1 MDDINVTP
9 VLADSSTVEN
19 IPVRHQRTA
28 KTAADW
34 VRDMRMS
41 PEVNKTTV
49 GVETDRITPDLLMA
63 TSSKLLGISRR
74 EQDPD
79 PKDSLLFQRFY
90 GPAEYFAEH
99 VLRDGGKVARNLLWK
114 ATNKGKVDFIPS
126 GALDQHISDVYY
138 TSKLAQMIDGSSPL
152 ETVDASFKTTR
163 VGEGGV
169 ADVQSAPDEMRTVQ
183 ASYFGYLDPVRSA
196 ERLKVGLDMYMTKNV
211 LKGSD
216 GKLYQRFI
224 NARTGKE
231 ELVDS
236 VTASKSVVAAPE
248 MMDADTKSVF
258 ALGGRT
264 GVRIVPK
271 DQVDYYLP
279 RADDAYSTA
288 SNLVAMPNGV
298 KEMRLLMGCLH
309 PSTPLVT
316 ISSKNEITIT
326 PAKSIGK
333 NAYGVPG
340 CDNAGKST
348 GYLIRNSIAKF
359 PQKRK
364 WFKKVVLLSGRSLIT
379 SYDHRWPVL
388 RDNALVLVNADKLQP
403 GDQVL
408 RSSFK
413 DLPNRR
419 TFMRGVLV
427 NKDVATLL
435 GCIVRSVTQP
445 EPGKLRIVYQPS
457 QKTFIEAAIKRLKLE
472 GSHFYANAGDKCLAI
487 HDAGFIQWI
496 EKEICIAP
504 EERRVPTVILSACL
518 DIASHFI
525 DAYTANPTQVGIDSN
540 EDMWILDIP
549 SMICRDGLALL
560 LARMQ
565 TDTLYRDAVRSNGV
579 SLALKLV
586 EQSPTFGDSIVDEV
600 KVILEVEKVPIMIDI
615 DIDDNMYAAANGI
628 ITHNSKYPLQAIS
641 LLEREAPLVRNLDEA
656 TGKDMPTLVGKYLGA
671 RFAKQGGTVT
681 AVRKDRIDVI
691 YDDGT
696 KGHVS
701 LYQNFPMNAKGYIT
715 NTPVVKA
722 GQSFKKGDIL
732 ASSNYTDDKGV
743 AAIGKNLR
751 SGWLSWKGGTYE
763 DAVVLSESAAK
774 ALTSRTMYKSA
785 VDLDKTVSLG
795 KKNYMAWKPSEYT
808 KEQLEALDDNGIVKP
823 GAVLRRGDP
832 MILAVQTTE
841 PSPGTLGKRV
851 LTDISETWEH
861 DHPGVV
867 TDVVKTRKGVKV
879 YATVEAPAEIGDKIS
894 GHYGNKGIV
903 SCYDS
908 STYVFTDS
916 GFKLFADLTKADKVA
931 TLGKDGIARFEYPSR
946 IVSQWYEGPMY
957 KCKARR
963 ADWCVTPN
971 HDMWCA
977 DRHSYERKKN
987 PEYRRQNV
995 ADIAGRRTFHKVA
1008 AKFED
1013 RRQVRDTFIL
1023 PVENVKQQKDDAF
1036 VFSAVDFASL
1046 LGIWLAEGHV
1056 YAKYGTVIITQK
1068 EHDKDRNSAT
1078 RCRKIEAL
1086 LTRMGLRWKRYG
1098 IKYEIRNRA
1107 LFSYLRS
1114 LGRSATK
1121 YIPAAVFDSFPQGAQ
1136 RALLDWHYMGDGNK
1150 TGTTK
1155 RAATVSR
1162 QLCRDLQR
1170 LHILLGDF
1178 CTTTDKDVEIDEK
1191 EAGIRT
1197 SHRNYRRYR
1206 ITHTDISDLQMHHR
1220 RISVTDYAGFVY
1232 CVTVSSGVVL
1242 TMRGGKPLWCGNSI
1256 GPESSS
1262 EEQTQNDEEKEYSIQ
1277 RIVPDAMMPLG
1288 EDGKPLDLLFSPL
1301 GLVSRTN
1308 ASMIHEALLGK
1319 IARKTGKPY
1328 VIPAFYKGDL
1338 YDLVESQLK
1347 QHHISDTE
1355 DLTDPYT
1362 GKKIPKVLTGVS
1374 YIYKLKHQ
1382 AESKLS
1388 ARGTDSYTAEG
1399 QPGGGGFTG
1408 SKRYGTLESSA
1419 LVGHNCLTGSTRVVT
1434 ATGYMPISQIV
1445 NNRLSVDVL
1454 SYNIEKDLFEYK
1466 KVTNW
1471 FAKSV
1476 SQEDLWQ
1483 IQTNARAVDGKCHLR
1498 GYHHKLVCTKEHRI
1512 LRPDGTYTEAQ
1523 YLKKGDL
1530 VVNRGQRLMP
1540 WQMQIV
1546 LGTLMGDGSLSNATN
1561 RIGTG
1566 TPALSFVHGPTQLW
1580 YTDWLY
1586 AKLRNICN
1594 KEPKVVEHKIGK
1606 TGRFNTG
1613 TQKRLQTINTY
1624 ELTCLCDE
1632 FYHTVN
1638 GKRTKRV
1645 PAGIVKRLGWP
1656 GIAVWFMDDGSVEN
1670 YHKDSKAFTLHTC
1683 SFTKVECEALC
1694 QELSE
1699 FTGLPWT
1706 VLMKAGKY
1714 PILRLRKGPRG
1725 IQHTPCHVFAEK
1737 LAPYIPE
1744 EFRYKLGTFLEP
1756 GTVLGTFWEDKA
1768 APSRAVVGEPCVI
1781 TESAPCLEP
1790 PAEGFTVYDITVEDN
1805 HNFMVTGIVVSNS
1818 FANLLDAKLLRGQ
1831 SNADFWRSIRTGEIP
1846 TIPGEPLVHRKFFAH
1861 LTGSGVNVRKTP
1873 KGISVFSLSNDDV
1886 KELAG
1891 PRELKSKDTYEA
1903 RTFRPIDGGLFGQDL
1918 FGPNGDRW
1926 AYIQLDEPLP
1936 NPVMEEPLARLLR
1949 MSTKDFMA
1957 VAAGKAEVNGM
1968 KSSADIKE
1976 RLSRINLEAEEKQAQ
1991 REFKDAPMS
2000 KKDAALKRYRDIAR
2014 MKANEVPPDQYML
2027 DRIPVLPPIYRPV
2040 STHNG
2045 LTMVAD
2051 SNYLYA
2057 QMMDARDDMREAK
2070 NLPEEYQQQA
2080 RENLYR
2086 SWKELTGMYEPE
2098 NVKLKNKHVQGLLKW
2113 ALGNSPKGSAFQR
2126 KVLGSTVDTVGRG
2139 VIAPDPRLKL
2149 NQLGVPVP
2157 MALGIFEPFVARAM
2171 VKQGYT
2177 PVEALKMIK
2186 ARDKRVMPVLVDVM
2200 KHSPVQLNRAP
2211 SLHKL
2216 NIMGFEPVLVAGHAV
2231 KVNPSIVVPFAA
2243 DFDGDSILN
2252 MVEIVID
2259 LNILAKKIERTGIS
2273 GLTSLEKAVSCLV
2286 EHQKK
2291 ESTMIAKDQRAL
2303 YATACAPLCELPTVP
2318 GSEVRKSDT
2327 VTEWDVQEGFYTY
2340 TKDPVTGDTVLAPIT
2355 KVSRHQGLTMLDCT
2369 ISQCGAF
2376 TKVVTASDDH
2386 SLITLNPMTLE
2397 MEKTKPAD
2405 AVGRCVPRVRYN
2417 AGNDPNICARYM
2429 DMGRRVELTYDL
2441 GVFIGMMLGDGW
2453 VDAVGVVRLAC
2464 CDHSLQQYILEK
2476 YTMEDAPIPMRKNAE
2491 LFVYPPVEDRFSDK
2505 DRARFTFY
2513 LPPEMRDSLKSLI
2526 GTGAKNK
2533 RVPEDCFMASRSH
2546 ITGILMG
2553 LLATDGAVTYSTGNK
2568 SRKAAT
2574 KTIAIHTVSPLLRD
2588 GIQELASRIGIR
2600 TSATPYKGVNS
2611 VETCYA
2617 VTLSLEDVAREAKKH
2632 PALFRIPMA
2641 RKQEA
2646 LEKIVADVLADEGFG
2661 TSSNIHVPFPRGLF
2675 GEFSYAKVATMC
2687 PAVVKARATGHIQRK
2702 YALTLADMM
2711 EKVDWSQ
2718 YSVPSYL
2725 AKKDRVYRTPKEAET
2740 LVKKWIAM
2748 VRDEETDWCI
2758 VTEVTPSSCT
2768 EGWDCTVPGPYTFAL
2783 FDGTVV
2789 QDTANVHAPVSDNA
2803 RRETY
2808 EKMFPERNLISMRNR
2823 QILYKPEKEYMQ
2835 GLYVATRMKKG
2846 TGQRPRIFSSV
2857 EEARQALRKGII
2869 DIDDP
2874 IELRKQ

>member
-9 VLADSSTVEN
+9 VMADSSTVEN
-19 IPVRHQRTA
+19 IQVRPQRPA

-49 GVETDRITPDLLMA
+49 GVETDHITPELLMA

-114 ATNKGKVDFIPS
+114 ATNKGKIDFVPS
-126 GALDQHISDVYY
+126 GALDQHISDVFY

-183 ASYFGYLDPVRSA
+183 PSYFGYLDSVRSP
-196 ERLKVGLDMYMTKNV
+196 ERLRVGLDMYMTKNV
-211 LKGSD
+211 IKGSD
-216 GKLYQRFI
+216 GKLYQKFI

-236 VTASKSVVAAPE
+236 VTASRSIVAAPE
-248 MMDADTKSVF
+248 MMDADTKSIF
-258 ALGGRT
+258 ALGGST

-279 RADDAYSTA
+279 RADDAYSMA
-288 SNLVAMPNGV
+288 SNMVAMPNGV

-340 CDNAGKST
+340 CDNTGKST

-408 RSSFK
+408 RSAFK

-445 EPGKLRIVYQPS
+445 EPGKLRVVYQPS

-487 HDAGFIQWI
+487 HDASFIQWV
-496 EKEICIAP
+496 EKEICIEP

-586 EQSPTFGDSIVDEV
+586 EQAPTFGDSIVDEV

-696 KGHVS
+696 KGQVS

-795 KKNYMAWKPSEYT
+795 KKNYVSWKPSEYT
-808 KEQLEALDDNGIVKP
+808 KDQLEALDDNGIVKP

-894 GHYGNKGIV
+894 GHYGNKGVV
-903 SCYDS
+903 SQ
-908 STYVFTDS
+908 
-916 GFKLFADLTKADKVA
+916 
-931 TLGKDGIARFEYPSR
+931 LGKE
-946 IVSQWYEGPMY
+946 
-957 KCKARR
+957 
-963 ADWCVTPN
+963 T
-971 HDMWCA
+971 
-977 DRHSYERKKN
+977 
-987 PEYRRQNV
+987 
-995 ADIAGRRTFHKVA
+995 
-1008 AKFED
+1008 
-1013 RRQVRDTFIL
+1013 
-1023 PVENVKQQKDDAF
+1023 
-1036 VFSAVDFASL
+1036 
-1046 LGIWLAEGHV
+1046 
-1056 YAKYGTVIITQK
+1056 
-1068 EHDKDRNSAT
+1068 
-1078 RCRKIEAL
+1078 
-1086 LTRMGLRWKRYG
+1086 
-1098 IKYEIRNRA
+1098 
-1107 LFSYLRS
+1107 
-1114 LGRSATK
+1114 
-1121 YIPAAVFDSFPQGAQ
+1121 
-1136 RALLDWHYMGDGNK
+1136 
-1150 TGTTK
+1150 
-1155 RAATVSR
+1155 
-1162 QLCRDLQR
+1162 
-1170 LHILLGDF
+1170 
-1178 CTTTDKDVEIDEK
+1178 
-1191 EAGIRT
+1191 
-1197 SHRNYRRYR
+1197 
-1206 ITHTDISDLQMHHR
+1206 
-1220 RISVTDYAGFVY
+1220 
-1232 CVTVSSGVVL
+1232 
-1242 TMRGGKPLWCGNSI
+1242 
-1256 GPESSS
+1256 PES
-1262 EEQTQNDEEKEYSIQ
+1262 EAVNDDEKEYSIQ

-1301 GLVSRTN
+1301 GLVSRCYDDQTEFLTQRGWKFGKDVLDSDILCTFNKESHTWSWEPQSEPFYRKHYKGIMYGGRTRLADFLVTPGHKVWARTDCKESRFKETTIDAIFGKRYLLPCAAQRACPVESSDFELPDIPFEGKHYKDRGKRVVFEAGDWAEFLGWYLAEGSTRCKKPEYGVQISQDIKTHPENVKRIKDLLTRLGMQFYYNPDNMQFHISGKRLALYLSQFGKCYENYAPDWLFQQPDAVLRRFMDALFAGDGSHMQFKNEYGVDVSTKSIKLTSEHLIDQVHIICCMLGLAANKYPVKVRAGDRPMWRIGISTVNKTSRYFRGDDWYTVEYDGMTYCPTVPSGYVLTRRNGKVIYMGNTN

-1347 QHHISDTE
+1347 QHHINDTE

-1831 SNADFWRSIRTGEIP
+1831 SNSDFWRSIRTGEIP

-1976 RLSRINLEAEEKQAQ
+1976 RLSKINLEAEEKQAQ

-2113 ALGNSPKGSAFQR
+2113 ALGNSPKWSAFQR

-2252 MVEIVID
+2252 MVEIVVD

-2355 KVSRHQGLTMLDCT
+2355 KVSRHQGLTMLDCN

-2397 MEKTKPAD
+2397 LEKTKPAD

-2417 AGNDPNICARYM
+2417 AGNDSNICARYM

-2464 CDHSLQQYILEK
+2464 CDRSLQQYILEK

-2491 LFVYPPVEDRFSDK
+2491 LFVYPPIEDRFSDK
-2505 DRARFTFY
+2505 DRARFTLY

-2617 VTLSLEDVAREAKKH
+2617 VTLSLEDVAREARKH

-2646 LEKIVADVLADEGFG
+2646 LDKIVADVLADEGSG

-2725 AKKDRVYRTPKEAET
+2725 AKKDRVYRTPKEAEA
-2740 LVKKWIAM
+2740 LVRKWIAM

-2758 VTEVTPSSCT
+2758 VTAVTPSSCT

-2874 IELRKQ
+2874 IEIRKQ

>member
-9 VLADSSTVEN
+9 VLAGSSTVEN
-19 IPVRHQRTA
+19 IPVRPQRPA

-114 ATNKGKVDFIPS
+114 ATNKGKIDFVPS
-126 GALDQHISDVYY
+126 GALDQHISDVFY

-152 ETVDASFKTTR
+152 ETVDAAFKTTR

-196 ERLKVGLDMYMTKNV
+196 ERKRVGLDMYMTKNV

-309 PSTPLVT
+309 PGTPLIT
-316 ISSKNEITIT
+316 ISAKNEITIK

-340 CDNAGKST
+340 CDGTGKST

-364 WFKKVVLLSGRSLIT
+364 WFKKVVLMSGRSLIT

-408 RSSFK
+408 RSAFK

-445 EPGKLRIVYQPS
+445 EPGKLRVVYQPS

-472 GSHFYANAGDKCLAI
+472 GSRFYANAGDKCLAI
-487 HDAGFIQWI
+487 HDAGFIQWV
-496 EKEICIAP
+496 EKEICIEP

-565 TDTLYRDAVRSNGV
+565 TDTLYRDAVRSDGV
-579 SLALKLV
+579 NLALKLV
-586 EQSPTFGDSIVDEV
+586 EQAPTFGDSIVDEV

-615 DIDDNMYAAANGI
+615 DIDDNMYATANGI
-628 ITHNSKYPLQAIS
+628 ITHNSKYALQALS

-656 TGKDMPTLVGKYLGA
+656 TGKDMPSLVGKYLGA
-671 RFAKQGGTVT
+671 RFANQGGTVT

-774 ALTSRTMYKSA
+774 ALTSRAMYKSA

-795 KKNYMAWKPSEYT
+795 KKNYVSWKPSEYT
-808 KEQLEALDDNGIVKP
+808 KDQLEALDDNGIVKP

-832 MILAVQTTE
+832 MILAVQTAE

-879 YATVEAPAEIGDKIS
+879 YATVEAPIEVGDKVS
-894 GHYGNKGIV
+894 GSFGNK
-903 SCYDS
+903 S
-908 STYVFTDS
+908 
-916 GFKLFADLTKADKVA
+916 
-931 TLGKDGIARFEYPSR
+931 
-946 IVSQWYEGPMY
+946 IVSQ
-957 KCKARR
+957 
-963 ADWCVTPN
+963 
-971 HDMWCA
+971 
-977 DRHSYERKKN
+977 
-987 PEYRRQNV
+987 
-995 ADIAGRRTFHKVA
+995 
-1008 AKFED
+1008 
-1013 RRQVRDTFIL
+1013 
-1023 PVENVKQQKDDAF
+1023 
-1036 VFSAVDFASL
+1036 
-1046 LGIWLAEGHV
+1046 
-1056 YAKYGTVIITQK
+1056 
-1068 EHDKDRNSAT
+1068 
-1078 RCRKIEAL
+1078 
-1086 LTRMGLRWKRYG
+1086 
-1098 IKYEIRNRA
+1098 
-1107 LFSYLRS
+1107 
-1114 LGRSATK
+1114 LGRK
-1121 YIPAAVFDSFPQGAQ
+1121 E
-1136 RALLDWHYMGDGNK
+1136 
-1150 TGTTK
+1150 GTEDQK
-1155 RAATVSR
+1155 
-1162 QLCRDLQR
+1162 
-1170 LHILLGDF
+1170 
-1178 CTTTDKDVEIDEK
+1178 
-1191 EAGIRT
+1191 
-1197 SHRNYRRYR
+1197 
-1206 ITHTDISDLQMHHR
+1206 
-1220 RISVTDYAGFVY
+1220 
-1232 CVTVSSGVVL
+1232 
-1242 TMRGGKPLWCGNSI
+1242 
-1256 GPESSS
+1256 
-1262 EEQTQNDEEKEYSIQ
+1262 QNDEEQELQVQ

-1288 EDGKPLDLLFSPL
+1288 EDGKPLDILISPL
-1301 GLVSRTN
+1301 SLISRTN
-1308 ASMIHEALLGK
+1308 PSMIHEALLGK

-1328 VIPAFYKGDL
+1328 VMPAFYNGDL
-1338 YDLVESQLK
+1338 YEFVSDQLK
-1347 QHHISDTE
+1347 QHNLSDTE
-1355 DLTDPYT
+1355 DLTDPNT

-1419 LVGHNCLTGSTRVVT
+1419 LVGHN
-1434 ATGYMPISQIV
+1434 A
-1445 NNRLSVDVL
+1445 
-1454 SYNIEKDLFEYK
+1454 
-1466 KVTNW
+1466 
-1471 FAKSV
+1471 
-1476 SQEDLWQ
+1476 
-1483 IQTNARAVDGKCHLR
+1483 
-1498 GYHHKLVCTKEHRI
+1498 
-1512 LRPDGTYTEAQ
+1512 
-1523 YLKKGDL
+1523 
-1530 VVNRGQRLMP
+1530 
-1540 WQMQIV
+1540 
-1546 LGTLMGDGSLSNATN
+1546 
-1561 RIGTG
+1561 
-1566 TPALSFVHGPTQLW
+1566 
-1580 YTDWLY
+1580 
-1586 AKLRNICN
+1586 
-1594 KEPKVVEHKIGK
+1594 
-1606 TGRFNTG
+1606 
-1613 TQKRLQTINTY
+1613 
-1624 ELTCLCDE
+1624 
-1632 FYHTVN
+1632 
-1638 GKRTKRV
+1638 
-1645 PAGIVKRLGWP
+1645 
-1656 GIAVWFMDDGSVEN
+1656 
-1670 YHKDSKAFTLHTC
+1670 
-1683 SFTKVECEALC
+1683 
-1694 QELSE
+1694 
-1699 FTGLPWT
+1699 
-1706 VLMKAGKY
+1706 
-1714 PILRLRKGPRG
+1714 
-1725 IQHTPCHVFAEK
+1725 
-1737 LAPYIPE
+1737 
-1744 EFRYKLGTFLEP
+1744 
-1756 GTVLGTFWEDKA
+1756 
-1768 APSRAVVGEPCVI
+1768 
-1781 TESAPCLEP
+1781 
-1790 PAEGFTVYDITVEDN
+1790 
-1805 HNFMVTGIVVSNS
+1805 

-1831 SNADFWRSIRTGEIP
+1831 SNSDFWRSIRTGEIP

-1903 RTFRPIDGGLFGQDL
+1903 KTFRPIDGGLFGQDL

-1991 REFKDAPMS
+1991 KEFKDAPMS

-2113 ALGNSPKGSAFQR
+2113 ALGNSPKWSAFQR

-2259 LNILAKKIERTGIS
+2259 LNILAKKIECIGIS
-2273 GLTSLEKAVSCLV
+2273 GSTSLEKAVSCLV

-2386 SLITLNPMTLE
+2386 SLITLNPTTLE
-2397 MEKTKPAD
+2397 LEKTRPAD

-2429 DMGRRVELTYDL
+2429 DMGRRVELTYDF

-2464 CDHSLQQYILEK
+2464 CDRSLQQYILEK
-2476 YTMEDAPIPMRKNAE
+2476 YTMEDAPIPMRKKAE

-2505 DRARFTFY
+2505 DRARFTLY
-2513 LPPEMRDSLKSLI
+2513 LPPEMRDSLKSMI

-2533 RVPEDCFMASRSH
+2533 RVPEDCFMASRAH

-2574 KTIAIHTVSPLLRD
+2574 KTIAVHTISPLLRD
-2588 GIQELASRIGIR
+2588 GIQELAARIGIR

-2617 VTLSLEDVAREAKKH
+2617 VTLSLEDVAREARKH

-2646 LEKIVADVLADEGFG
+2646 LDKIVADVLADEGSG

-2725 AKKDRVYRTPKEAET
+2725 AKKDRVYRTPKEAEA
-2740 LVKKWIAM
+2740 LVRKWIAM

-2758 VTEVTPSSCT
+2758 VTAVTPSSCT

-2874 IELRKQ
+2874 IEIRKQ

>member
-9 VLADSSTVEN
+9 VMADSSTVEN
-19 IPVRHQRTA
+19 IQVRPQRPA

-41 PEVNKTTV
+41 PEVNKTTG
-49 GVETDRITPDLLMA
+49 GVETDHITPELLLA

-114 ATNKGKVDFIPS
+114 ATNKGKIDFVPS
-126 GALDQHISDVYY
+126 GALDQHISDVFY

-152 ETVDASFKTTR
+152 ETVDAAFKTTR

-196 ERLKVGLDMYMTKNV
+196 ERKRVGLDMYMTKNV
-211 LKGSD
+211 VKGSD

-309 PSTPLVT
+309 PGTPLIT
-316 ISSKNEITIT
+316 ISAKNEITIK
-326 PAKSIGK
+326 PAKSIGQ

-340 CDNAGKST
+340 CDNTGKST

-364 WFKKVVLLSGRSLIT
+364 WFKKVVLMSGRSLIT

-388 RDNALVLVNADKLQP
+388 RDNALVLVNTDKLQP

-408 RSSFK
+408 RSAFK

-445 EPGKLRIVYQPS
+445 EPGKLRVVYQPS
-457 QKTFIEAAIKRLKLE
+457 QKTFIDAAIKRLKLE
-472 GSHFYANAGDKCLAI
+472 GSRFYANAGDKCLAI
-487 HDAGFIQWI
+487 HDASFIQWV
-496 EKEICIAP
+496 EKEICIEP

-565 TDTLYRDAVRSNGV
+565 TDTLYRDAVRSDGV
-579 SLALKLV
+579 NLALKLV
-586 EQSPTFGDSIVDEV
+586 EQAPTFGDSIVDEV

-696 KGHVS
+696 KGQVS

-795 KKNYMAWKPSEYT
+795 KKNYVSWKPSEYT
-808 KEQLEALDDNGIVKP
+808 KDQLEALDDNGIVKP

-894 GHYGNKGIV
+894 GHYGNKGVV
-903 SCYDS
+903 SQ
-908 STYVFTDS
+908 
-916 GFKLFADLTKADKVA
+916 
-931 TLGKDGIARFEYPSR
+931 LGKE
-946 IVSQWYEGPMY
+946 
-957 KCKARR
+957 
-963 ADWCVTPN
+963 T
-971 HDMWCA
+971 
-977 DRHSYERKKN
+977 
-987 PEYRRQNV
+987 
-995 ADIAGRRTFHKVA
+995 
-1008 AKFED
+1008 
-1013 RRQVRDTFIL
+1013 
-1023 PVENVKQQKDDAF
+1023 
-1036 VFSAVDFASL
+1036 
-1046 LGIWLAEGHV
+1046 
-1056 YAKYGTVIITQK
+1056 
-1068 EHDKDRNSAT
+1068 
-1078 RCRKIEAL
+1078 
-1086 LTRMGLRWKRYG
+1086 
-1098 IKYEIRNRA
+1098 
-1107 LFSYLRS
+1107 
-1114 LGRSATK
+1114 
-1121 YIPAAVFDSFPQGAQ
+1121 
-1136 RALLDWHYMGDGNK
+1136 
-1150 TGTTK
+1150 
-1155 RAATVSR
+1155 
-1162 QLCRDLQR
+1162 
-1170 LHILLGDF
+1170 
-1178 CTTTDKDVEIDEK
+1178 
-1191 EAGIRT
+1191 
-1197 SHRNYRRYR
+1197 
-1206 ITHTDISDLQMHHR
+1206 
-1220 RISVTDYAGFVY
+1220 
-1232 CVTVSSGVVL
+1232 
-1242 TMRGGKPLWCGNSI
+1242 
-1256 GPESSS
+1256 PES
-1262 EEQTQNDEEKEYSIQ
+1262 EAVNDDEKEYSIQ

-1328 VIPAFYKGDL
+1328 IIPAFYKGDL

-1347 QHHISDTE
+1347 QHHINDTE

-1419 LVGHNCLTGSTRVVT
+1419 LVGHN
-1434 ATGYMPISQIV
+1434 A
-1445 NNRLSVDVL
+1445 
-1454 SYNIEKDLFEYK
+1454 
-1466 KVTNW
+1466 
-1471 FAKSV
+1471 
-1476 SQEDLWQ
+1476 
-1483 IQTNARAVDGKCHLR
+1483 
-1498 GYHHKLVCTKEHRI
+1498 
-1512 LRPDGTYTEAQ
+1512 
-1523 YLKKGDL
+1523 
-1530 VVNRGQRLMP
+1530 
-1540 WQMQIV
+1540 
-1546 LGTLMGDGSLSNATN
+1546 
-1561 RIGTG
+1561 
-1566 TPALSFVHGPTQLW
+1566 
-1580 YTDWLY
+1580 
-1586 AKLRNICN
+1586 
-1594 KEPKVVEHKIGK
+1594 
-1606 TGRFNTG
+1606 
-1613 TQKRLQTINTY
+1613 
-1624 ELTCLCDE
+1624 
-1632 FYHTVN
+1632 
-1638 GKRTKRV
+1638 
-1645 PAGIVKRLGWP
+1645 
-1656 GIAVWFMDDGSVEN
+1656 
-1670 YHKDSKAFTLHTC
+1670 
-1683 SFTKVECEALC
+1683 
-1694 QELSE
+1694 
-1699 FTGLPWT
+1699 
-1706 VLMKAGKY
+1706 
-1714 PILRLRKGPRG
+1714 
-1725 IQHTPCHVFAEK
+1725 
-1737 LAPYIPE
+1737 
-1744 EFRYKLGTFLEP
+1744 
-1756 GTVLGTFWEDKA
+1756 
-1768 APSRAVVGEPCVI
+1768 
-1781 TESAPCLEP
+1781 
-1790 PAEGFTVYDITVEDN
+1790 
-1805 HNFMVTGIVVSNS
+1805 

-1831 SNADFWRSIRTGEIP
+1831 SNSDFWRSIRTGEIP

-1903 RTFRPIDGGLFGQDL
+1903 KTFRPIDGGLFGQDL

-1976 RLSRINLEAEEKQAQ
+1976 RLSKINLEAEEKQAQ

-2057 QMMDARDDMREAK
+2057 QMMDARDDVREAK
-2070 NLPEEYQQQA
+2070 NLPAEYQQQA

-2113 ALGNSPKGSAFQR
+2113 ALGNSPKWSAFQR

-2243 DFDGDSILN
+2243 DFDGNCCDFDS
-2252 MVEIVID
+2252 VIF
-2259 LNILAKKIERTGIS
+2259 LKLSKSA
-2273 GLTSLEKAVSCLV
+2273 LEKTAFMAYVDHSNKPEQNKEVS
-2286 EHQKK
+2286 
-2291 ESTMIAKDQRAL
+2291 MITEDSR
-2303 YATACAPLCELPTVP
+2303 VVVFNP
-2318 GSEVRKSDT
+2318 GEEDPDT
-2327 VTEWDVQEGFYTY
+2327 VYCAMKIGEFPRKGVPVKDRNGALVYPVPEGVSVLSC
-2340 TKDPVTGDTVLAPIT
+2340 DPVTGVPEFRPVSAVTVEENCHTVELSFGSRKIIVSDNESLAAFDSKEGKLI
-2355 KVSRHQGLTMLDCT
+2355 KVSPAEIGDRMVPVLKKQQLPYGPFGTRDLGWMF
-2369 ISQCGAF
+2369 GAF
-2376 TKVVTASDDH
+2376 IS
-2386 SLITLNPMTLE
+2386 
-2397 MEKTKPAD
+2397 
-2405 AVGRCVPRVRYN
+2405 
-2417 AGNDPNICARYM
+2417 
-2429 DMGRRVELTYDL
+2429 
-2441 GVFIGMMLGDGW
+2441 DGW
-2453 VDAVGVVRLAC
+2453 ITHNMVG
-2464 CDHSLQQYILEK
+2464 
-2476 YTMEDAPIPMRKNAE
+2476 
-2491 LFVYPPVEDRFSDK
+2491 
-2505 DRARFTFY
+2505 
-2513 LPPEMRDSLKSLI
+2513 
-2526 GTGAKNK
+2526 
-2533 RVPEDCFMASRSH
+2533 
-2546 ITGILMG
+2546 
-2553 LLATDGAVTYSTGNK
+2553 
-2568 SRKAAT
+2568 
-2574 KTIAIHTVSPLLRD
+2574 
-2588 GIQELASRIGIR
+2588 
-2600 TSATPYKGVNS
+2600 
-2611 VETCYA
+2611 
-2617 VTLSLEDVAREAKKH
+2617 
-2632 PALFRIPMA
+2632 
-2641 RKQEA
+2641 
-2646 LEKIVADVLADEGFG
+2646 
-2661 TSSNIHVPFPRGLF
+2661 
-2675 GEFSYAKVATMC
+2675 YAKVEANKRAEFVRIMRAYHENFTC
-2687 PAVVKARATGHIQRK
+2687 NEYADRPQAGKNKLGASVKLHLCSKSLADWMRNWQLVNEEWSEVARAALRKQINSKMIQYGSEDFLWGLFSGLLDGDGSISKNTTMEKPRFTARFSTSSK
-2702 YALTLADMM
+2702 QLAD
-2711 EKVDWSQ
+2711 DICALCYRLGLR
-2718 YSVPSYL
+2718 YSMTVVPPRGFSNTAYIIIPSSIDL
-2725 AKKDRVYRTPKEAET
+2725 HANLDKLTCIGERECQLIGEWKQQAPSKDTKDMIPLSVKE
-2740 LVKKWIAM
+2740 
-2748 VRDEETDWCI
+2748 
-2758 VTEVTPSSCT
+2758 TEVLLKLATARKDVGVSSGIYKTRKKSCIYGGRIGLMRYCDDIKEMFPELYARIKNENT
-2768 EGWDCTVPGPYTFAL
+2768 IWQTVTAVEDAGKRQVFDLMVEGTKVFAINN
-2783 FDGTVV
+2783 GVIIW
-2789 QDTANVHAPVSDNA
+2789 DTANVHAPVSDNA

-2874 IELRKQ
+2874 IEIRKQ

>member
-9 VLADSSTVEN
+9 VMADSSTVEN
-19 IPVRHQRTA
+19 IQVRPQRPA

-49 GVETDRITPDLLMA
+49 GVETDHITPELLMA

-114 ATNKGKVDFIPS
+114 ATNKGKIDFVPS
-126 GALDQHISDVYY
+126 GALDQHISDVFY

-152 ETVDASFKTTR
+152 ETVDAAFKTTR

-196 ERLKVGLDMYMTKNV
+196 ERKRVGLDMYMTKNV
-211 LKGSD
+211 VKGSD

-309 PSTPLVT
+309 PGTPLIT
-316 ISSKNEITIT
+316 ISAKNEITIK
-326 PAKSIGK
+326 PAKSIGQ

-340 CDNAGKST
+340 CDNTGKST

-364 WFKKVVLLSGRSLIT
+364 WFKKVVLMSGRSLIT

-388 RDNALVLVNADKLQP
+388 RDNALVLVNTDKLQP

-408 RSSFK
+408 RSAFK

-445 EPGKLRIVYQPS
+445 EPGKLRVVYQPS
-457 QKTFIEAAIKRLKLE
+457 QKTFIDAAIKRLKLE
-472 GSHFYANAGDKCLAI
+472 GSRFYANAGDKCLAI
-487 HDAGFIQWI
+487 HDASFIQWV
-496 EKEICIAP
+496 EKEICIEP

-565 TDTLYRDAVRSNGV
+565 TDTLYRDAVRSDGV
-579 SLALKLV
+579 NLALKLV
-586 EQSPTFGDSIVDEV
+586 EQAPTFGDSIVDEV

-696 KGHVS
+696 KGQVS

-795 KKNYMAWKPSEYT
+795 KKNYVSWKPSEYT
-808 KEQLEALDDNGIVKP
+808 KDQLEALDDNGIVKP

-894 GHYGNKGIV
+894 GHYGNKGVV
-903 SCYDS
+903 SQ
-908 STYVFTDS
+908 
-916 GFKLFADLTKADKVA
+916 
-931 TLGKDGIARFEYPSR
+931 LGKE
-946 IVSQWYEGPMY
+946 
-957 KCKARR
+957 
-963 ADWCVTPN
+963 T
-971 HDMWCA
+971 
-977 DRHSYERKKN
+977 
-987 PEYRRQNV
+987 
-995 ADIAGRRTFHKVA
+995 
-1008 AKFED
+1008 
-1013 RRQVRDTFIL
+1013 
-1023 PVENVKQQKDDAF
+1023 
-1036 VFSAVDFASL
+1036 
-1046 LGIWLAEGHV
+1046 
-1056 YAKYGTVIITQK
+1056 
-1068 EHDKDRNSAT
+1068 
-1078 RCRKIEAL
+1078 
-1086 LTRMGLRWKRYG
+1086 
-1098 IKYEIRNRA
+1098 
-1107 LFSYLRS
+1107 
-1114 LGRSATK
+1114 
-1121 YIPAAVFDSFPQGAQ
+1121 
-1136 RALLDWHYMGDGNK
+1136 
-1150 TGTTK
+1150 
-1155 RAATVSR
+1155 
-1162 QLCRDLQR
+1162 
-1170 LHILLGDF
+1170 
-1178 CTTTDKDVEIDEK
+1178 
-1191 EAGIRT
+1191 
-1197 SHRNYRRYR
+1197 
-1206 ITHTDISDLQMHHR
+1206 
-1220 RISVTDYAGFVY
+1220 
-1232 CVTVSSGVVL
+1232 
-1242 TMRGGKPLWCGNSI
+1242 
-1256 GPESSS
+1256 PES
-1262 EEQTQNDEEKEYSIQ
+1262 EAVNDDEKEYSIQ

-1328 VIPAFYKGDL
+1328 IIPAFYKGDL

-1347 QHHISDTE
+1347 QHHINDTE

-1419 LVGHNCLTGSTRVVT
+1419 LVGHN
-1434 ATGYMPISQIV
+1434 A
-1445 NNRLSVDVL
+1445 
-1454 SYNIEKDLFEYK
+1454 
-1466 KVTNW
+1466 
-1471 FAKSV
+1471 
-1476 SQEDLWQ
+1476 
-1483 IQTNARAVDGKCHLR
+1483 
-1498 GYHHKLVCTKEHRI
+1498 
-1512 LRPDGTYTEAQ
+1512 
-1523 YLKKGDL
+1523 
-1530 VVNRGQRLMP
+1530 
-1540 WQMQIV
+1540 
-1546 LGTLMGDGSLSNATN
+1546 
-1561 RIGTG
+1561 
-1566 TPALSFVHGPTQLW
+1566 
-1580 YTDWLY
+1580 
-1586 AKLRNICN
+1586 
-1594 KEPKVVEHKIGK
+1594 
-1606 TGRFNTG
+1606 
-1613 TQKRLQTINTY
+1613 
-1624 ELTCLCDE
+1624 
-1632 FYHTVN
+1632 
-1638 GKRTKRV
+1638 
-1645 PAGIVKRLGWP
+1645 
-1656 GIAVWFMDDGSVEN
+1656 
-1670 YHKDSKAFTLHTC
+1670 
-1683 SFTKVECEALC
+1683 
-1694 QELSE
+1694 
-1699 FTGLPWT
+1699 
-1706 VLMKAGKY
+1706 
-1714 PILRLRKGPRG
+1714 
-1725 IQHTPCHVFAEK
+1725 
-1737 LAPYIPE
+1737 
-1744 EFRYKLGTFLEP
+1744 
-1756 GTVLGTFWEDKA
+1756 
-1768 APSRAVVGEPCVI
+1768 
-1781 TESAPCLEP
+1781 
-1790 PAEGFTVYDITVEDN
+1790 
-1805 HNFMVTGIVVSNS
+1805 

-1831 SNADFWRSIRTGEIP
+1831 SNSDFWRSIRTGEIP

-1903 RTFRPIDGGLFGQDL
+1903 KTFRPIDGGLFGQDL

-1976 RLSRINLEAEEKQAQ
+1976 RLSKINLEAEEKQAQ

-2057 QMMDARDDMREAK
+2057 QMMDARDDVREAK
-2070 NLPEEYQQQA
+2070 NLPAEYQQQA

-2113 ALGNSPKGSAFQR
+2113 ALGNSPKWSAFQR

-2243 DFDGDSILN
+2243 DFDGNCCDFDS
-2252 MVEIVID
+2252 VIF
-2259 LNILAKKIERTGIS
+2259 LKLSKSA
-2273 GLTSLEKAVSCLV
+2273 LEKTAFMAYVDHSNKPEQNKEVS
-2286 EHQKK
+2286 
-2291 ESTMIAKDQRAL
+2291 MITEDSR
-2303 YATACAPLCELPTVP
+2303 VVVFNP
-2318 GSEVRKSDT
+2318 GEEDPDT
-2327 VTEWDVQEGFYTY
+2327 VYCAMKIGEFPRKGVPVKDRNGALVYPVPEGVSVLSC
-2340 TKDPVTGDTVLAPIT
+2340 DPVTGVPEFRPVSAVTVEENCHTVELSFGSRKIIVSDNESLAAFDSKEGKLI
-2355 KVSRHQGLTMLDCT
+2355 KVSPAEIGDRMVPVLKKQQLPYGPFGTRDLGWMF
-2369 ISQCGAF
+2369 GAF
-2376 TKVVTASDDH
+2376 IS
-2386 SLITLNPMTLE
+2386 
-2397 MEKTKPAD
+2397 
-2405 AVGRCVPRVRYN
+2405 
-2417 AGNDPNICARYM
+2417 
-2429 DMGRRVELTYDL
+2429 
-2441 GVFIGMMLGDGW
+2441 DGW
-2453 VDAVGVVRLAC
+2453 ITHNMVG
-2464 CDHSLQQYILEK
+2464 
-2476 YTMEDAPIPMRKNAE
+2476 
-2491 LFVYPPVEDRFSDK
+2491 
-2505 DRARFTFY
+2505 
-2513 LPPEMRDSLKSLI
+2513 
-2526 GTGAKNK
+2526 
-2533 RVPEDCFMASRSH
+2533 
-2546 ITGILMG
+2546 
-2553 LLATDGAVTYSTGNK
+2553 
-2568 SRKAAT
+2568 
-2574 KTIAIHTVSPLLRD
+2574 
-2588 GIQELASRIGIR
+2588 
-2600 TSATPYKGVNS
+2600 
-2611 VETCYA
+2611 
-2617 VTLSLEDVAREAKKH
+2617 
-2632 PALFRIPMA
+2632 
-2641 RKQEA
+2641 
-2646 LEKIVADVLADEGFG
+2646 
-2661 TSSNIHVPFPRGLF
+2661 
-2675 GEFSYAKVATMC
+2675 YAKVEANKRAEFVRIMRAYHENFTC
-2687 PAVVKARATGHIQRK
+2687 NEYADRPQAGKNKLGASVKLHLCSKSLADWMRNWQLVNEEWSEVARAALRKQINSKMIQYGSEDFLWGLFSGLLDGDGSISKNTTMEKPRFTARFSTSSK
-2702 YALTLADMM
+2702 QLAD
-2711 EKVDWSQ
+2711 DICALCYRLGLR
-2718 YSVPSYL
+2718 YSMTVVPPRGFSNTAYIIIPSSIDL
-2725 AKKDRVYRTPKEAET
+2725 HANLDKLTCIGERECQLIGEWKQQAPSKDTKDMIPLSVKE
-2740 LVKKWIAM
+2740 
-2748 VRDEETDWCI
+2748 
-2758 VTEVTPSSCT
+2758 TEVLLKLATARKDVGVSSGIYKTRKKSCIYGGRIGLMRYCDDIKEMFPELYARIKNENT
-2768 EGWDCTVPGPYTFAL
+2768 IWQTVTAVEDAGKRQVFDLMVEGTKVFAINN
-2783 FDGTVV
+2783 GVIIW
-2789 QDTANVHAPVSDNA
+2789 DTANVHAPVSDNA

-2874 IELRKQ
+2874 IEIRKQ

>member
-9 VLADSSTVEN
+9 VLAGSSTVEN
-19 IPVRHQRTA
+19 IPVRPQRPA

-114 ATNKGKVDFIPS
+114 ATNKGKIDFVPS
-126 GALDQHISDVYY
+126 GALDQHISDVFY

-152 ETVDASFKTTR
+152 ETVDAAFKTTR

-196 ERLKVGLDMYMTKNV
+196 ERKRVGLDMYMTKNV

-236 VTASKSVVAAPE
+236 VTASKSIVAAPE

-309 PSTPLVT
+309 PGTPLVT

-340 CDNAGKST
+340 CDGTGKST

-388 RDNALVLVNADKLQP
+388 RDNALVLVNTDKLQP

-408 RSSFK
+408 RSAFK

-445 EPGKLRIVYQPS
+445 EPGKLRVVYQPS
-457 QKTFIEAAIKRLKLE
+457 QKTFIDAAIKRLKLE
-472 GSHFYANAGDKCLAI
+472 GSRFYANAGDKCLAI
-487 HDAGFIQWI
+487 HDASFIQWV
-496 EKEICIAP
+496 EKEICIEP

-565 TDTLYRDAVRSNGV
+565 TDTLYRDAVRSDGV
-579 SLALKLV
+579 NLALKLV
-586 EQSPTFGDSIVDEV
+586 EQAPTFGDSIVDEV

-696 KGHVS
+696 KGQVS

-795 KKNYMAWKPSEYT
+795 KKNYVSWKPSEYT
-808 KEQLEALDDNGIVKP
+808 KDQFEALDDNGIVKP

-894 GHYGNKGIV
+894 GHYGNKGVV
-903 SCYDS
+903 SQ
-908 STYVFTDS
+908 
-916 GFKLFADLTKADKVA
+916 
-931 TLGKDGIARFEYPSR
+931 LGKE
-946 IVSQWYEGPMY
+946 
-957 KCKARR
+957 
-963 ADWCVTPN
+963 T
-971 HDMWCA
+971 
-977 DRHSYERKKN
+977 
-987 PEYRRQNV
+987 
-995 ADIAGRRTFHKVA
+995 
-1008 AKFED
+1008 
-1013 RRQVRDTFIL
+1013 
-1023 PVENVKQQKDDAF
+1023 
-1036 VFSAVDFASL
+1036 
-1046 LGIWLAEGHV
+1046 
-1056 YAKYGTVIITQK
+1056 
-1068 EHDKDRNSAT
+1068 
-1078 RCRKIEAL
+1078 
-1086 LTRMGLRWKRYG
+1086 
-1098 IKYEIRNRA
+1098 
-1107 LFSYLRS
+1107 
-1114 LGRSATK
+1114 
-1121 YIPAAVFDSFPQGAQ
+1121 
-1136 RALLDWHYMGDGNK
+1136 
-1150 TGTTK
+1150 
-1155 RAATVSR
+1155 
-1162 QLCRDLQR
+1162 
-1170 LHILLGDF
+1170 
-1178 CTTTDKDVEIDEK
+1178 
-1191 EAGIRT
+1191 
-1197 SHRNYRRYR
+1197 
-1206 ITHTDISDLQMHHR
+1206 
-1220 RISVTDYAGFVY
+1220 
-1232 CVTVSSGVVL
+1232 
-1242 TMRGGKPLWCGNSI
+1242 
-1256 GPESSS
+1256 PES
-1262 EEQTQNDEEKEYSIQ
+1262 EAVNDDEKEYSIQ

-1301 GLVSRTN
+1301 GLVSRCYDDQTEFLTQRGWKFGKDVLDSDILCTFNKESHTWSWEPQSEPFYRKHYKGIMYGGRTRLADFLVTPGHKVWARTDYKESRFKETTIDAIFGKRYLLPCAAQRACPVESSDFELPDIPFEGKHYKDRGKRVVFEAGDWAEFLGWYLAEGSTRCKKPEYGVQISQDIKTHPENVKRIKDLLTRLGMQFYYNPDNMQFHISGKRLALYLSQFGKCYENYAPDWLFQQPDAVLRRFMDALFAGDGSHMQFKNEYGVDVSTKSIKLTSEHLIDQVHIICCMLGLAANKYPVKVRAGDRPMWRIGISTVNKTSRYFRGDDWYTVEYDGMTYCPTVPSGYVLTRRNGKVIYMGNTN

-1347 QHHISDTE
+1347 QHHINDTE

-1419 LVGHNCLTGSTRVVT
+1419 LVGHN
-1434 ATGYMPISQIV
+1434 A
-1445 NNRLSVDVL
+1445 
-1454 SYNIEKDLFEYK
+1454 
-1466 KVTNW
+1466 
-1471 FAKSV
+1471 
-1476 SQEDLWQ
+1476 
-1483 IQTNARAVDGKCHLR
+1483 
-1498 GYHHKLVCTKEHRI
+1498 
-1512 LRPDGTYTEAQ
+1512 
-1523 YLKKGDL
+1523 
-1530 VVNRGQRLMP
+1530 
-1540 WQMQIV
+1540 
-1546 LGTLMGDGSLSNATN
+1546 
-1561 RIGTG
+1561 
-1566 TPALSFVHGPTQLW
+1566 
-1580 YTDWLY
+1580 
-1586 AKLRNICN
+1586 
-1594 KEPKVVEHKIGK
+1594 
-1606 TGRFNTG
+1606 
-1613 TQKRLQTINTY
+1613 
-1624 ELTCLCDE
+1624 
-1632 FYHTVN
+1632 
-1638 GKRTKRV
+1638 
-1645 PAGIVKRLGWP
+1645 
-1656 GIAVWFMDDGSVEN
+1656 
-1670 YHKDSKAFTLHTC
+1670 
-1683 SFTKVECEALC
+1683 
-1694 QELSE
+1694 
-1699 FTGLPWT
+1699 
-1706 VLMKAGKY
+1706 
-1714 PILRLRKGPRG
+1714 
-1725 IQHTPCHVFAEK
+1725 
-1737 LAPYIPE
+1737 
-1744 EFRYKLGTFLEP
+1744 
-1756 GTVLGTFWEDKA
+1756 
-1768 APSRAVVGEPCVI
+1768 
-1781 TESAPCLEP
+1781 
-1790 PAEGFTVYDITVEDN
+1790 
-1805 HNFMVTGIVVSNS
+1805 

-1831 SNADFWRSIRTGEIP
+1831 SNSDFWRSIRTGEIP

-1903 RTFRPIDGGLFGQDL
+1903 KTFRPIDGGLFGQDL

-1957 VAAGKAEVNGM
+1957 VTAGKAEVNGM

-1991 REFKDAPMS
+1991 KEFKDAPMS

-2014 MKANEVPPDQYML
+2014 MKANEVTPDQYML

-2057 QMMDARDDMREAK
+2057 QMMDARDDVREAK
-2070 NLPEEYQQQA
+2070 NLPAEYRQQA

-2113 ALGNSPKGSAFQR
+2113 ALGNSPKWSAFQR

-2243 DFDGDSILN
+2243 DFDGNCCDFDS
-2252 MVEIVID
+2252 VIF
-2259 LNILAKKIERTGIS
+2259 LKLSKSA
-2273 GLTSLEKAVSCLV
+2273 LEKTAFMSYIDHSNKPEQNKEVS
-2286 EHQKK
+2286 
-2291 ESTMIAKDQRAL
+2291 MITEDSR
-2303 YATACAPLCELPTVP
+2303 VVVFNP
-2318 GSEVRKSDT
+2318 GEEDPDT
-2327 VTEWDVQEGFYTY
+2327 VYCAMKIGEFPRKGVPVKDRNGALVYPVPEGVSVLSC
-2340 TKDPVTGDTVLAPIT
+2340 DPVTGAPKFCPVSAVTVEENCHT
-2355 KVSRHQGLTMLDCT
+2355 
-2369 ISQCGAF
+2369 
-2376 TKVVTASDDH
+2376 
-2386 SLITLNPMTLE
+2386 
-2397 MEKTKPAD
+2397 
-2405 AVGRCVPRVRYN
+2405 
-2417 AGNDPNICARYM
+2417 
-2429 DMGRRVELTYDL
+2429 VELTLGSRKIIVSDNESLAAFDSKAGTLIKVSPAEIGDRMVPVLKKQQLPYGPFGTRDL
-2441 GVFIGMMLGDGW
+2441 GWMFGAFISDGW
-2453 VDAVGVVRLAC
+2453 VTHNMVG
-2464 CDHSLQQYILEK
+2464 
-2476 YTMEDAPIPMRKNAE
+2476 
-2491 LFVYPPVEDRFSDK
+2491 
-2505 DRARFTFY
+2505 
-2513 LPPEMRDSLKSLI
+2513 
-2526 GTGAKNK
+2526 
-2533 RVPEDCFMASRSH
+2533 
-2546 ITGILMG
+2546 
-2553 LLATDGAVTYSTGNK
+2553 
-2568 SRKAAT
+2568 
-2574 KTIAIHTVSPLLRD
+2574 
-2588 GIQELASRIGIR
+2588 
-2600 TSATPYKGVNS
+2600 
-2611 VETCYA
+2611 
-2617 VTLSLEDVAREAKKH
+2617 
-2632 PALFRIPMA
+2632 
-2641 RKQEA
+2641 
-2646 LEKIVADVLADEGFG
+2646 
-2661 TSSNIHVPFPRGLF
+2661 
-2675 GEFSYAKVATMC
+2675 YAKVEANKRAEFVRIMRAYHENFTC
-2687 PAVVKARATGHIQRK
+2687 NEYADRPQAGKNKLGASVKLHLCSKSLADWMRNWQLVNEEWSEVARAALRKQINSKMIQYGSEDFLWGLFSGLLDGDGSISKNTTMEKPRFTARFSTSSK
-2702 YALTLADMM
+2702 QLAD
-2711 EKVDWSQ
+2711 DICALCYRLGLR
-2718 YSVPSYL
+2718 YSMTVVPPRGFSNTAYIIIPSSIDLHANLDKLTCIGEREIQLISEWKQQASY
-2725 AKKDRVYRTPKEAET
+2725 KDTKDMIPLSVKEAEVLIKLANARKDVGVSSGIYKT
-2740 LVKKWIAM
+2740 RKKACIYGGRIGLMRYCDDIKEMFPELYARIKNENTIWQTVTAVEDAGKRQVFDLM
-2748 VRDEETDWCI
+2748 V
-2758 VTEVTPSSCT
+2758 
-2768 EGWDCTVPGPYTFAL
+2768 EGTKVFAINN
-2783 FDGTVV
+2783 GVIIW
-2789 QDTANVHAPVSDNA
+2789 DTANVHAPVSDNA

-2874 IELRKQ
+2874 IEIRKQ

>member
-19 IPVRHQRTA
+19 IPVRPQRPA

-114 ATNKGKVDFIPS
+114 ATNRGKIDFVPS
-126 GALDQHISDVYY
+126 GALDQHISDVFY

-236 VTASKSVVAAPE
+236 VTAAKSVVAAPE

-309 PSTPLVT
+309 PGTPLVT

-340 CDNAGKST
+340 CDNTGKST

-364 WFKKVVLLSGRSLIT
+364 WFKKVVLLSGRSMIT

-388 RDNALVLVNADKLQP
+388 RDNSLVLVHADKLQP

-445 EPGKLRIVYQPS
+445 EPGKLRVVYQPS
-457 QKTFIEAAIKRLKLE
+457 QKTFIDAAIKRLKLE

-496 EKEICIAP
+496 EKEICIDP

-586 EQSPTFGDSIVDEV
+586 EQVPTFGDSIVDEV

-681 AVRKDRIDVI
+681 AVRKDRIDVV

-879 YATVEAPAEIGDKIS
+879 YAIVEAPIEVGDKVS
-894 GHYGNKGIV
+894 GSFGNKGIV
-903 SCYDS
+903 SQ
-908 STYVFTDS
+908 
-916 GFKLFADLTKADKVA
+916 
-931 TLGKDGIARFEYPSR
+931 LGKE
-946 IVSQWYEGPMY
+946 
-957 KCKARR
+957 
-963 ADWCVTPN
+963 T
-971 HDMWCA
+971 
-977 DRHSYERKKN
+977 
-987 PEYRRQNV
+987 
-995 ADIAGRRTFHKVA
+995 
-1008 AKFED
+1008 
-1013 RRQVRDTFIL
+1013 
-1023 PVENVKQQKDDAF
+1023 
-1036 VFSAVDFASL
+1036 
-1046 LGIWLAEGHV
+1046 
-1056 YAKYGTVIITQK
+1056 
-1068 EHDKDRNSAT
+1068 
-1078 RCRKIEAL
+1078 
-1086 LTRMGLRWKRYG
+1086 
-1098 IKYEIRNRA
+1098 
-1107 LFSYLRS
+1107 
-1114 LGRSATK
+1114 
-1121 YIPAAVFDSFPQGAQ
+1121 
-1136 RALLDWHYMGDGNK
+1136 
-1150 TGTTK
+1150 
-1155 RAATVSR
+1155 
-1162 QLCRDLQR
+1162 
-1170 LHILLGDF
+1170 
-1178 CTTTDKDVEIDEK
+1178 
-1191 EAGIRT
+1191 
-1197 SHRNYRRYR
+1197 
-1206 ITHTDISDLQMHHR
+1206 
-1220 RISVTDYAGFVY
+1220 
-1232 CVTVSSGVVL
+1232 
-1242 TMRGGKPLWCGNSI
+1242 
-1256 GPESSS
+1256 PES
-1262 EEQTQNDEEKEYSIQ
+1262 EAVNDDEKEYSIQ

-1388 ARGTDSYTAEG
+1388 ARGTDSYTSEG

-1408 SKRYGTLESSA
+1408 CFPAIQNVMTIHGEQSIATLCEKKIPEYVLTFDGRTWLYKRITDWFTYRSNVHDILHVKTAYNLSTTGNKRIRHSTSLYPTKNHKMYMADLSTKLAGDLKEGDLLAGIGFVPTEAQRQALLGTMMGDSCITLEGNVSCSHSVKQVEYIQFKYDLFKGLGARLSTEYKTSQLYTKTGAPKERTYCRVLSIPRSHFVDEIYAMTTQGRQRVLSKQVLEEMGELGFCLWFLDDGSMYNRTKKKGKLALVSNLATNGFQPEEVVEAVEWLKHWFEVDKGISLKKETLKDGSLAYSIAFSMVVSRKIADMVARNVPASAIPGRKHWLKKYCAEKQATQPAKLHDTVNQLGIVPVPVKSISSYVHDKPGVLDIPVYDFTVEDTHRYTLAGGVLCSNSKRYGTLETSA
-1419 LVGHNCLTGSTRVVT
+1419 LVGH
-1434 ATGYMPISQIV
+1434 Q
-1445 NNRLSVDVL
+1445 
-1454 SYNIEKDLFEYK
+1454 
-1466 KVTNW
+1466 
-1471 FAKSV
+1471 
-1476 SQEDLWQ
+1476 
-1483 IQTNARAVDGKCHLR
+1483 
-1498 GYHHKLVCTKEHRI
+1498 
-1512 LRPDGTYTEAQ
+1512 
-1523 YLKKGDL
+1523 
-1530 VVNRGQRLMP
+1530 
-1540 WQMQIV
+1540 
-1546 LGTLMGDGSLSNATN
+1546 
-1561 RIGTG
+1561 
-1566 TPALSFVHGPTQLW
+1566 
-1580 YTDWLY
+1580 
-1586 AKLRNICN
+1586 
-1594 KEPKVVEHKIGK
+1594 
-1606 TGRFNTG
+1606 
-1613 TQKRLQTINTY
+1613 
-1624 ELTCLCDE
+1624 
-1632 FYHTVN
+1632 
-1638 GKRTKRV
+1638 
-1645 PAGIVKRLGWP
+1645 
-1656 GIAVWFMDDGSVEN
+1656 
-1670 YHKDSKAFTLHTC
+1670 AFDT
-1683 SFTKVECEALC
+1683 
-1694 QELSE
+1694 
-1699 FTGLPWT
+1699 
-1706 VLMKAGKY
+1706 
-1714 PILRLRKGPRG
+1714 
-1725 IQHTPCHVFAEK
+1725 
-1737 LAPYIPE
+1737 
-1744 EFRYKLGTFLEP
+1744 
-1756 GTVLGTFWEDKA
+1756 
-1768 APSRAVVGEPCVI
+1768 
-1781 TESAPCLEP
+1781 
-1790 PAEGFTVYDITVEDN
+1790 
-1805 HNFMVTGIVVSNS
+1805 
-1818 FANLLDAKLLRGQ
+1818 LLDAAMIRGQ
-1831 SNADFWRSIRTGEIP
+1831 SNSDFWRSIRTGEIP

-1976 RLSRINLEAEEKQAQ
+1976 RLSRINLEAEEKQAK

-2113 ALGNSPKGSAFQR
+2113 ALGSSPKWSAVQR
-2126 KVLGSTVDTVGRG
+2126 KIIGSTVDTVGRG

-2259 LNILAKKIERTGIS
+2259 LNILAKKIEHIGIS

-2355 KVSRHQGLTMLDCT
+2355 KVSRHRGLTMLDCT

-2397 MEKTKPAD
+2397 LEKTKPAD

-2417 AGNDPNICARYM
+2417 AGNDSNICARYM
-2429 DMGRRVELTYDL
+2429 DMGRRVELTYDF

-2464 CDHSLQQYILEK
+2464 CDRSLQQYILEK

-2505 DRARFTFY
+2505 DRARFTLY

-2646 LEKIVADVLADEGFG
+2646 LEKIVADVLADEGSG

-2687 PAVVKARATGHIQRK
+2687 PAVIKARATGHIQRK

-2758 VTEVTPSSCT
+2758 VTAVTPSSCT

-2846 TGQRPRIFSSV
+2846 TNQRPRIFSSV

-2874 IELRKQ
+2874 IEIRKQ

>member
-9 VLADSSTVEN
+9 VLAGSSTVEN
-19 IPVRHQRTA
+19 IPVRPQRPA

-114 ATNKGKVDFIPS
+114 ATNKGKIDFVPS
-126 GALDQHISDVYY
+126 GALDQHISDVFY

-152 ETVDASFKTTR
+152 ETVDAAFKTTR

-183 ASYFGYLDPVRSA
+183 ASYFGYLDPVRCYSADTELMTSKGWKNVAELTGDDLLACYVDGRLEYHKPEALNVYDYTGKMYGYKGSHISYLVTPNHRMFTRSYYPLRNGSPCSYNIRTAESIHGTNRVVDSAKHLPRLGNEDEKYFELPVVEANLKKPQVYGNPPMGANLKNVDKIDIVKFAEFLGWYLAEGSYYINEKRGYYRVDIAQSPEVNKENYAHIKALIESLPFNATNPDAEEMAEKGRHSLSIARKQLTVYLSQFGKCGDKFIPDWIFSAPLEARKAFRWAILQGDGKEQRHLSTKSKRLAEDFARLLFEMGESVKIYHDEERRYENHPGIWNVYWHTRRERLLAGKTHRHKAGEYFIEDYNGKVYCPTVPGGLVYCRRGADSVGFWCGNSA
-196 ERLKVGLDMYMTKNV
+196 ERKRVGLDMYMTKNV

-236 VTASKSVVAAPE
+236 VTASKSIVAAPE

-309 PSTPLVT
+309 PGTPLVT

-340 CDNAGKST
+340 CDGTGKST

-388 RDNALVLVNADKLQP
+388 RDNALVLVNTDKLQP

-408 RSSFK
+408 RSAFK

-445 EPGKLRIVYQPS
+445 EPGKLRVVYQPS
-457 QKTFIEAAIKRLKLE
+457 QKTFIDAAIKRLKLE
-472 GSHFYANAGDKCLAI
+472 GSRFYANAGDKCLAI
-487 HDAGFIQWI
+487 HDASFIQWV
-496 EKEICIAP
+496 EKEICIEP

-565 TDTLYRDAVRSNGV
+565 TDTLYRDAVRSDGV
-579 SLALKLV
+579 NLALKLV
-586 EQSPTFGDSIVDEV
+586 EQAPTFGDSIVDEV

-696 KGHVS
+696 KGQVS

-774 ALTSRTMYKSA
+774 ALTSRTMYKAA

-795 KKNYMAWKPSEYT
+795 KKNYVSWKPSEYT
-808 KEQLEALDDNGIVKP
+808 KDQLEALDDNGIVKP

-894 GHYGNKGIV
+894 GHYGNKGVV
-903 SCYDS
+903 SQ
-908 STYVFTDS
+908 
-916 GFKLFADLTKADKVA
+916 
-931 TLGKDGIARFEYPSR
+931 LGKE
-946 IVSQWYEGPMY
+946 
-957 KCKARR
+957 
-963 ADWCVTPN
+963 T
-971 HDMWCA
+971 
-977 DRHSYERKKN
+977 
-987 PEYRRQNV
+987 
-995 ADIAGRRTFHKVA
+995 
-1008 AKFED
+1008 
-1013 RRQVRDTFIL
+1013 
-1023 PVENVKQQKDDAF
+1023 
-1036 VFSAVDFASL
+1036 
-1046 LGIWLAEGHV
+1046 
-1056 YAKYGTVIITQK
+1056 
-1068 EHDKDRNSAT
+1068 
-1078 RCRKIEAL
+1078 
-1086 LTRMGLRWKRYG
+1086 
-1098 IKYEIRNRA
+1098 
-1107 LFSYLRS
+1107 
-1114 LGRSATK
+1114 
-1121 YIPAAVFDSFPQGAQ
+1121 
-1136 RALLDWHYMGDGNK
+1136 
-1150 TGTTK
+1150 
-1155 RAATVSR
+1155 
-1162 QLCRDLQR
+1162 
-1170 LHILLGDF
+1170 
-1178 CTTTDKDVEIDEK
+1178 
-1191 EAGIRT
+1191 
-1197 SHRNYRRYR
+1197 
-1206 ITHTDISDLQMHHR
+1206 
-1220 RISVTDYAGFVY
+1220 
-1232 CVTVSSGVVL
+1232 
-1242 TMRGGKPLWCGNSI
+1242 
-1256 GPESSS
+1256 PES
-1262 EEQTQNDEEKEYSIQ
+1262 EAVNDDEKEYSIQ

-1347 QHHISDTE
+1347 QHHINDTE

-1419 LVGHNCLTGSTRVVT
+1419 LVGHN
-1434 ATGYMPISQIV
+1434 A
-1445 NNRLSVDVL
+1445 
-1454 SYNIEKDLFEYK
+1454 
-1466 KVTNW
+1466 
-1471 FAKSV
+1471 
-1476 SQEDLWQ
+1476 
-1483 IQTNARAVDGKCHLR
+1483 
-1498 GYHHKLVCTKEHRI
+1498 
-1512 LRPDGTYTEAQ
+1512 
-1523 YLKKGDL
+1523 
-1530 VVNRGQRLMP
+1530 
-1540 WQMQIV
+1540 
-1546 LGTLMGDGSLSNATN
+1546 
-1561 RIGTG
+1561 
-1566 TPALSFVHGPTQLW
+1566 
-1580 YTDWLY
+1580 
-1586 AKLRNICN
+1586 
-1594 KEPKVVEHKIGK
+1594 
-1606 TGRFNTG
+1606 
-1613 TQKRLQTINTY
+1613 
-1624 ELTCLCDE
+1624 
-1632 FYHTVN
+1632 
-1638 GKRTKRV
+1638 
-1645 PAGIVKRLGWP
+1645 
-1656 GIAVWFMDDGSVEN
+1656 
-1670 YHKDSKAFTLHTC
+1670 
-1683 SFTKVECEALC
+1683 
-1694 QELSE
+1694 
-1699 FTGLPWT
+1699 
-1706 VLMKAGKY
+1706 
-1714 PILRLRKGPRG
+1714 
-1725 IQHTPCHVFAEK
+1725 
-1737 LAPYIPE
+1737 
-1744 EFRYKLGTFLEP
+1744 
-1756 GTVLGTFWEDKA
+1756 
-1768 APSRAVVGEPCVI
+1768 
-1781 TESAPCLEP
+1781 
-1790 PAEGFTVYDITVEDN
+1790 
-1805 HNFMVTGIVVSNS
+1805 

-1831 SNADFWRSIRTGEIP
+1831 SNSDFWRSIRTGEIP
-1846 TIPGEPLVHRKFFAH
+1846 TIPGEPLVHKKFFAH

-1903 RTFRPIDGGLFGQDL
+1903 KTFRPIDGGLFGQDL

-1976 RLSRINLEAEEKQAQ
+1976 RLSKINLEAEEKQAQ

-2113 ALGNSPKGSAFQR
+2113 ALGNSPKWSAFQR

-2259 LNILAKKIERTGIS
+2259 LNILAKKIECIGIS

-2386 SLITLNPMTLE
+2386 SLITLNPTTLE
-2397 MEKTKPAD
+2397 LEKTRPAD

-2429 DMGRRVELTYDL
+2429 DMGRRVELTYDF

-2464 CDHSLQQYILEK
+2464 CDRSLQQYILEK
-2476 YTMEDAPIPMRKNAE
+2476 YTMEDAPIPMRKKAE

-2505 DRARFTFY
+2505 DRARFTLY
-2513 LPPEMRDSLKSLI
+2513 LPPEMRDSLKSMI

-2533 RVPEDCFMASRSH
+2533 RVPEDCFMASRAH

-2574 KTIAIHTVSPLLRD
+2574 KTIAVHTISPLLRD
-2588 GIQELASRIGIR
+2588 GIQELAARIGIR

-2617 VTLSLEDVAREAKKH
+2617 VTLSLEDVAREARKH

-2646 LEKIVADVLADEGFG
+2646 LDKIVADVLADEGSG

-2725 AKKDRVYRTPKEAET
+2725 AKKDRVYRTPKEAEA
-2740 LVKKWIAM
+2740 LVRKWIAM

-2758 VTEVTPSSCT
+2758 VTAVTPSSCT

-2874 IELRKQ
+2874 IEIRKQ

>member
-9 VLADSSTVEN
+9 VLAGSSTVEN
-19 IPVRHQRTA
+19 IPVRPQRPA

-114 ATNKGKVDFIPS
+114 ATNKGKIDFVPS
-126 GALDQHISDVYY
+126 GALDQHISDVFY

-152 ETVDASFKTTR
+152 ETVDAAFKTTR

-196 ERLKVGLDMYMTKNV
+196 ERKRVGLDMYMTKNV

-309 PSTPLVT
+309 PGTPLIT
-316 ISSKNEITIT
+316 ISAKNEITIK
-326 PAKSIGK
+326 PAKSIGQ

-340 CDNAGKST
+340 CDNTGKST

-364 WFKKVVLLSGRSLIT
+364 WFKKVVLMSGRSLIT

-408 RSSFK
+408 RSAFK

-445 EPGKLRIVYQPS
+445 EPGKLRVVYQPS

-472 GSHFYANAGDKCLAI
+472 GSRFYANAGDKCLAI
-487 HDAGFIQWI
+487 HDAGFIQWV
-496 EKEICIAP
+496 EKEICIEP

-565 TDTLYRDAVRSNGV
+565 TDTLYRDAVRSDGV
-579 SLALKLV
+579 NLALKLV
-586 EQSPTFGDSIVDEV
+586 EQAPTFGDSIVDEV

-615 DIDDNMYAAANGI
+615 DIDDNMYATANGI
-628 ITHNSKYPLQAIS
+628 ITHNSKYALQALS

-656 TGKDMPTLVGKYLGA
+656 TGKDMPSLVGKYLGA
-671 RFAKQGGTVT
+671 RFANQGGTVT

-774 ALTSRTMYKSA
+774 ALTSRAMYKSA

-795 KKNYMAWKPSEYT
+795 KKNYVSWKPSEYT
-808 KEQLEALDDNGIVKP
+808 KDQLEALDDNGIVKP

-832 MILAVQTTE
+832 MILAVQTAE

-879 YATVEAPAEIGDKIS
+879 YATVEAPIEVGDKVS
-894 GHYGNKGIV
+894 GSFGNK
-903 SCYDS
+903 S
-908 STYVFTDS
+908 
-916 GFKLFADLTKADKVA
+916 
-931 TLGKDGIARFEYPSR
+931 
-946 IVSQWYEGPMY
+946 IVSQ
-957 KCKARR
+957 
-963 ADWCVTPN
+963 
-971 HDMWCA
+971 
-977 DRHSYERKKN
+977 
-987 PEYRRQNV
+987 
-995 ADIAGRRTFHKVA
+995 
-1008 AKFED
+1008 
-1013 RRQVRDTFIL
+1013 
-1023 PVENVKQQKDDAF
+1023 
-1036 VFSAVDFASL
+1036 
-1046 LGIWLAEGHV
+1046 
-1056 YAKYGTVIITQK
+1056 
-1068 EHDKDRNSAT
+1068 
-1078 RCRKIEAL
+1078 
-1086 LTRMGLRWKRYG
+1086 
-1098 IKYEIRNRA
+1098 
-1107 LFSYLRS
+1107 
-1114 LGRSATK
+1114 LGRK
-1121 YIPAAVFDSFPQGAQ
+1121 E
-1136 RALLDWHYMGDGNK
+1136 
-1150 TGTTK
+1150 GTEDQK
-1155 RAATVSR
+1155 
-1162 QLCRDLQR
+1162 
-1170 LHILLGDF
+1170 
-1178 CTTTDKDVEIDEK
+1178 
-1191 EAGIRT
+1191 
-1197 SHRNYRRYR
+1197 
-1206 ITHTDISDLQMHHR
+1206 
-1220 RISVTDYAGFVY
+1220 
-1232 CVTVSSGVVL
+1232 
-1242 TMRGGKPLWCGNSI
+1242 
-1256 GPESSS
+1256 
-1262 EEQTQNDEEKEYSIQ
+1262 QNDEEQELQVQ

-1288 EDGKPLDLLFSPL
+1288 EDGKPLDILISPL
-1301 GLVSRTN
+1301 SLISRTN
-1308 ASMIHEALLGK
+1308 PSMIHEALLGK

-1328 VIPAFYKGDL
+1328 VMPAFYNGDL
-1338 YDLVESQLK
+1338 YEFVSDQLK
-1347 QHHISDTE
+1347 QHNLSDTE
-1355 DLTDPYT
+1355 DLTDPNT

-1419 LVGHNCLTGSTRVVT
+1419 LVGHN
-1434 ATGYMPISQIV
+1434 A
-1445 NNRLSVDVL
+1445 
-1454 SYNIEKDLFEYK
+1454 
-1466 KVTNW
+1466 
-1471 FAKSV
+1471 
-1476 SQEDLWQ
+1476 
-1483 IQTNARAVDGKCHLR
+1483 
-1498 GYHHKLVCTKEHRI
+1498 
-1512 LRPDGTYTEAQ
+1512 
-1523 YLKKGDL
+1523 
-1530 VVNRGQRLMP
+1530 
-1540 WQMQIV
+1540 
-1546 LGTLMGDGSLSNATN
+1546 
-1561 RIGTG
+1561 
-1566 TPALSFVHGPTQLW
+1566 
-1580 YTDWLY
+1580 
-1586 AKLRNICN
+1586 
-1594 KEPKVVEHKIGK
+1594 
-1606 TGRFNTG
+1606 
-1613 TQKRLQTINTY
+1613 
-1624 ELTCLCDE
+1624 
-1632 FYHTVN
+1632 
-1638 GKRTKRV
+1638 
-1645 PAGIVKRLGWP
+1645 
-1656 GIAVWFMDDGSVEN
+1656 
-1670 YHKDSKAFTLHTC
+1670 
-1683 SFTKVECEALC
+1683 
-1694 QELSE
+1694 
-1699 FTGLPWT
+1699 
-1706 VLMKAGKY
+1706 
-1714 PILRLRKGPRG
+1714 
-1725 IQHTPCHVFAEK
+1725 
-1737 LAPYIPE
+1737 
-1744 EFRYKLGTFLEP
+1744 
-1756 GTVLGTFWEDKA
+1756 
-1768 APSRAVVGEPCVI
+1768 
-1781 TESAPCLEP
+1781 
-1790 PAEGFTVYDITVEDN
+1790 
-1805 HNFMVTGIVVSNS
+1805 

-1831 SNADFWRSIRTGEIP
+1831 SNSDFWRSIRTGEIP

-1903 RTFRPIDGGLFGQDL
+1903 KTFRPIDGGLFGQDL

-1936 NPVMEEPLARLLR
+1936 NPVMEEPLARLFR

-1976 RLSRINLEAEEKQAQ
+1976 RLSKINLEAEEKQAQ

-2113 ALGNSPKGSAFQR
+2113 ALGNSPKWSAFQR

-2259 LNILAKKIERTGIS
+2259 LNILAKKIECIGIS

-2386 SLITLNPMTLE
+2386 SLITLNPTTLE
-2397 MEKTKPAD
+2397 LEKTRPAD

-2429 DMGRRVELTYDL
+2429 DMGRRVELTYDF

-2464 CDHSLQQYILEK
+2464 CDRSLQQYILEK
-2476 YTMEDAPIPMRKNAE
+2476 YTMEDAPIPMRKKAE

-2505 DRARFTFY
+2505 DRARFTLY
-2513 LPPEMRDSLKSLI
+2513 LPPEMRDSLKSMI

-2533 RVPEDCFMASRSH
+2533 RVPEDCFMASRAH

-2574 KTIAIHTVSPLLRD
+2574 KTIAVHTISPLLRD
-2588 GIQELASRIGIR
+2588 GIQELAARIGIR

-2617 VTLSLEDVAREAKKH
+2617 VTLSLEDVAREARKH

-2646 LEKIVADVLADEGFG
+2646 LDKIVADVLADEGSG

-2725 AKKDRVYRTPKEAET
+2725 AKKDRVYRTPKEAEA
-2740 LVKKWIAM
+2740 LVRKWIAM

-2758 VTEVTPSSCT
+2758 VTAVTPSSCT

-2874 IELRKQ
+2874 IEIRKQ

>member
-9 VLADSSTVEN
+9 VLAGSSTVEN
-19 IPVRHQRTA
+19 IPVRPQRPA

-114 ATNKGKVDFIPS
+114 ATNKGKIDFVPS
-126 GALDQHISDVYY
+126 GALDQHISDVFY

-152 ETVDASFKTTR
+152 ETVDAAFKTTR

-196 ERLKVGLDMYMTKNV
+196 ERKRVGLDMYMTKNV

-309 PSTPLVT
+309 PGTPLIT
-316 ISSKNEITIT
+316 ISAKNEITIK

-340 CDNAGKST
+340 CDGTGKST

-364 WFKKVVLLSGRSLIT
+364 WFKKVVLMSGRSLIT

-408 RSSFK
+408 RSAFK

-445 EPGKLRIVYQPS
+445 EPGKLRVVYQPS

-472 GSHFYANAGDKCLAI
+472 GSRFYANAGDKCLAI
-487 HDAGFIQWI
+487 HDAGFIQWV
-496 EKEICIAP
+496 EKEICIEP

-565 TDTLYRDAVRSNGV
+565 TDTLYRDAVRSDGV
-579 SLALKLV
+579 NLALKLV
-586 EQSPTFGDSIVDEV
+586 EQAPTFGDSIVDEV

-615 DIDDNMYAAANGI
+615 DIDDNMYATANGI
-628 ITHNSKYPLQAIS
+628 ITHNSKYALQALS

-656 TGKDMPTLVGKYLGA
+656 TGKDMPSLVGKYLGA
-671 RFAKQGGTVT
+671 RFANQGGTVT

-774 ALTSRTMYKSA
+774 ALTSRAMYKSA

-795 KKNYMAWKPSEYT
+795 KKNYVSWKPSEYT
-808 KEQLEALDDNGIVKP
+808 KDQLEALDDNGIVKP

-832 MILAVQTTE
+832 MILAVQTAE

-879 YATVEAPAEIGDKIS
+879 YATVEAPIEIGDKVS
-894 GHYGNKGIV
+894 GSFGNK
-903 SCYDS
+903 S
-908 STYVFTDS
+908 
-916 GFKLFADLTKADKVA
+916 
-931 TLGKDGIARFEYPSR
+931 
-946 IVSQWYEGPMY
+946 IVSQ
-957 KCKARR
+957 
-963 ADWCVTPN
+963 
-971 HDMWCA
+971 
-977 DRHSYERKKN
+977 
-987 PEYRRQNV
+987 
-995 ADIAGRRTFHKVA
+995 
-1008 AKFED
+1008 
-1013 RRQVRDTFIL
+1013 
-1023 PVENVKQQKDDAF
+1023 
-1036 VFSAVDFASL
+1036 
-1046 LGIWLAEGHV
+1046 
-1056 YAKYGTVIITQK
+1056 
-1068 EHDKDRNSAT
+1068 
-1078 RCRKIEAL
+1078 
-1086 LTRMGLRWKRYG
+1086 
-1098 IKYEIRNRA
+1098 
-1107 LFSYLRS
+1107 
-1114 LGRSATK
+1114 LGRK
-1121 YIPAAVFDSFPQGAQ
+1121 E
-1136 RALLDWHYMGDGNK
+1136 
-1150 TGTTK
+1150 GTEDQK
-1155 RAATVSR
+1155 
-1162 QLCRDLQR
+1162 
-1170 LHILLGDF
+1170 
-1178 CTTTDKDVEIDEK
+1178 
-1191 EAGIRT
+1191 
-1197 SHRNYRRYR
+1197 
-1206 ITHTDISDLQMHHR
+1206 
-1220 RISVTDYAGFVY
+1220 
-1232 CVTVSSGVVL
+1232 
-1242 TMRGGKPLWCGNSI
+1242 
-1256 GPESSS
+1256 
-1262 EEQTQNDEEKEYSIQ
+1262 QNDEEQELQVQ

-1288 EDGKPLDLLFSPL
+1288 EDGKPLDILISPL
-1301 GLVSRTN
+1301 SLISRTN
-1308 ASMIHEALLGK
+1308 PSMIHEALLGK

-1328 VIPAFYKGDL
+1328 VMPAFYNGDL
-1338 YDLVESQLK
+1338 YEFVSDQLK
-1347 QHHISDTE
+1347 QHNLSDTE
-1355 DLTDPYT
+1355 DLTDPNT

-1419 LVGHNCLTGSTRVVT
+1419 LVGHN
-1434 ATGYMPISQIV
+1434 A
-1445 NNRLSVDVL
+1445 
-1454 SYNIEKDLFEYK
+1454 
-1466 KVTNW
+1466 
-1471 FAKSV
+1471 
-1476 SQEDLWQ
+1476 
-1483 IQTNARAVDGKCHLR
+1483 
-1498 GYHHKLVCTKEHRI
+1498 
-1512 LRPDGTYTEAQ
+1512 
-1523 YLKKGDL
+1523 
-1530 VVNRGQRLMP
+1530 
-1540 WQMQIV
+1540 
-1546 LGTLMGDGSLSNATN
+1546 
-1561 RIGTG
+1561 
-1566 TPALSFVHGPTQLW
+1566 
-1580 YTDWLY
+1580 
-1586 AKLRNICN
+1586 
-1594 KEPKVVEHKIGK
+1594 
-1606 TGRFNTG
+1606 
-1613 TQKRLQTINTY
+1613 
-1624 ELTCLCDE
+1624 
-1632 FYHTVN
+1632 
-1638 GKRTKRV
+1638 
-1645 PAGIVKRLGWP
+1645 
-1656 GIAVWFMDDGSVEN
+1656 
-1670 YHKDSKAFTLHTC
+1670 
-1683 SFTKVECEALC
+1683 
-1694 QELSE
+1694 
-1699 FTGLPWT
+1699 
-1706 VLMKAGKY
+1706 
-1714 PILRLRKGPRG
+1714 
-1725 IQHTPCHVFAEK
+1725 
-1737 LAPYIPE
+1737 
-1744 EFRYKLGTFLEP
+1744 
-1756 GTVLGTFWEDKA
+1756 
-1768 APSRAVVGEPCVI
+1768 
-1781 TESAPCLEP
+1781 
-1790 PAEGFTVYDITVEDN
+1790 
-1805 HNFMVTGIVVSNS
+1805 

-1831 SNADFWRSIRTGEIP
+1831 SNSDFWRSIRTGEIP

-1891 PRELKSKDTYEA
+1891 HRELKSKDTYEA
-1903 RTFRPIDGGLFGQDL
+1903 KTFRPIDGGLFGQDL

-1991 REFKDAPMS
+1991 KEFKDAPMS

-2113 ALGNSPKGSAFQR
+2113 ALGNSPKWSAFQR

-2259 LNILAKKIERTGIS
+2259 LNILAKKIECIGIS

-2397 MEKTKPAD
+2397 LEKTRPAD

-2429 DMGRRVELTYDL
+2429 DMGRRVELTYDF

-2464 CDHSLQQYILEK
+2464 CDRSLQQYILEK
-2476 YTMEDAPIPMRKNAE
+2476 YTMEDAPIPMRKKAE

-2505 DRARFTFY
+2505 DRARFTLY
-2513 LPPEMRDSLKSLI
+2513 LPPEMRDSLKSMI

-2533 RVPEDCFMASRSH
+2533 RVPEDCFMASRAH

-2574 KTIAIHTVSPLLRD
+2574 KTIAVHTISPLLRD
-2588 GIQELASRIGIR
+2588 GIQELAARIGIR

-2617 VTLSLEDVAREAKKH
+2617 VTLSLEDVAREARKH

-2646 LEKIVADVLADEGFG
+2646 LDKIVADVLADEGSG

-2725 AKKDRVYRTPKEAET
+2725 AKKDRVYRTPKEAEA
-2740 LVKKWIAM
+2740 LVRKWIAM

-2758 VTEVTPSSCT
+2758 VTAVTPSSCT

-2874 IELRKQ
+2874 IEIRKQ

>member
-9 VLADSSTVEN
+9 VMADSSTVEN
-19 IPVRHQRTA
+19 IQVRPQRPA

-49 GVETDRITPDLLMA
+49 GVETDHITPELLMA

-114 ATNKGKVDFIPS
+114 ATNKGKIDFVPS
-126 GALDQHISDVYY
+126 GALDQHISDVFY

-152 ETVDASFKTTR
+152 ETVDAAFKTTR

-196 ERLKVGLDMYMTKNV
+196 ERKRVGLDMYMTKNV
-211 LKGSD
+211 VKGSD

-309 PSTPLVT
+309 PGTPLIT
-316 ISSKNEITIT
+316 ISAKNEITIK
-326 PAKSIGK
+326 PAKSIGQ

-340 CDNAGKST
+340 CDNTGKST

-364 WFKKVVLLSGRSLIT
+364 WFKKVVLMSGRSLIT

-408 RSSFK
+408 RSAFK

-445 EPGKLRIVYQPS
+445 EPGKLRVVYQPS

-472 GSHFYANAGDKCLAI
+472 GSRFYANAGDKCLAI
-487 HDAGFIQWI
+487 HDAGFIQWV
-496 EKEICIAP
+496 EKEICIEP

-565 TDTLYRDAVRSNGV
+565 TDTLYRDAVRSDGV
-579 SLALKLV
+579 NLALKLV
-586 EQSPTFGDSIVDEV
+586 EQAPTFGDSIVDEV

-671 RFAKQGGTVT
+671 RFANQGGTVT

-774 ALTSRTMYKSA
+774 ALTSRAMYKSA

-795 KKNYMAWKPSEYT
+795 KKNYVSWKPSEYT
-808 KEQLEALDDNGIVKP
+808 KDQLEALDDNGIVKP

-832 MILAVQTTE
+832 MILAVQTAE

-903 SCYDS
+903 SQ
-908 STYVFTDS
+908 
-916 GFKLFADLTKADKVA
+916 
-931 TLGKDGIARFEYPSR
+931 LGKE
-946 IVSQWYEGPMY
+946 
-957 KCKARR
+957 
-963 ADWCVTPN
+963 T
-971 HDMWCA
+971 
-977 DRHSYERKKN
+977 
-987 PEYRRQNV
+987 
-995 ADIAGRRTFHKVA
+995 
-1008 AKFED
+1008 
-1013 RRQVRDTFIL
+1013 
-1023 PVENVKQQKDDAF
+1023 
-1036 VFSAVDFASL
+1036 
-1046 LGIWLAEGHV
+1046 
-1056 YAKYGTVIITQK
+1056 
-1068 EHDKDRNSAT
+1068 
-1078 RCRKIEAL
+1078 
-1086 LTRMGLRWKRYG
+1086 
-1098 IKYEIRNRA
+1098 
-1107 LFSYLRS
+1107 
-1114 LGRSATK
+1114 
-1121 YIPAAVFDSFPQGAQ
+1121 
-1136 RALLDWHYMGDGNK
+1136 
-1150 TGTTK
+1150 
-1155 RAATVSR
+1155 
-1162 QLCRDLQR
+1162 
-1170 LHILLGDF
+1170 
-1178 CTTTDKDVEIDEK
+1178 
-1191 EAGIRT
+1191 
-1197 SHRNYRRYR
+1197 
-1206 ITHTDISDLQMHHR
+1206 
-1220 RISVTDYAGFVY
+1220 
-1232 CVTVSSGVVL
+1232 
-1242 TMRGGKPLWCGNSI
+1242 
-1256 GPESSS
+1256 PES
-1262 EEQTQNDEEKEYSIQ
+1262 EAVNDEEKEYSIQ

-1347 QHHISDTE
+1347 QHRISDTE

-1419 LVGHNCLTGSTRVVT
+1419 LVGHN
-1434 ATGYMPISQIV
+1434 A
-1445 NNRLSVDVL
+1445 
-1454 SYNIEKDLFEYK
+1454 
-1466 KVTNW
+1466 
-1471 FAKSV
+1471 
-1476 SQEDLWQ
+1476 
-1483 IQTNARAVDGKCHLR
+1483 
-1498 GYHHKLVCTKEHRI
+1498 
-1512 LRPDGTYTEAQ
+1512 
-1523 YLKKGDL
+1523 
-1530 VVNRGQRLMP
+1530 
-1540 WQMQIV
+1540 
-1546 LGTLMGDGSLSNATN
+1546 
-1561 RIGTG
+1561 
-1566 TPALSFVHGPTQLW
+1566 
-1580 YTDWLY
+1580 
-1586 AKLRNICN
+1586 
-1594 KEPKVVEHKIGK
+1594 
-1606 TGRFNTG
+1606 
-1613 TQKRLQTINTY
+1613 
-1624 ELTCLCDE
+1624 
-1632 FYHTVN
+1632 
-1638 GKRTKRV
+1638 
-1645 PAGIVKRLGWP
+1645 
-1656 GIAVWFMDDGSVEN
+1656 
-1670 YHKDSKAFTLHTC
+1670 
-1683 SFTKVECEALC
+1683 
-1694 QELSE
+1694 
-1699 FTGLPWT
+1699 
-1706 VLMKAGKY
+1706 
-1714 PILRLRKGPRG
+1714 
-1725 IQHTPCHVFAEK
+1725 
-1737 LAPYIPE
+1737 
-1744 EFRYKLGTFLEP
+1744 
-1756 GTVLGTFWEDKA
+1756 
-1768 APSRAVVGEPCVI
+1768 
-1781 TESAPCLEP
+1781 
-1790 PAEGFTVYDITVEDN
+1790 
-1805 HNFMVTGIVVSNS
+1805 

-1831 SNADFWRSIRTGEIP
+1831 SNSDFWRSIRTGEIP
-1846 TIPGEPLVHRKFFAH
+1846 TIPGEPLVHKKFFAH

-1903 RTFRPIDGGLFGQDL
+1903 KTFRPIDGGLFGQDL

-1968 KSSADIKE
+1968 KSSSDIKE
-1976 RLSRINLEAEEKQAQ
+1976 RLSKINLEAEEKQAK

-2057 QMMDARDDMREAK
+2057 QMMDARDDVREAK

-2113 ALGNSPKGSAFQR
+2113 ALGNSPKWSAFQR

-2243 DFDGDSILN
+2243 DFDGNCCDFDS
-2252 MVEIVID
+2252 VIF
-2259 LNILAKKIERTGIS
+2259 LKLSKSA
-2273 GLTSLEKAVSCLV
+2273 LEKTAFMSYIDHSNKPEQNKEVS
-2286 EHQKK
+2286 
-2291 ESTMIAKDQRAL
+2291 MITEDSR
-2303 YATACAPLCELPTVP
+2303 VVVFNP
-2318 GSEVRKSDT
+2318 GEEDPDT
-2327 VTEWDVQEGFYTY
+2327 VYCAMKIGEFPRKGVPVKDRNGALVYPVPEGVSVLSC
-2340 TKDPVTGDTVLAPIT
+2340 DPVTGVPEFRPVSAVTVEENCHTVELSFGSRKIIVSDNESLAAFDSKEGKLI
-2355 KVSRHQGLTMLDCT
+2355 KVSPAGIGDRMVPVLKKQQLPYGPFGTRDLGWMF
-2369 ISQCGAF
+2369 GAF
-2376 TKVVTASDDH
+2376 IS
-2386 SLITLNPMTLE
+2386 
-2397 MEKTKPAD
+2397 
-2405 AVGRCVPRVRYN
+2405 
-2417 AGNDPNICARYM
+2417 
-2429 DMGRRVELTYDL
+2429 
-2441 GVFIGMMLGDGW
+2441 DGW
-2453 VDAVGVVRLAC
+2453 VTHNMVG
-2464 CDHSLQQYILEK
+2464 
-2476 YTMEDAPIPMRKNAE
+2476 
-2491 LFVYPPVEDRFSDK
+2491 
-2505 DRARFTFY
+2505 
-2513 LPPEMRDSLKSLI
+2513 
-2526 GTGAKNK
+2526 
-2533 RVPEDCFMASRSH
+2533 
-2546 ITGILMG
+2546 
-2553 LLATDGAVTYSTGNK
+2553 
-2568 SRKAAT
+2568 
-2574 KTIAIHTVSPLLRD
+2574 
-2588 GIQELASRIGIR
+2588 
-2600 TSATPYKGVNS
+2600 
-2611 VETCYA
+2611 
-2617 VTLSLEDVAREAKKH
+2617 
-2632 PALFRIPMA
+2632 
-2641 RKQEA
+2641 
-2646 LEKIVADVLADEGFG
+2646 
-2661 TSSNIHVPFPRGLF
+2661 
-2675 GEFSYAKVATMC
+2675 YAKVEANKRAEFVRIMRAYHENFTC
-2687 PAVVKARATGHIQRK
+2687 NEYADRPQAGKNKLGASVKLHLCSKSLADWMRNWQLVNEEWSEVARAALRKQINSKMIQYGSEDFLWGLFSGLLDGDGSISKNTTMEKPRFTARFSTSSK
-2702 YALTLADMM
+2702 QLAD
-2711 EKVDWSQ
+2711 DICALCYRLGLR
-2718 YSVPSYL
+2718 YSMTVVPPRGFSNTAYIIIPSSIDL
-2725 AKKDRVYRTPKEAET
+2725 HANLDKLTCIGERELQLIEEWKQQAPYKDTKDMIPLSVKEAEVLIKLAT
-2740 LVKKWIAM
+2740 ARKDVSVSSGIYKTRKKSCIYGGRTGLMRYCDDIKEMFPELYARIKNENTIWQTVTAVEDAGNRQVFDLM
-2748 VRDEETDWCI
+2748 V
-2758 VTEVTPSSCT
+2758 
-2768 EGWDCTVPGPYTFAL
+2768 EGTKVFAINN
-2783 FDGTVV
+2783 GVIIW
-2789 QDTANVHAPVSDNA
+2789 DTANVHAPVSDNA

-2874 IELRKQ
+2874 IEIRKQ

>member
-9 VLADSSTVEN
+9 VLAGSSTVEN
-19 IPVRHQRTA
+19 IPVRPQRPA

-114 ATNKGKVDFIPS
+114 ATNKGKIDFVPS
-126 GALDQHISDVYY
+126 GALDQHISDVFY

-152 ETVDASFKTTR
+152 ETVDAAFKTTR

-196 ERLKVGLDMYMTKNV
+196 ERKRVGLDMYMTKNV

-236 VTASKSVVAAPE
+236 VTASKSIVAAPE

-309 PSTPLVT
+309 PGTPLVT

-340 CDNAGKST
+340 CDGTGKST

-408 RSSFK
+408 RSTFK

-445 EPGKLRIVYQPS
+445 EPGKLRVVYQPS
-457 QKTFIEAAIKRLKLE
+457 QKTFIDAAIKRLKLE
-472 GSHFYANAGDKCLAI
+472 GSRFYANAGDKCLAI
-487 HDAGFIQWI
+487 HDASFIQWV
-496 EKEICIAP
+496 EKEICIEP

-565 TDTLYRDAVRSNGV
+565 TDTLYRDAVRSDGV
-579 SLALKLV
+579 NLALKLV
-586 EQSPTFGDSIVDEV
+586 EQAPTFGDSIVDEV

-696 KGHVS
+696 KGQVS

-795 KKNYMAWKPSEYT
+795 KKNYVSWKPSEYT
-808 KEQLEALDDNGIVKP
+808 KDQLEALDDNGIVKP

-916 GFKLFADLTKADKVA
+916 GFKLFADLTKTDKVA

-1068 EHDKDRNSAT
+1068 EHDKDRNSAS
-1078 RCRKIEAL
+1078 RCRKIEDL

-1121 YIPAAVFDSFPQGAQ
+1121 YIPAAVFDSFPQDAQ
-1136 RALLDWHYMGDGNK
+1136 RALLDWHYMGDGDK

-1162 QLCRDLQR
+1162 QLCMDLQR

-1191 EAGIRT
+1191 EAGIRI

-1262 EEQTQNDEEKEYSIQ
+1262 SEAVNDEEKEYSIQ

-1347 QHHISDTE
+1347 QHRISDTE

-1408 SKRYGTLESSA
+1408 SKRYGTLETSA
-1419 LVGHNCLTGSTRVVT
+1419 LVGH
-1434 ATGYMPISQIV
+1434 Q
-1445 NNRLSVDVL
+1445 
-1454 SYNIEKDLFEYK
+1454 
-1466 KVTNW
+1466 
-1471 FAKSV
+1471 
-1476 SQEDLWQ
+1476 
-1483 IQTNARAVDGKCHLR
+1483 
-1498 GYHHKLVCTKEHRI
+1498 
-1512 LRPDGTYTEAQ
+1512 
-1523 YLKKGDL
+1523 
-1530 VVNRGQRLMP
+1530 
-1540 WQMQIV
+1540 
-1546 LGTLMGDGSLSNATN
+1546 
-1561 RIGTG
+1561 
-1566 TPALSFVHGPTQLW
+1566 
-1580 YTDWLY
+1580 
-1586 AKLRNICN
+1586 
-1594 KEPKVVEHKIGK
+1594 
-1606 TGRFNTG
+1606 
-1613 TQKRLQTINTY
+1613 
-1624 ELTCLCDE
+1624 
-1632 FYHTVN
+1632 
-1638 GKRTKRV
+1638 
-1645 PAGIVKRLGWP
+1645 
-1656 GIAVWFMDDGSVEN
+1656 
-1670 YHKDSKAFTLHTC
+1670 AFDT
-1683 SFTKVECEALC
+1683 
-1694 QELSE
+1694 
-1699 FTGLPWT
+1699 
-1706 VLMKAGKY
+1706 
-1714 PILRLRKGPRG
+1714 
-1725 IQHTPCHVFAEK
+1725 
-1737 LAPYIPE
+1737 
-1744 EFRYKLGTFLEP
+1744 
-1756 GTVLGTFWEDKA
+1756 
-1768 APSRAVVGEPCVI
+1768 
-1781 TESAPCLEP
+1781 
-1790 PAEGFTVYDITVEDN
+1790 
-1805 HNFMVTGIVVSNS
+1805 
-1818 FANLLDAKLLRGQ
+1818 LLDAAMIRGQ
-1831 SNADFWRSIRTGEIP
+1831 SNSDFWRSIRTGEIP
-1846 TIPGEPLVHRKFFAH
+1846 TIPGEPLVHKKFFAH

-1903 RTFRPIDGGLFGQDL
+1903 KTFRPIDGGLFGQDL

-1991 REFKDAPMS
+1991 KEFKDAPMS

-2057 QMMDARDDMREAK
+2057 QMMDARDDVREAK
-2070 NLPEEYQQQA
+2070 NLPAEYQQQA

-2113 ALGNSPKGSAFQR
+2113 ALGNSPKCYDDETDILTRDGWVKFSEYNGDCEVATVNPVTDTFEWQQPLDVIHAKGPSEMVQIKTRVLDSLVTGNHEHYVSVRHRHNGVAGFDTYEKLRADYLCEHPNRMRQKTAASSYEGQKPVPPIPVEDLVAFSEFVGWYIADGWVHSNGNSVIVEVKEGTTKDHQLHDLFTRIGCEYKRLVCVRKTASTRENTKSLCDVPVGYATVRYAIYAKELKAWILANIGKGAKNKTISATVLSWSSVYLNALLKGLLLGDGSKRRHTDKSTEDKQTWHNRKDISDSGVALNTTSAALVDAVQELGAKIGIHMAVISAPYTRDRATPLYRISVHAFDYAMVEGGKQVYKTPYTGLVHCVTVPNGLIITRRNGKVLVSGNSSAFQR

-2243 DFDGDSILN
+2243 DFDGNCCDFDS
-2252 MVEIVID
+2252 VIF
-2259 LNILAKKIERTGIS
+2259 LKLSKSA
-2273 GLTSLEKAVSCLV
+2273 LEKTAFMSYIDHSNKPEQNKEVS
-2286 EHQKK
+2286 
-2291 ESTMIAKDQRAL
+2291 MITEDTRVVVFN
-2303 YATACAPLCELPTVP
+2303 PDEEDP
-2318 GSEVRKSDT
+2318 DT
-2327 VTEWDVQEGFYTY
+2327 VYCSMKIGEFPRKGVPVKDRNGALVYPVPEGVSVLSC
-2340 TKDPVTGDTVLAPIT
+2340 DPVTGAPKFCPVSAVTVEENCHT
-2355 KVSRHQGLTMLDCT
+2355 
-2369 ISQCGAF
+2369 
-2376 TKVVTASDDH
+2376 
-2386 SLITLNPMTLE
+2386 
-2397 MEKTKPAD
+2397 
-2405 AVGRCVPRVRYN
+2405 
-2417 AGNDPNICARYM
+2417 
-2429 DMGRRVELTYDL
+2429 VELTMGSRKIIVSDNESLAAFDSKAGTLIKVSPAEIGDRMVPVLKKQQLPYGPFGTRDL
-2441 GVFIGMMLGDGW
+2441 GWMFGAFISDGW
-2453 VDAVGVVRLAC
+2453 VTHNMVG
-2464 CDHSLQQYILEK
+2464 
-2476 YTMEDAPIPMRKNAE
+2476 
-2491 LFVYPPVEDRFSDK
+2491 
-2505 DRARFTFY
+2505 
-2513 LPPEMRDSLKSLI
+2513 
-2526 GTGAKNK
+2526 
-2533 RVPEDCFMASRSH
+2533 
-2546 ITGILMG
+2546 
-2553 LLATDGAVTYSTGNK
+2553 
-2568 SRKAAT
+2568 
-2574 KTIAIHTVSPLLRD
+2574 
-2588 GIQELASRIGIR
+2588 
-2600 TSATPYKGVNS
+2600 
-2611 VETCYA
+2611 
-2617 VTLSLEDVAREAKKH
+2617 
-2632 PALFRIPMA
+2632 
-2641 RKQEA
+2641 
-2646 LEKIVADVLADEGFG
+2646 
-2661 TSSNIHVPFPRGLF
+2661 
-2675 GEFSYAKVATMC
+2675 YAKVEANKRAEFVRIMRAYHENFTC
-2687 PAVVKARATGHIQRK
+2687 NEYADRPHAGKNKLGASVKLHLCSKSLADWMRNWQLVNEEWSEVARAALRKQINSKMIQYGSEDFLWGLFSGLLDGDGSISKNTTMEKPRFTARFSTSSK
-2702 YALTLADMM
+2702 QLAD
-2711 EKVDWSQ
+2711 DICALCYRLGLR
-2718 YSVPSYL
+2718 YSMTVVPPRGFSNTAYIIIPSTIDLHAKLDKLTCIGEREIQLISEWKQQASY
-2725 AKKDRVYRTPKEAET
+2725 KDTKDMIPLSVKEAEVLIKLANARKDVGVSSGIYKT
-2740 LVKKWIAM
+2740 RKKACIYGGRIGLMRYCEDIKEMFPDLYARIKNEDTIWQTVTSVEDAGNRQVFDLM
-2748 VRDEETDWCI
+2748 V
-2758 VTEVTPSSCT
+2758 
-2768 EGWDCTVPGPYTFAL
+2768 EGTKVFAINN
-2783 FDGTVV
+2783 GVIIW
-2789 QDTANVHAPVSDNA
+2789 DTANVHAPVSDNA

-2874 IELRKQ
+2874 IEIRKQ

>member
-19 IPVRHQRTA
+19 ISVRPQRPA

-126 GALDQHISDVYY
+126 GALDQHISDVFY

-340 CDNAGKST
+340 CDNTGKST

-388 RDNALVLVNADKLQP
+388 RDNAIVLVNADKLQP

-408 RSSFK
+408 RSTFK

-445 EPGKLRIVYQPS
+445 EPGKLRVVYQPS
-457 QKTFIEAAIKRLKLE
+457 QKTFIDAAIKRLKLE

-487 HDAGFIQWI
+487 HDVSFIQWV

-586 EQSPTFGDSIVDEV
+586 EQAPTFGDSIVDEV
-600 KVILEVEKVPIMIDI
+600 KAILEVEKVPIMIDI
-615 DIDDNMYAAANGI
+615 DIDDNMYATANGI

-671 RFAKQGGTVT
+671 RFVKQGGTVT

-903 SCYDS
+903 SQ
-908 STYVFTDS
+908 
-916 GFKLFADLTKADKVA
+916 
-931 TLGKDGIARFEYPSR
+931 LGKE
-946 IVSQWYEGPMY
+946 
-957 KCKARR
+957 
-963 ADWCVTPN
+963 T
-971 HDMWCA
+971 
-977 DRHSYERKKN
+977 
-987 PEYRRQNV
+987 
-995 ADIAGRRTFHKVA
+995 
-1008 AKFED
+1008 
-1013 RRQVRDTFIL
+1013 
-1023 PVENVKQQKDDAF
+1023 
-1036 VFSAVDFASL
+1036 
-1046 LGIWLAEGHV
+1046 
-1056 YAKYGTVIITQK
+1056 
-1068 EHDKDRNSAT
+1068 
-1078 RCRKIEAL
+1078 
-1086 LTRMGLRWKRYG
+1086 
-1098 IKYEIRNRA
+1098 
-1107 LFSYLRS
+1107 
-1114 LGRSATK
+1114 
-1121 YIPAAVFDSFPQGAQ
+1121 
-1136 RALLDWHYMGDGNK
+1136 
-1150 TGTTK
+1150 
-1155 RAATVSR
+1155 
-1162 QLCRDLQR
+1162 
-1170 LHILLGDF
+1170 
-1178 CTTTDKDVEIDEK
+1178 
-1191 EAGIRT
+1191 
-1197 SHRNYRRYR
+1197 
-1206 ITHTDISDLQMHHR
+1206 
-1220 RISVTDYAGFVY
+1220 
-1232 CVTVSSGVVL
+1232 
-1242 TMRGGKPLWCGNSI
+1242 
-1256 GPESSS
+1256 PES
-1262 EEQTQNDEEKEYSIQ
+1262 EAVNDEEKEYSIQ

-1347 QHHISDTE
+1347 QHRISDTE

-1388 ARGTDSYTAEG
+1388 ARGTDSYTSEG

-1419 LVGHNCLTGSTRVVT
+1419 LVGHN
-1434 ATGYMPISQIV
+1434 A
-1445 NNRLSVDVL
+1445 
-1454 SYNIEKDLFEYK
+1454 
-1466 KVTNW
+1466 
-1471 FAKSV
+1471 
-1476 SQEDLWQ
+1476 
-1483 IQTNARAVDGKCHLR
+1483 
-1498 GYHHKLVCTKEHRI
+1498 
-1512 LRPDGTYTEAQ
+1512 
-1523 YLKKGDL
+1523 
-1530 VVNRGQRLMP
+1530 
-1540 WQMQIV
+1540 
-1546 LGTLMGDGSLSNATN
+1546 
-1561 RIGTG
+1561 
-1566 TPALSFVHGPTQLW
+1566 
-1580 YTDWLY
+1580 
-1586 AKLRNICN
+1586 
-1594 KEPKVVEHKIGK
+1594 
-1606 TGRFNTG
+1606 
-1613 TQKRLQTINTY
+1613 
-1624 ELTCLCDE
+1624 
-1632 FYHTVN
+1632 
-1638 GKRTKRV
+1638 
-1645 PAGIVKRLGWP
+1645 
-1656 GIAVWFMDDGSVEN
+1656 
-1670 YHKDSKAFTLHTC
+1670 
-1683 SFTKVECEALC
+1683 
-1694 QELSE
+1694 
-1699 FTGLPWT
+1699 
-1706 VLMKAGKY
+1706 
-1714 PILRLRKGPRG
+1714 
-1725 IQHTPCHVFAEK
+1725 
-1737 LAPYIPE
+1737 
-1744 EFRYKLGTFLEP
+1744 
-1756 GTVLGTFWEDKA
+1756 
-1768 APSRAVVGEPCVI
+1768 
-1781 TESAPCLEP
+1781 
-1790 PAEGFTVYDITVEDN
+1790 
-1805 HNFMVTGIVVSNS
+1805 

-1831 SNADFWRSIRTGEIP
+1831 SNSDFWRSIRTGEIP

-1949 MSTKDFMA
+1949 MSTKDFMS

-1976 RLSRINLEAEEKQAQ
+1976 RLSKINLEAEEKQAQ

-2113 ALGNSPKGSAFQR
+2113 ALGNSPKWSAFQR

-2149 NQLGVPVP
+2149 NQLGIPAP

-2252 MVEIVID
+2252 MVEIVVD

-2355 KVSRHQGLTMLDCT
+2355 KVSRHRGLTMLDCT

-2386 SLITLNPMTLE
+2386 SLITLNPMTLDL
-2397 MEKTKPAD
+2397 EKTKPAD

-2417 AGNDPNICARYM
+2417 AGNDSNICARYM

-2464 CDHSLQQYILEK
+2464 CDRSLQQYILEK
-2476 YTMEDAPIPMRKNAE
+2476 YTMEGAPIPMRKKAE
-2491 LFVYPPVEDRFSDK
+2491 LFVYPPIEDRFSDK
-2505 DRARFTFY
+2505 DRARFTLY
-2513 LPPEMRDSLKSLI
+2513 LTPEMRDSLKSLI

-2617 VTLSLEDVAREAKKH
+2617 VTLSLEDVAREVKKH
-2632 PALFRIPMA
+2632 PALFRIPMD

-2646 LEKIVADVLADEGFG
+2646 LEKIVADVLADEGSG

-2687 PAVVKARATGHIQRK
+2687 PAVIKARATGHIQRK

-2758 VTEVTPSSCT
+2758 VTAVTPSSCT

-2874 IELRKQ
+2874 IKLVDTT

>member
-9 VLADSSTVEN
+9 VLAGSSTVEN
-19 IPVRHQRTA
+19 IPVRPQRPA

-114 ATNKGKVDFIPS
+114 ATNKGKIDFVPS
-126 GALDQHISDVYY
+126 GALDQHISDVFY

-152 ETVDASFKTTR
+152 ETVDAAFKTTR

-196 ERLKVGLDMYMTKNV
+196 ERKRVGLDMYMTKNV

-309 PSTPLVT
+309 PGTPLIT
-316 ISSKNEITIT
+316 ISAKNEITIK

-340 CDNAGKST
+340 CDGTGKST

-364 WFKKVVLLSGRSLIT
+364 WFKKVVLMSGRSLIT

-408 RSSFK
+408 RSAFK

-445 EPGKLRIVYQPS
+445 EPGKLRVVYQPS

-472 GSHFYANAGDKCLAI
+472 GSRFYANAGDKCLAI
-487 HDAGFIQWI
+487 HDAGFIQWV
-496 EKEICIAP
+496 EKEICIEP

-565 TDTLYRDAVRSNGV
+565 TDTLYRDAVRSDGV
-579 SLALKLV
+579 NLALKLV
-586 EQSPTFGDSIVDEV
+586 EQAPTFGDSIVDEV

-615 DIDDNMYAAANGI
+615 DIDDNMYATANGI
-628 ITHNSKYPLQAIS
+628 ITHNSKYALQALS

-656 TGKDMPTLVGKYLGA
+656 TGKDMPSLVGKYLGA
-671 RFAKQGGTVT
+671 RFANQGGTVT

-774 ALTSRTMYKSA
+774 ALTSRAMYKSA

-795 KKNYMAWKPSEYT
+795 KKNYVSWKPSEYT
-808 KEQLEALDDNGIVKP
+808 KDQLEALDDNGIVKP

-832 MILAVQTTE
+832 MILAVQTAE

-879 YATVEAPAEIGDKIS
+879 YATVEAPIEVGDKVS
-894 GHYGNKGIV
+894 GSFGNK
-903 SCYDS
+903 S
-908 STYVFTDS
+908 
-916 GFKLFADLTKADKVA
+916 
-931 TLGKDGIARFEYPSR
+931 
-946 IVSQWYEGPMY
+946 IVSQ
-957 KCKARR
+957 
-963 ADWCVTPN
+963 
-971 HDMWCA
+971 
-977 DRHSYERKKN
+977 
-987 PEYRRQNV
+987 
-995 ADIAGRRTFHKVA
+995 
-1008 AKFED
+1008 
-1013 RRQVRDTFIL
+1013 
-1023 PVENVKQQKDDAF
+1023 
-1036 VFSAVDFASL
+1036 
-1046 LGIWLAEGHV
+1046 
-1056 YAKYGTVIITQK
+1056 
-1068 EHDKDRNSAT
+1068 
-1078 RCRKIEAL
+1078 
-1086 LTRMGLRWKRYG
+1086 
-1098 IKYEIRNRA
+1098 
-1107 LFSYLRS
+1107 
-1114 LGRSATK
+1114 LGRK
-1121 YIPAAVFDSFPQGAQ
+1121 E
-1136 RALLDWHYMGDGNK
+1136 
-1150 TGTTK
+1150 GTEDQK
-1155 RAATVSR
+1155 
-1162 QLCRDLQR
+1162 
-1170 LHILLGDF
+1170 
-1178 CTTTDKDVEIDEK
+1178 
-1191 EAGIRT
+1191 
-1197 SHRNYRRYR
+1197 
-1206 ITHTDISDLQMHHR
+1206 
-1220 RISVTDYAGFVY
+1220 
-1232 CVTVSSGVVL
+1232 
-1242 TMRGGKPLWCGNSI
+1242 
-1256 GPESSS
+1256 
-1262 EEQTQNDEEKEYSIQ
+1262 QNDEEQELQVQ

-1288 EDGKPLDLLFSPL
+1288 EDGKPLDILISPL
-1301 GLVSRTN
+1301 SLISRTN
-1308 ASMIHEALLGK
+1308 PSMIHEALLGK

-1328 VIPAFYKGDL
+1328 VMPAFYNGDL
-1338 YDLVESQLK
+1338 YEFVSDQLK
-1347 QHHISDTE
+1347 QHNLSDTE
-1355 DLTDPYT
+1355 DLTDPNT

-1419 LVGHNCLTGSTRVVT
+1419 LVGHN
-1434 ATGYMPISQIV
+1434 A
-1445 NNRLSVDVL
+1445 
-1454 SYNIEKDLFEYK
+1454 
-1466 KVTNW
+1466 
-1471 FAKSV
+1471 
-1476 SQEDLWQ
+1476 
-1483 IQTNARAVDGKCHLR
+1483 
-1498 GYHHKLVCTKEHRI
+1498 
-1512 LRPDGTYTEAQ
+1512 
-1523 YLKKGDL
+1523 
-1530 VVNRGQRLMP
+1530 
-1540 WQMQIV
+1540 
-1546 LGTLMGDGSLSNATN
+1546 
-1561 RIGTG
+1561 
-1566 TPALSFVHGPTQLW
+1566 
-1580 YTDWLY
+1580 
-1586 AKLRNICN
+1586 
-1594 KEPKVVEHKIGK
+1594 
-1606 TGRFNTG
+1606 
-1613 TQKRLQTINTY
+1613 
-1624 ELTCLCDE
+1624 
-1632 FYHTVN
+1632 
-1638 GKRTKRV
+1638 
-1645 PAGIVKRLGWP
+1645 
-1656 GIAVWFMDDGSVEN
+1656 
-1670 YHKDSKAFTLHTC
+1670 
-1683 SFTKVECEALC
+1683 
-1694 QELSE
+1694 
-1699 FTGLPWT
+1699 
-1706 VLMKAGKY
+1706 
-1714 PILRLRKGPRG
+1714 
-1725 IQHTPCHVFAEK
+1725 
-1737 LAPYIPE
+1737 
-1744 EFRYKLGTFLEP
+1744 
-1756 GTVLGTFWEDKA
+1756 
-1768 APSRAVVGEPCVI
+1768 
-1781 TESAPCLEP
+1781 
-1790 PAEGFTVYDITVEDN
+1790 
-1805 HNFMVTGIVVSNS
+1805 

-1831 SNADFWRSIRTGEIP
+1831 SNSDFWRSIRTGEIP

-1903 RTFRPIDGGLFGQDL
+1903 KTFRPIDGGLFGQDL

-1991 REFKDAPMS
+1991 KEFKDAPMS

-2113 ALGNSPKGSAFQR
+2113 ALGNSPKWSAFQR

-2259 LNILAKKIERTGIS
+2259 LNILAKKIECIGIS

-2355 KVSRHQGLTMLDCT
+2355 KVSRHQGLIMLDCT

-2386 SLITLNPMTLE
+2386 SLITLNPTTLE
-2397 MEKTKPAD
+2397 LEKTRPAD

-2429 DMGRRVELTYDL
+2429 DMGRRVELTYDF

-2464 CDHSLQQYILEK
+2464 CDRSLQQYILEK
-2476 YTMEDAPIPMRKNAE
+2476 YTMEDAPIPMRKKAE

-2505 DRARFTFY
+2505 DRARFTLY
-2513 LPPEMRDSLKSLI
+2513 LPPEMRDSLKSMI

-2533 RVPEDCFMASRSH
+2533 RVPEDCFMASRAH

-2574 KTIAIHTVSPLLRD
+2574 KTIAVHTISPLLRD
-2588 GIQELASRIGIR
+2588 GIQELAARIGIR

-2617 VTLSLEDVAREAKKH
+2617 VTLSLEDVAREARKH

-2646 LEKIVADVLADEGFG
+2646 LDKIVADVLADEGSG

-2725 AKKDRVYRTPKEAET
+2725 AKKDRVYRTPKEAEAQ
-2740 LVKKWIAM
+2740 VRKWIAM

-2758 VTEVTPSSCT
+2758 VTAVTPSSCT

-2874 IELRKQ
+2874 IEIRKQ

>member
-9 VLADSSTVEN
+9 VLAGSSTVEN
-19 IPVRHQRTA
+19 IPVRPQRPA

-114 ATNKGKVDFIPS
+114 ATNKGKIDFVPS
-126 GALDQHISDVYY
+126 GALDQHISDVFY

-152 ETVDASFKTTR
+152 ETVDAAFKTTR

-196 ERLKVGLDMYMTKNV
+196 ERKRVGLDMYMTKNV

-236 VTASKSVVAAPE
+236 VTASKSIVAAPE

-309 PSTPLVT
+309 PGTPLVT

-340 CDNAGKST
+340 CDGTGKST

-388 RDNALVLVNADKLQP
+388 RDNALVLVNTDKLQP

-408 RSSFK
+408 RSAFK

-445 EPGKLRIVYQPS
+445 EPGKLRVVYQPS
-457 QKTFIEAAIKRLKLE
+457 QKTFIDAAIKRLKLE
-472 GSHFYANAGDKCLAI
+472 GSRFYANAGDKCLAI
-487 HDAGFIQWI
+487 HDASFIQWV
-496 EKEICIAP
+496 EKEICIEP

-565 TDTLYRDAVRSNGV
+565 TDTLYRDAVRSDGV
-579 SLALKLV
+579 NLALKLV
-586 EQSPTFGDSIVDEV
+586 EQAPTFGDSIVDEV

-696 KGHVS
+696 KGQVS

-795 KKNYMAWKPSEYT
+795 KKNYVSWKPSEYT
-808 KEQLEALDDNGIVKP
+808 KDQLEALDDNGIVKP

-916 GFKLFADLTKADKVA
+916 GFKLFADLTKTDKVA

-1121 YIPAAVFDSFPQGAQ
+1121 YIPAAVFDSFPQDAQ
-1136 RALLDWHYMGDGNK
+1136 RALLDWHYMGDGDK

-1162 QLCRDLQR
+1162 QLCMDLQR

-1347 QHHISDTE
+1347 QHHINDTE

-1419 LVGHNCLTGSTRVVT
+1419 LVGHN
-1434 ATGYMPISQIV
+1434 A
-1445 NNRLSVDVL
+1445 
-1454 SYNIEKDLFEYK
+1454 
-1466 KVTNW
+1466 
-1471 FAKSV
+1471 
-1476 SQEDLWQ
+1476 
-1483 IQTNARAVDGKCHLR
+1483 
-1498 GYHHKLVCTKEHRI
+1498 
-1512 LRPDGTYTEAQ
+1512 
-1523 YLKKGDL
+1523 
-1530 VVNRGQRLMP
+1530 
-1540 WQMQIV
+1540 
-1546 LGTLMGDGSLSNATN
+1546 
-1561 RIGTG
+1561 
-1566 TPALSFVHGPTQLW
+1566 
-1580 YTDWLY
+1580 
-1586 AKLRNICN
+1586 
-1594 KEPKVVEHKIGK
+1594 
-1606 TGRFNTG
+1606 
-1613 TQKRLQTINTY
+1613 
-1624 ELTCLCDE
+1624 
-1632 FYHTVN
+1632 
-1638 GKRTKRV
+1638 
-1645 PAGIVKRLGWP
+1645 
-1656 GIAVWFMDDGSVEN
+1656 
-1670 YHKDSKAFTLHTC
+1670 
-1683 SFTKVECEALC
+1683 
-1694 QELSE
+1694 
-1699 FTGLPWT
+1699 
-1706 VLMKAGKY
+1706 
-1714 PILRLRKGPRG
+1714 
-1725 IQHTPCHVFAEK
+1725 
-1737 LAPYIPE
+1737 
-1744 EFRYKLGTFLEP
+1744 
-1756 GTVLGTFWEDKA
+1756 
-1768 APSRAVVGEPCVI
+1768 
-1781 TESAPCLEP
+1781 
-1790 PAEGFTVYDITVEDN
+1790 
-1805 HNFMVTGIVVSNS
+1805 

-1831 SNADFWRSIRTGEIP
+1831 SNSDFWRSIRTGEIP

-1903 RTFRPIDGGLFGQDL
+1903 KTFRPIDGGLFGQDL

-1976 RLSRINLEAEEKQAQ
+1976 RLSKINLEAEEKQAQ

-2113 ALGNSPKGSAFQR
+2113 ALGNSPKWSAFQR

-2259 LNILAKKIERTGIS
+2259 LNILAKKIECIGIS

-2386 SLITLNPMTLE
+2386 SLITLNPTTLE
-2397 MEKTKPAD
+2397 LEKTRPAD

-2429 DMGRRVELTYDL
+2429 DMGRRVELTYDF

-2464 CDHSLQQYILEK
+2464 CDRSLQQYILEK
-2476 YTMEDAPIPMRKNAE
+2476 YTMEDAPIPMRKKAE

-2505 DRARFTFY
+2505 DRARFTLY
-2513 LPPEMRDSLKSLI
+2513 LPPEMRDSLKSMI

-2533 RVPEDCFMASRSH
+2533 RVPEDCFMASRAH

-2574 KTIAIHTVSPLLRD
+2574 KTIAVHTISPLLRD
-2588 GIQELASRIGIR
+2588 GIQELAARIGIR

-2617 VTLSLEDVAREAKKH
+2617 VTLSLEDVAREARKH

-2646 LEKIVADVLADEGFG
+2646 LDKIVADVLADEGSG
-2661 TSSNIHVPFPRGLF
+2661 TSSNIHVPFPSGLF
-2675 GEFSYAKVATMC
+2675 GEFSYAKAATMC

-2725 AKKDRVYRTPKEAET
+2725 AKKDRVYRTPKEAEA
-2740 LVKKWIAM
+2740 LVRKWIAM

-2758 VTEVTPSSCT
+2758 VTAVTPSSCT

-2874 IELRKQ
+2874 IEIRKQ

>member
-9 VLADSSTVEN
+9 VLAGSSTVEN
-19 IPVRHQRTA
+19 IPVRPQRPA

-79 PKDSLLFQRFY
+79 QKDSLLFQRFY

-114 ATNKGKVDFIPS
+114 ATNKGKIDFVPS
-126 GALDQHISDVYY
+126 GALDQHISDVFY

-152 ETVDASFKTTR
+152 ETVDAAFKTTR

-196 ERLKVGLDMYMTKNV
+196 ERKRVGLDMYMTKNV
-211 LKGSD
+211 VKGSD

-309 PSTPLVT
+309 PGTPLVT

-340 CDNAGKST
+340 CDGTGKST

-408 RSSFK
+408 RSTFK

-445 EPGKLRIVYQPS
+445 EPGKLRVVYQPS
-457 QKTFIEAAIKRLKLE
+457 QKTFIDAAIKRLKLE
-472 GSHFYANAGDKCLAI
+472 GSRFYANAGDKCLAI
-487 HDAGFIQWI
+487 HDASFIQWV
-496 EKEICIAP
+496 EKEICIEP

-565 TDTLYRDAVRSNGV
+565 TDTLYRDAVRSDGV
-579 SLALKLV
+579 NLALKLV
-586 EQSPTFGDSIVDEV
+586 EQAPTFGDSIVDEV

-696 KGHVS
+696 KGQVS

-795 KKNYMAWKPSEYT
+795 KKNYVSWKPSEYT
-808 KEQLEALDDNGIVKP
+808 KDQLEALDDNGIVKP

-894 GHYGNKGIV
+894 GHYGNKGVV
-903 SCYDS
+903 SQ
-908 STYVFTDS
+908 
-916 GFKLFADLTKADKVA
+916 
-931 TLGKDGIARFEYPSR
+931 LGKE
-946 IVSQWYEGPMY
+946 
-957 KCKARR
+957 
-963 ADWCVTPN
+963 T
-971 HDMWCA
+971 
-977 DRHSYERKKN
+977 
-987 PEYRRQNV
+987 
-995 ADIAGRRTFHKVA
+995 
-1008 AKFED
+1008 
-1013 RRQVRDTFIL
+1013 
-1023 PVENVKQQKDDAF
+1023 
-1036 VFSAVDFASL
+1036 
-1046 LGIWLAEGHV
+1046 
-1056 YAKYGTVIITQK
+1056 
-1068 EHDKDRNSAT
+1068 
-1078 RCRKIEAL
+1078 
-1086 LTRMGLRWKRYG
+1086 
-1098 IKYEIRNRA
+1098 
-1107 LFSYLRS
+1107 
-1114 LGRSATK
+1114 
-1121 YIPAAVFDSFPQGAQ
+1121 
-1136 RALLDWHYMGDGNK
+1136 
-1150 TGTTK
+1150 
-1155 RAATVSR
+1155 
-1162 QLCRDLQR
+1162 
-1170 LHILLGDF
+1170 
-1178 CTTTDKDVEIDEK
+1178 
-1191 EAGIRT
+1191 
-1197 SHRNYRRYR
+1197 
-1206 ITHTDISDLQMHHR
+1206 
-1220 RISVTDYAGFVY
+1220 
-1232 CVTVSSGVVL
+1232 
-1242 TMRGGKPLWCGNSI
+1242 
-1256 GPESSS
+1256 PES
-1262 EEQTQNDEEKEYSIQ
+1262 EAVNDDEKEYSIQ

-1347 QHHISDTE
+1347 QHHINDTE

-1408 SKRYGTLESSA
+1408 SKRYGTLETSA
-1419 LVGHNCLTGSTRVVT
+1419 LVGH
-1434 ATGYMPISQIV
+1434 Q
-1445 NNRLSVDVL
+1445 
-1454 SYNIEKDLFEYK
+1454 
-1466 KVTNW
+1466 
-1471 FAKSV
+1471 
-1476 SQEDLWQ
+1476 
-1483 IQTNARAVDGKCHLR
+1483 
-1498 GYHHKLVCTKEHRI
+1498 
-1512 LRPDGTYTEAQ
+1512 
-1523 YLKKGDL
+1523 
-1530 VVNRGQRLMP
+1530 
-1540 WQMQIV
+1540 
-1546 LGTLMGDGSLSNATN
+1546 
-1561 RIGTG
+1561 
-1566 TPALSFVHGPTQLW
+1566 
-1580 YTDWLY
+1580 
-1586 AKLRNICN
+1586 
-1594 KEPKVVEHKIGK
+1594 
-1606 TGRFNTG
+1606 
-1613 TQKRLQTINTY
+1613 
-1624 ELTCLCDE
+1624 
-1632 FYHTVN
+1632 
-1638 GKRTKRV
+1638 
-1645 PAGIVKRLGWP
+1645 
-1656 GIAVWFMDDGSVEN
+1656 
-1670 YHKDSKAFTLHTC
+1670 AFDT
-1683 SFTKVECEALC
+1683 
-1694 QELSE
+1694 
-1699 FTGLPWT
+1699 
-1706 VLMKAGKY
+1706 
-1714 PILRLRKGPRG
+1714 
-1725 IQHTPCHVFAEK
+1725 
-1737 LAPYIPE
+1737 
-1744 EFRYKLGTFLEP
+1744 
-1756 GTVLGTFWEDKA
+1756 
-1768 APSRAVVGEPCVI
+1768 
-1781 TESAPCLEP
+1781 
-1790 PAEGFTVYDITVEDN
+1790 
-1805 HNFMVTGIVVSNS
+1805 
-1818 FANLLDAKLLRGQ
+1818 LLDAAMIRGQ

-1846 TIPGEPLVHRKFFAH
+1846 TIPGEPLVHRKFFVH

-1976 RLSRINLEAEEKQAQ
+1976 RLSKINLEAEEKQAQ

-2113 ALGNSPKGSAFQR
+2113 ALGSSPKWSAVQR
-2126 KVLGSTVDTVGRG
+2126 KIIGSTVDTVGRG

-2259 LNILAKKIERTGIS
+2259 LNILAKKIECIGIS

-2386 SLITLNPMTLE
+2386 SLITLNPTTLE
-2397 MEKTKPAD
+2397 LEKTRPAD

-2429 DMGRRVELTYDL
+2429 DMGRRVELTYDF

-2464 CDHSLQQYILEK
+2464 CDRSLQQYILEK
-2476 YTMEDAPIPMRKNAE
+2476 YTMEDAPIPMRKKAE

-2505 DRARFTFY
+2505 DRARFTLY
-2513 LPPEMRDSLKSLI
+2513 LPPEMRDSLKSMI

-2533 RVPEDCFMASRSH
+2533 RVPEDCFMASRAH

-2574 KTIAIHTVSPLLRD
+2574 KTIAVHTISPLLRD
-2588 GIQELASRIGIR
+2588 GIQELAARIGIR

-2617 VTLSLEDVAREAKKH
+2617 VTLSLEDVAREARKH

-2646 LEKIVADVLADEGFG
+2646 LDKIVADVLADEGSG

-2725 AKKDRVYRTPKEAET
+2725 AKKDRVYRTPKEAEA
-2740 LVKKWIAM
+2740 LVRKWIAM

-2758 VTEVTPSSCT
+2758 VTAVTPSSCT

-2874 IELRKQ
+2874 IEIRKQ

>member
-9 VLADSSTVEN
+9 VMADSSTVEN
-19 IPVRHQRTA
+19 IQVRPQRPA

-49 GVETDRITPDLLMA
+49 GVETDHITPELLMA

-114 ATNKGKVDFIPS
+114 ATNKGKIDFVPS
-126 GALDQHISDVYY
+126 GALDQHISDVFY

-152 ETVDASFKTTR
+152 ETVDAAFKTTR

-196 ERLKVGLDMYMTKNV
+196 ERKRVGLDMYMTKNV
-211 LKGSD
+211 VKGSD

-309 PSTPLVT
+309 PGTPLIT
-316 ISSKNEITIT
+316 ISAKNEITIK
-326 PAKSIGK
+326 PAKSIGQ

-340 CDNAGKST
+340 CDNTGKST

-364 WFKKVVLLSGRSLIT
+364 WFKKVVLMSGRSLIT

-408 RSSFK
+408 RSTFK

-445 EPGKLRIVYQPS
+445 EPGKLRVVYQPS

-487 HDAGFIQWI
+487 HDVSFIQWV
-496 EKEICIAP
+496 EKEICIEP

-586 EQSPTFGDSIVDEV
+586 EQAPTFGDSIVDEV

-628 ITHNSKYPLQAIS
+628 ITHNSKYALQALS

-656 TGKDMPTLVGKYLGA
+656 TGKDMPSLVGKYLGA
-671 RFAKQGGTVT
+671 RFANQGGTVT

-696 KGHVS
+696 KGQVS

-774 ALTSRTMYKSA
+774 ALTSRAMYKSA

-795 KKNYMAWKPSEYT
+795 KKNYVSWKPSEYT
-808 KEQLEALDDNGIVKP
+808 KDQLEALDDNGIVKP

-832 MILAVQTTE
+832 MILAVQTAE

-879 YATVEAPAEIGDKIS
+879 YATVEAPIEVGDKVS
-894 GHYGNKGIV
+894 GSFGNK
-903 SCYDS
+903 S
-908 STYVFTDS
+908 
-916 GFKLFADLTKADKVA
+916 
-931 TLGKDGIARFEYPSR
+931 
-946 IVSQWYEGPMY
+946 IVSQ
-957 KCKARR
+957 
-963 ADWCVTPN
+963 
-971 HDMWCA
+971 
-977 DRHSYERKKN
+977 
-987 PEYRRQNV
+987 
-995 ADIAGRRTFHKVA
+995 
-1008 AKFED
+1008 
-1013 RRQVRDTFIL
+1013 
-1023 PVENVKQQKDDAF
+1023 
-1036 VFSAVDFASL
+1036 
-1046 LGIWLAEGHV
+1046 
-1056 YAKYGTVIITQK
+1056 
-1068 EHDKDRNSAT
+1068 
-1078 RCRKIEAL
+1078 
-1086 LTRMGLRWKRYG
+1086 
-1098 IKYEIRNRA
+1098 
-1107 LFSYLRS
+1107 
-1114 LGRSATK
+1114 LGRK
-1121 YIPAAVFDSFPQGAQ
+1121 E
-1136 RALLDWHYMGDGNK
+1136 
-1150 TGTTK
+1150 GTEDQK
-1155 RAATVSR
+1155 
-1162 QLCRDLQR
+1162 
-1170 LHILLGDF
+1170 
-1178 CTTTDKDVEIDEK
+1178 
-1191 EAGIRT
+1191 
-1197 SHRNYRRYR
+1197 
-1206 ITHTDISDLQMHHR
+1206 
-1220 RISVTDYAGFVY
+1220 
-1232 CVTVSSGVVL
+1232 
-1242 TMRGGKPLWCGNSI
+1242 
-1256 GPESSS
+1256 
-1262 EEQTQNDEEKEYSIQ
+1262 QNDEEQELQVQ

-1288 EDGKPLDLLFSPL
+1288 EDGKPLDILISPL
-1301 GLVSRTN
+1301 SLISRTN
-1308 ASMIHEALLGK
+1308 PSMIHEALLGK

-1328 VIPAFYKGDL
+1328 VMPAFYNGDL
-1338 YDLVESQLK
+1338 YEFVSDQLK
-1347 QHHISDTE
+1347 QHKLSDTE
-1355 DLTDPYT
+1355 DLTDPNT

-1419 LVGHNCLTGSTRVVT
+1419 LVGHN
-1434 ATGYMPISQIV
+1434 A
-1445 NNRLSVDVL
+1445 
-1454 SYNIEKDLFEYK
+1454 
-1466 KVTNW
+1466 
-1471 FAKSV
+1471 
-1476 SQEDLWQ
+1476 
-1483 IQTNARAVDGKCHLR
+1483 
-1498 GYHHKLVCTKEHRI
+1498 
-1512 LRPDGTYTEAQ
+1512 
-1523 YLKKGDL
+1523 
-1530 VVNRGQRLMP
+1530 
-1540 WQMQIV
+1540 
-1546 LGTLMGDGSLSNATN
+1546 
-1561 RIGTG
+1561 
-1566 TPALSFVHGPTQLW
+1566 
-1580 YTDWLY
+1580 
-1586 AKLRNICN
+1586 
-1594 KEPKVVEHKIGK
+1594 
-1606 TGRFNTG
+1606 
-1613 TQKRLQTINTY
+1613 
-1624 ELTCLCDE
+1624 
-1632 FYHTVN
+1632 
-1638 GKRTKRV
+1638 
-1645 PAGIVKRLGWP
+1645 
-1656 GIAVWFMDDGSVEN
+1656 
-1670 YHKDSKAFTLHTC
+1670 
-1683 SFTKVECEALC
+1683 
-1694 QELSE
+1694 
-1699 FTGLPWT
+1699 
-1706 VLMKAGKY
+1706 
-1714 PILRLRKGPRG
+1714 
-1725 IQHTPCHVFAEK
+1725 
-1737 LAPYIPE
+1737 
-1744 EFRYKLGTFLEP
+1744 
-1756 GTVLGTFWEDKA
+1756 
-1768 APSRAVVGEPCVI
+1768 
-1781 TESAPCLEP
+1781 
-1790 PAEGFTVYDITVEDN
+1790 
-1805 HNFMVTGIVVSNS
+1805 

-1831 SNADFWRSIRTGEIP
+1831 SNSDFWRSIRTGEIP

-1976 RLSRINLEAEEKQAQ
+1976 RLSKINLEAEEKQAQ

-2014 MKANEVPPDQYML
+2014 MKANEVPPEQYML

-2057 QMMDARDDMREAK
+2057 QMMDARDDVREAK
-2070 NLPEEYQQQA
+2070 NLPAEYQQQA

-2113 ALGNSPKGSAFQR
+2113 ALGNSPKWSAFQR

-2243 DFDGDSILN
+2243 DFDGNCCDFDS
-2252 MVEIVID
+2252 VIF
-2259 LNILAKKIERTGIS
+2259 LKLSKSA
-2273 GLTSLEKAVSCLV
+2273 LEKTAFMHYVDHSNKPEQNKEVS
-2286 EHQKK
+2286 
-2291 ESTMIAKDQRAL
+2291 MITEDTR
-2303 YATACAPLCELPTVP
+2303 VVVFNP
-2318 GSEVRKSDT
+2318 GEEDPDT
-2327 VTEWDVQEGFYTY
+2327 VYCSMKIGEFPRKGVPVKDRNGALVYPVPEGVSVLSC
-2340 TKDPVTGDTVLAPIT
+2340 DPVTGVPEFSPVAAVTVEENCHTVELSLGSRKIIVSDNESLAAFDSKAGTLI
-2355 KVSRHQGLTMLDCT
+2355 KVSPAEIGDRMVPVLKKQQLPYGPFGDRDLGWLF
-2369 ISQCGAF
+2369 GAF
-2376 TKVVTASDDH
+2376 IS
-2386 SLITLNPMTLE
+2386 
-2397 MEKTKPAD
+2397 
-2405 AVGRCVPRVRYN
+2405 
-2417 AGNDPNICARYM
+2417 
-2429 DMGRRVELTYDL
+2429 
-2441 GVFIGMMLGDGW
+2441 DGW
-2453 VDAVGVVRLAC
+2453 VTHNMVGYSKLEDNKRADFIRIMRAYHENFTCKEYADQPKAGKNKLGTSVKLHLFSKSLA
-2464 CDHSLQQYILEK
+2464 DWMRSWQLVNEDDQTESRAALRKQINSKMIQYGSEDFLWGLFSGMLDGDGSISK
-2476 YTMEDAPIPMRKNAE
+2476 NTTMEKPRFTA
-2491 LFVYPPVEDRFSDK
+2491 RFSTSSKQLADDICALCYRLGLRYSMTVVPPRGFSNTAYIIIPSSIDLHANLDK
-2505 DRARFTFY
+2505 LTCIGERE
-2513 LPPEMRDSLKSLI
+2513 LQLI
-2526 GTGAKNK
+2526 EEWKQQA
-2533 RVPEDCFMASRSH
+2533 
-2546 ITGILMG
+2546 
-2553 LLATDGAVTYSTGNK
+2553 
-2568 SRKAAT
+2568 
-2574 KTIAIHTVSPLLRD
+2574 
-2588 GIQELASRIGIR
+2588 
-2600 TSATPYKGVNS
+2600 PYKDTKDMIPLS
-2611 VETCYA
+2611 V
-2617 VTLSLEDVAREAKKH
+2617 
-2632 PALFRIPMA
+2632 
-2641 RKQEA
+2641 
-2646 LEKIVADVLADEGFG
+2646 
-2661 TSSNIHVPFPRGLF
+2661 
-2675 GEFSYAKVATMC
+2675 
-2687 PAVVKARATGHIQRK
+2687 
-2702 YALTLADMM
+2702 
-2711 EKVDWSQ
+2711 
-2718 YSVPSYL
+2718 
-2725 AKKDRVYRTPKEAET
+2725 KEAEVLIKLAT
-2740 LVKKWIAM
+2740 ARKDVGVSSGIYKTRKKSCIYGGRTGLMRYCDDIKEMFPELYARIKNENTIWQTVTAVEDAGNRQVFDLM
-2748 VRDEETDWCI
+2748 V
-2758 VTEVTPSSCT
+2758 
-2768 EGWDCTVPGPYTFAL
+2768 EGTKVFAINN
-2783 FDGTVV
+2783 GVIIW
-2789 QDTANVHAPVSDNA
+2789 DTANVHAPVSDNA

-2874 IELRKQ
+2874 IEIRKQ

>member
-9 VLADSSTVEN
+9 VMADSSTVEN
-19 IPVRHQRTA
+19 IQVRPQRPA

-49 GVETDRITPDLLMA
+49 GVETDHITPELLMA

-114 ATNKGKVDFIPS
+114 ATNKGKIDFVPS
-126 GALDQHISDVYY
+126 GALDQHISDVFY

-152 ETVDASFKTTR
+152 ETVDAAFKTTR

-196 ERLKVGLDMYMTKNV
+196 ERKRVGLDMYMTKNV
-211 LKGSD
+211 VKGSD

-309 PSTPLVT
+309 PGTPLIT
-316 ISSKNEITIT
+316 ISAKNEITIK

-340 CDNAGKST
+340 CDNTGKST

-364 WFKKVVLLSGRSLIT
+364 WFKKVVLMSGRSLIT

-388 RDNALVLVNADKLQP
+388 RDNALVLVNTDKLQP

-408 RSSFK
+408 RSAFK

-445 EPGKLRIVYQPS
+445 EPGKLRVVYQPS
-457 QKTFIEAAIKRLKLE
+457 QKTFIDAAIKRLKLE

-487 HDAGFIQWI
+487 HDASFIQWV
-496 EKEICIAP
+496 EKEICIEP

-565 TDTLYRDAVRSNGV
+565 TDTLYRDAVRSDGV
-579 SLALKLV
+579 NLALKLV
-586 EQSPTFGDSIVDEV
+586 EQAPTFGDSIVDEV

-696 KGHVS
+696 KGQVS

-795 KKNYMAWKPSEYT
+795 KKNYVSWKPSEYT
-808 KEQLEALDDNGIVKP
+808 KDQLEALDDNGIVKP

-894 GHYGNKGIV
+894 GHYGNKGVV
-903 SCYDS
+903 SQ
-908 STYVFTDS
+908 
-916 GFKLFADLTKADKVA
+916 
-931 TLGKDGIARFEYPSR
+931 LGKE
-946 IVSQWYEGPMY
+946 
-957 KCKARR
+957 
-963 ADWCVTPN
+963 T
-971 HDMWCA
+971 
-977 DRHSYERKKN
+977 
-987 PEYRRQNV
+987 
-995 ADIAGRRTFHKVA
+995 
-1008 AKFED
+1008 
-1013 RRQVRDTFIL
+1013 
-1023 PVENVKQQKDDAF
+1023 
-1036 VFSAVDFASL
+1036 
-1046 LGIWLAEGHV
+1046 
-1056 YAKYGTVIITQK
+1056 
-1068 EHDKDRNSAT
+1068 
-1078 RCRKIEAL
+1078 
-1086 LTRMGLRWKRYG
+1086 
-1098 IKYEIRNRA
+1098 
-1107 LFSYLRS
+1107 
-1114 LGRSATK
+1114 
-1121 YIPAAVFDSFPQGAQ
+1121 
-1136 RALLDWHYMGDGNK
+1136 
-1150 TGTTK
+1150 
-1155 RAATVSR
+1155 
-1162 QLCRDLQR
+1162 
-1170 LHILLGDF
+1170 
-1178 CTTTDKDVEIDEK
+1178 
-1191 EAGIRT
+1191 
-1197 SHRNYRRYR
+1197 
-1206 ITHTDISDLQMHHR
+1206 
-1220 RISVTDYAGFVY
+1220 
-1232 CVTVSSGVVL
+1232 
-1242 TMRGGKPLWCGNSI
+1242 
-1256 GPESSS
+1256 PES
-1262 EEQTQNDEEKEYSIQ
+1262 EAVNDDEKEYSIQ

-1347 QHHISDTE
+1347 QHHINDTE

-1419 LVGHNCLTGSTRVVT
+1419 LVGHN
-1434 ATGYMPISQIV
+1434 A
-1445 NNRLSVDVL
+1445 
-1454 SYNIEKDLFEYK
+1454 
-1466 KVTNW
+1466 
-1471 FAKSV
+1471 
-1476 SQEDLWQ
+1476 
-1483 IQTNARAVDGKCHLR
+1483 
-1498 GYHHKLVCTKEHRI
+1498 
-1512 LRPDGTYTEAQ
+1512 
-1523 YLKKGDL
+1523 
-1530 VVNRGQRLMP
+1530 
-1540 WQMQIV
+1540 
-1546 LGTLMGDGSLSNATN
+1546 
-1561 RIGTG
+1561 
-1566 TPALSFVHGPTQLW
+1566 
-1580 YTDWLY
+1580 
-1586 AKLRNICN
+1586 
-1594 KEPKVVEHKIGK
+1594 
-1606 TGRFNTG
+1606 
-1613 TQKRLQTINTY
+1613 
-1624 ELTCLCDE
+1624 
-1632 FYHTVN
+1632 
-1638 GKRTKRV
+1638 
-1645 PAGIVKRLGWP
+1645 
-1656 GIAVWFMDDGSVEN
+1656 
-1670 YHKDSKAFTLHTC
+1670 
-1683 SFTKVECEALC
+1683 
-1694 QELSE
+1694 
-1699 FTGLPWT
+1699 
-1706 VLMKAGKY
+1706 
-1714 PILRLRKGPRG
+1714 
-1725 IQHTPCHVFAEK
+1725 
-1737 LAPYIPE
+1737 
-1744 EFRYKLGTFLEP
+1744 
-1756 GTVLGTFWEDKA
+1756 
-1768 APSRAVVGEPCVI
+1768 
-1781 TESAPCLEP
+1781 
-1790 PAEGFTVYDITVEDN
+1790 
-1805 HNFMVTGIVVSNS
+1805 

-1831 SNADFWRSIRTGEIP
+1831 SNSDFWRSIRTGEIP

-1891 PRELKSKDTYEA
+1891 PRELKSKDTYEVK
-1903 RTFRPIDGGLFGQDL
+1903 TFRPIDGGLFGQDL

-1976 RLSRINLEAEEKQAQ
+1976 RLSKINLEAEEKQAQ

-2057 QMMDARDDMREAK
+2057 QMMDARDDVREAK
-2070 NLPEEYQQQA
+2070 NLPAEYQQQA

-2113 ALGNSPKGSAFQR
+2113 ALGNSPKCYDDETDILTRDGWVKFSEYNGDCEVATVNPVTDTFEWQQPLDVIHAKGPSEMVQIKTRVLDSLVTGNHEHYVSVRRRHNGVAGFDTYEKLRADYLCEHPNRMRQKTAASSYEGQKPAPPIPVEDLVAFSEFVGWYIADGWVHSNGNSVIVEVKEGTTKDHQLHDLFTRIGCDYKRLVCVRKTASTRENTKSLCDVPVGYATVRYAIYAKELKAWILANIGKGAKNKTISATVLSWSSVYLKALLKGLLLGDGSKRRHTDKSAEDKQTWHNRKDISDSGVALNTTSAALVDAVQELGAKIGILMAVISAPATRDRATPLYRISVHAFDYAMVEGGKQVYKTPYTGLVHCVTVPNGLIITRRNGKVLVSGNSSAFQR

-2243 DFDGDSILN
+2243 DFDGD
-2252 MVEIVID
+2252 
-2259 LNILAKKIERTGIS
+2259 
-2273 GLTSLEKAVSCLV
+2273 
-2286 EHQKK
+2286 
-2291 ESTMIAKDQRAL
+2291 
-2303 YATACAPLCELPTVP
+2303 
-2318 GSEVRKSDT
+2318 
-2327 VTEWDVQEGFYTY
+2327 
-2340 TKDPVTGDTVLAPIT
+2340 
-2355 KVSRHQGLTMLDCT
+2355 
-2369 ISQCGAF
+2369 
-2376 TKVVTASDDH
+2376 
-2386 SLITLNPMTLE
+2386 
-2397 MEKTKPAD
+2397 
-2405 AVGRCVPRVRYN
+2405 
-2417 AGNDPNICARYM
+2417 
-2429 DMGRRVELTYDL
+2429 
-2441 GVFIGMMLGDGW
+2441 
-2453 VDAVGVVRLAC
+2453 
-2464 CDHSLQQYILEK
+2464 
-2476 YTMEDAPIPMRKNAE
+2476 
-2491 LFVYPPVEDRFSDK
+2491 
-2505 DRARFTFY
+2505 
-2513 LPPEMRDSLKSLI
+2513 
-2526 GTGAKNK
+2526 
-2533 RVPEDCFMASRSH
+2533 
-2546 ITGILMG
+2546 
-2553 LLATDGAVTYSTGNK
+2553 
-2568 SRKAAT
+2568 
-2574 KTIAIHTVSPLLRD
+2574 
-2588 GIQELASRIGIR
+2588 
-2600 TSATPYKGVNS
+2600 
-2611 VETCYA
+2611 
-2617 VTLSLEDVAREAKKH
+2617 
-2632 PALFRIPMA
+2632 
-2641 RKQEA
+2641 
-2646 LEKIVADVLADEGFG
+2646 
-2661 TSSNIHVPFPRGLF
+2661 
-2675 GEFSYAKVATMC
+2675 
-2687 PAVVKARATGHIQRK
+2687 
-2702 YALTLADMM
+2702 
-2711 EKVDWSQ
+2711 
-2718 YSVPSYL
+2718 
-2725 AKKDRVYRTPKEAET
+2725 
-2740 LVKKWIAM
+2740 
-2748 VRDEETDWCI
+2748 
-2758 VTEVTPSSCT
+2758 
-2768 EGWDCTVPGPYTFAL
+2768 
-2783 FDGTVV
+2783 
-2789 QDTANVHAPVSDNA
+2789 TANVHAPVSDNA

-2874 IELRKQ
+2874 IEIRKQ

>member
-19 IPVRHQRTA
+19 IPVRPQRPA

-114 ATNKGKVDFIPS
+114 ATNRGKIDFVPS
-126 GALDQHISDVYY
+126 GALDQHISDVFY

-183 ASYFGYLDPVRSA
+183 PSYFGYLDPIRSA
-196 ERLKVGLDMYMTKNV
+196 ERLRVGLDMYMTKNV

-403 GDQVL
+403 GDKVL
-408 RSSFK
+408 RSAFK

-445 EPGKLRIVYQPS
+445 EPGKLRVVYQPS
-457 QKTFIEAAIKRLKLE
+457 QKTFIDAAIKRLKLE

-496 EKEICIAP
+496 EKEICIDP

-586 EQSPTFGDSIVDEV
+586 EQVPTFGDSIVDEV

-641 LLEREAPLVRNLDEA
+641 LLEREAPLVRNLDES

-851 LTDISETWEH
+851 LTDISEIWEH

-903 SCYDS
+903 SQ
-908 STYVFTDS
+908 
-916 GFKLFADLTKADKVA
+916 
-931 TLGKDGIARFEYPSR
+931 LGKE
-946 IVSQWYEGPMY
+946 
-957 KCKARR
+957 
-963 ADWCVTPN
+963 T
-971 HDMWCA
+971 
-977 DRHSYERKKN
+977 
-987 PEYRRQNV
+987 
-995 ADIAGRRTFHKVA
+995 
-1008 AKFED
+1008 
-1013 RRQVRDTFIL
+1013 
-1023 PVENVKQQKDDAF
+1023 
-1036 VFSAVDFASL
+1036 
-1046 LGIWLAEGHV
+1046 
-1056 YAKYGTVIITQK
+1056 
-1068 EHDKDRNSAT
+1068 
-1078 RCRKIEAL
+1078 
-1086 LTRMGLRWKRYG
+1086 
-1098 IKYEIRNRA
+1098 
-1107 LFSYLRS
+1107 
-1114 LGRSATK
+1114 
-1121 YIPAAVFDSFPQGAQ
+1121 
-1136 RALLDWHYMGDGNK
+1136 
-1150 TGTTK
+1150 
-1155 RAATVSR
+1155 
-1162 QLCRDLQR
+1162 
-1170 LHILLGDF
+1170 
-1178 CTTTDKDVEIDEK
+1178 
-1191 EAGIRT
+1191 
-1197 SHRNYRRYR
+1197 
-1206 ITHTDISDLQMHHR
+1206 
-1220 RISVTDYAGFVY
+1220 
-1232 CVTVSSGVVL
+1232 
-1242 TMRGGKPLWCGNSI
+1242 
-1256 GPESSS
+1256 PES
-1262 EEQTQNDEEKEYSIQ
+1262 EAVNDDEKEYSIQ

-1419 LVGHNCLTGSTRVVT
+1419 LVGHN
-1434 ATGYMPISQIV
+1434 A
-1445 NNRLSVDVL
+1445 
-1454 SYNIEKDLFEYK
+1454 
-1466 KVTNW
+1466 
-1471 FAKSV
+1471 
-1476 SQEDLWQ
+1476 
-1483 IQTNARAVDGKCHLR
+1483 
-1498 GYHHKLVCTKEHRI
+1498 
-1512 LRPDGTYTEAQ
+1512 
-1523 YLKKGDL
+1523 
-1530 VVNRGQRLMP
+1530 
-1540 WQMQIV
+1540 
-1546 LGTLMGDGSLSNATN
+1546 
-1561 RIGTG
+1561 
-1566 TPALSFVHGPTQLW
+1566 
-1580 YTDWLY
+1580 
-1586 AKLRNICN
+1586 
-1594 KEPKVVEHKIGK
+1594 
-1606 TGRFNTG
+1606 
-1613 TQKRLQTINTY
+1613 
-1624 ELTCLCDE
+1624 
-1632 FYHTVN
+1632 
-1638 GKRTKRV
+1638 
-1645 PAGIVKRLGWP
+1645 
-1656 GIAVWFMDDGSVEN
+1656 
-1670 YHKDSKAFTLHTC
+1670 
-1683 SFTKVECEALC
+1683 
-1694 QELSE
+1694 
-1699 FTGLPWT
+1699 
-1706 VLMKAGKY
+1706 
-1714 PILRLRKGPRG
+1714 
-1725 IQHTPCHVFAEK
+1725 
-1737 LAPYIPE
+1737 
-1744 EFRYKLGTFLEP
+1744 
-1756 GTVLGTFWEDKA
+1756 
-1768 APSRAVVGEPCVI
+1768 
-1781 TESAPCLEP
+1781 
-1790 PAEGFTVYDITVEDN
+1790 
-1805 HNFMVTGIVVSNS
+1805 

-1831 SNADFWRSIRTGEIP
+1831 SNSDFWRSIRTGEIP

-1976 RLSRINLEAEEKQAQ
+1976 RLSKINLEAEEKQAQ

-2113 ALGNSPKGSAFQR
+2113 ALGSSPKWSAVQR
-2126 KVLGSTVDTVGRG
+2126 KIIGSTVDTVGRG

-2243 DFDGDSILN
+2243 DFDGNCCDFDS
-2252 MVEIVID
+2252 VIF
-2259 LNILAKKIERTGIS
+2259 LKLSKSA
-2273 GLTSLEKAVSCLV
+2273 LEKTAFMSYIDHSNKPEQNKEVS
-2286 EHQKK
+2286 
-2291 ESTMIAKDQRAL
+2291 MITEDSR
-2303 YATACAPLCELPTVP
+2303 VVVFNP
-2318 GSEVRKSDT
+2318 GEEDPDT
-2327 VTEWDVQEGFYTY
+2327 VYCSMKIGEFPRKGVPVKDRNGALVYPVPEGVSVLSC
-2340 TKDPVTGDTVLAPIT
+2340 DPVTGAPKFCPVSAVTVEENCHT
-2355 KVSRHQGLTMLDCT
+2355 
-2369 ISQCGAF
+2369 
-2376 TKVVTASDDH
+2376 
-2386 SLITLNPMTLE
+2386 
-2397 MEKTKPAD
+2397 
-2405 AVGRCVPRVRYN
+2405 
-2417 AGNDPNICARYM
+2417 
-2429 DMGRRVELTYDL
+2429 VELTLGSRKIIVSDNESLAAFDSKAGTLIKVSPAEIGDRMVPVLKKQQLPYGPFGTRDL
-2441 GVFIGMMLGDGW
+2441 GWMFGAFISDGW
-2453 VDAVGVVRLAC
+2453 VTHNMVG
-2464 CDHSLQQYILEK
+2464 
-2476 YTMEDAPIPMRKNAE
+2476 
-2491 LFVYPPVEDRFSDK
+2491 
-2505 DRARFTFY
+2505 
-2513 LPPEMRDSLKSLI
+2513 
-2526 GTGAKNK
+2526 
-2533 RVPEDCFMASRSH
+2533 
-2546 ITGILMG
+2546 
-2553 LLATDGAVTYSTGNK
+2553 
-2568 SRKAAT
+2568 
-2574 KTIAIHTVSPLLRD
+2574 
-2588 GIQELASRIGIR
+2588 
-2600 TSATPYKGVNS
+2600 
-2611 VETCYA
+2611 
-2617 VTLSLEDVAREAKKH
+2617 
-2632 PALFRIPMA
+2632 
-2641 RKQEA
+2641 
-2646 LEKIVADVLADEGFG
+2646 
-2661 TSSNIHVPFPRGLF
+2661 
-2675 GEFSYAKVATMC
+2675 YAKVESNKRAEFVRIMRAYHENFTC
-2687 PAVVKARATGHIQRK
+2687 NEYADRPQAGKNKLGASVKLHLCSKSLADWMRNWQLVNEEWSEVARAALRKQINSKMIQYGSEDFLWGLFSGLLDGDGSISKNTAMEKPRFTARFSTSSK
-2702 YALTLADMM
+2702 QLADDICALCYRLGLRYAMT
-2711 EKVDWSQ
+2711 V
-2718 YSVPSYL
+2718 VPPRGFSNTAYIIIPSSIDLHANLDKLTCIGERECQLIGEWKQQAPSKDTKDMIPL
-2725 AKKDRVYRTPKEAET
+2725 AVKEAEVLLKLAT
-2740 LVKKWIAM
+2740 ARKDVGVSSGIYKTRKKSCIYGGRSGLMRYCEDIKEMFPDLYARIKNEDTIWQTVTSVEDAGNRQVFDLM
-2748 VRDEETDWCI
+2748 V
-2758 VTEVTPSSCT
+2758 
-2768 EGWDCTVPGPYTFAL
+2768 EGTKVFAINN
-2783 FDGTVV
+2783 GVIIW
-2789 QDTANVHAPVSDNA
+2789 DTANVHAPVSDNA

-2846 TGQRPRIFSSV
+2846 TNQRPRIFSSV

-2874 IELRKQ
+2874 IEIRKQ

>member
-9 VLADSSTVEN
+9 VMADSSTVEN
-19 IPVRHQRTA
+19 IQVRPQRPA

-49 GVETDRITPDLLMA
+49 GVETDHITPELLMA

-114 ATNKGKVDFIPS
+114 ATNKGKIDFVPS
-126 GALDQHISDVYY
+126 GALDQHISDVFY

-152 ETVDASFKTTR
+152 ETVDAAFKTTR

-196 ERLKVGLDMYMTKNV
+196 ERKRVGLDMYMTKNV

-236 VTASKSVVAAPE
+236 VTASKSIVAAPE

-309 PSTPLVT
+309 PGTPLVT

-340 CDNAGKST
+340 CDGTGKST

-388 RDNALVLVNADKLQP
+388 RDNALVLVNTDKLQP

-408 RSSFK
+408 RSAFK

-445 EPGKLRIVYQPS
+445 EPGKLRVVYQPS
-457 QKTFIEAAIKRLKLE
+457 QKTFIDAAIKRLKLE
-472 GSHFYANAGDKCLAI
+472 GSRFYANAGDKCLAI
-487 HDAGFIQWI
+487 HDVSFIQWV
-496 EKEICIAP
+496 EKEICIEP

-565 TDTLYRDAVRSNGV
+565 TDTLYRDAVRSDGV
-579 SLALKLV
+579 NLALKLV
-586 EQSPTFGDSIVDEV
+586 EQAPTFGDSIVDEV

-696 KGHVS
+696 KGQVS

-795 KKNYMAWKPSEYT
+795 KKNYVSWKPSEYT
-808 KEQLEALDDNGIVKP
+808 KDQLEALDDNGIVKP

-894 GHYGNKGIV
+894 GHYGNKGVV
-903 SCYDS
+903 SQ
-908 STYVFTDS
+908 
-916 GFKLFADLTKADKVA
+916 
-931 TLGKDGIARFEYPSR
+931 LGKE
-946 IVSQWYEGPMY
+946 
-957 KCKARR
+957 
-963 ADWCVTPN
+963 T
-971 HDMWCA
+971 
-977 DRHSYERKKN
+977 
-987 PEYRRQNV
+987 
-995 ADIAGRRTFHKVA
+995 
-1008 AKFED
+1008 
-1013 RRQVRDTFIL
+1013 
-1023 PVENVKQQKDDAF
+1023 
-1036 VFSAVDFASL
+1036 
-1046 LGIWLAEGHV
+1046 
-1056 YAKYGTVIITQK
+1056 
-1068 EHDKDRNSAT
+1068 
-1078 RCRKIEAL
+1078 
-1086 LTRMGLRWKRYG
+1086 
-1098 IKYEIRNRA
+1098 
-1107 LFSYLRS
+1107 
-1114 LGRSATK
+1114 
-1121 YIPAAVFDSFPQGAQ
+1121 
-1136 RALLDWHYMGDGNK
+1136 
-1150 TGTTK
+1150 
-1155 RAATVSR
+1155 
-1162 QLCRDLQR
+1162 
-1170 LHILLGDF
+1170 
-1178 CTTTDKDVEIDEK
+1178 
-1191 EAGIRT
+1191 
-1197 SHRNYRRYR
+1197 
-1206 ITHTDISDLQMHHR
+1206 
-1220 RISVTDYAGFVY
+1220 
-1232 CVTVSSGVVL
+1232 
-1242 TMRGGKPLWCGNSI
+1242 
-1256 GPESSS
+1256 PES
-1262 EEQTQNDEEKEYSIQ
+1262 EAVNDDEKEYSIQ

-1328 VIPAFYKGDL
+1328 VTPAFYKGDL

-1347 QHHISDTE
+1347 QHHINDTE

-1831 SNADFWRSIRTGEIP
+1831 SNSDFWRSIRTGEIP

-1903 RTFRPIDGGLFGQDL
+1903 KTFRPIDGGLFGQDL

-1976 RLSRINLEAEEKQAQ
+1976 RLSKINLEAEEKQAQ

-2057 QMMDARDDMREAK
+2057 QMMDARDDVREAK
-2070 NLPEEYQQQA
+2070 NLPAEYQQQA

-2113 ALGNSPKGSAFQR
+2113 ALGNSPKWSAFQR

-2243 DFDGDSILN
+2243 DFDGNCCDFDS
-2252 MVEIVID
+2252 VIF
-2259 LNILAKKIERTGIS
+2259 LKLSKSA
-2273 GLTSLEKAVSCLV
+2273 LEKTAFMSYIDHSNKPEQNKEVS
-2286 EHQKK
+2286 
-2291 ESTMIAKDQRAL
+2291 MITEDSR
-2303 YATACAPLCELPTVP
+2303 VVVFNP
-2318 GSEVRKSDT
+2318 GEEEDPDT
-2327 VTEWDVQEGFYTY
+2327 VYCAMKIGEFPRKGVPVKDRNGALVYPVPEGVSVLSC
-2340 TKDPVTGDTVLAPIT
+2340 DPVTGVPEFRPVSAVTVEENCHTVELSFGSRKIIVSDNESLAAFDSKEGKLI
-2355 KVSRHQGLTMLDCT
+2355 KVSPAEIGDRMVPVLKKQQLPYGPFGDRDLGWLF
-2369 ISQCGAF
+2369 GAF
-2376 TKVVTASDDH
+2376 IS
-2386 SLITLNPMTLE
+2386 
-2397 MEKTKPAD
+2397 
-2405 AVGRCVPRVRYN
+2405 
-2417 AGNDPNICARYM
+2417 
-2429 DMGRRVELTYDL
+2429 
-2441 GVFIGMMLGDGW
+2441 DGW
-2453 VDAVGVVRLAC
+2453 VTHNMVGYAKLEDNKRADFVRIMRSYHENFTCKEYADQPKAGNNKLGTSVKLHLFSKSLA
-2464 CDHSLQQYILEK
+2464 DWMRSWQLVNEDDQIESRAALRKQINSKMIQYGSEDFLWGLFSGMLDGDGSIIKNTAMEK
-2476 YTMEDAPIPMRKNAE
+2476 PRFTA
-2491 LFVYPPVEDRFSDK
+2491 RFS
-2505 DRARFTFY
+2505 
-2513 LPPEMRDSLKSLI
+2513 
-2526 GTGAKNK
+2526 
-2533 RVPEDCFMASRSH
+2533 
-2546 ITGILMG
+2546 
-2553 LLATDGAVTYSTGNK
+2553 
-2568 SRKAAT
+2568 
-2574 KTIAIHTVSPLLRD
+2574 
-2588 GIQELASRIGIR
+2588 
-2600 TSATPYKGVNS
+2600 TSS
-2611 VETCYA
+2611 
-2617 VTLSLEDVAREAKKH
+2617 
-2632 PALFRIPMA
+2632 
-2641 RKQEA
+2641 KQ
-2646 LEKIVADVLADEGFG
+2646 LADDICALCYRLGLRYSM
-2661 TSSNIHVPFPRGLF
+2661 TVVPPRGFSNTAYIIIPSSIDLHANLDKLTCI
-2675 GEFSYAKVATMC
+2675 GERECQLIVEWKQQAPSKDT
-2687 PAVVKARATGHIQRK
+2687 K
-2702 YALTLADMM
+2702 DMIPL
-2711 EKVDWSQ
+2711 
-2718 YSVPSYL
+2718 SV
-2725 AKKDRVYRTPKEAET
+2725 KEAEVLLKLAT
-2740 LVKKWIAM
+2740 ARKDVGVSSGIYKTRKKSCIYGGRSGLMRYCDDIKEMFPELYARIKNENTIWQTVTAVEDAGKRQVFDLM
-2748 VRDEETDWCI
+2748 V
-2758 VTEVTPSSCT
+2758 
-2768 EGWDCTVPGPYTFAL
+2768 EGTKVFAINN
-2783 FDGTVV
+2783 GVIIW
-2789 QDTANVHAPVSDNA
+2789 DTANVHAPVSDNA

-2874 IELRKQ
+2874 IEIRKQ

>member
-19 IPVRHQRTA
+19 IPVRPQRPA

-126 GALDQHISDVYY
+126 GALDQHISDVFY

-183 ASYFGYLDPVRSA
+183 PSYFGYLDPIRSA
-196 ERLKVGLDMYMTKNV
+196 ERLRVGLDMYMTKNV

-309 PSTPLVT
+309 PGTPLVT

-340 CDNAGKST
+340 CDNTGKST

-364 WFKKVVLLSGRSLIT
+364 WFKKVVLLSGRSMIT

-403 GDQVL
+403 GDRVL
-408 RSSFK
+408 RSAFK

-445 EPGKLRIVYQPS
+445 EPGKLRVVYQPS

-487 HDAGFIQWI
+487 PDTSFIQWI
-496 EKEICIAP
+496 EKEICIDP

-586 EQSPTFGDSIVDEV
+586 EQVPTFGDSIVDEV

-808 KEQLEALDDNGIVKP
+808 KDQLEALDDNGIVKP

-861 DHPGVV
+861 DHPGIV

-903 SCYDS
+903 SQ
-908 STYVFTDS
+908 
-916 GFKLFADLTKADKVA
+916 
-931 TLGKDGIARFEYPSR
+931 LGKE
-946 IVSQWYEGPMY
+946 
-957 KCKARR
+957 
-963 ADWCVTPN
+963 T
-971 HDMWCA
+971 
-977 DRHSYERKKN
+977 
-987 PEYRRQNV
+987 
-995 ADIAGRRTFHKVA
+995 
-1008 AKFED
+1008 
-1013 RRQVRDTFIL
+1013 
-1023 PVENVKQQKDDAF
+1023 
-1036 VFSAVDFASL
+1036 
-1046 LGIWLAEGHV
+1046 
-1056 YAKYGTVIITQK
+1056 
-1068 EHDKDRNSAT
+1068 
-1078 RCRKIEAL
+1078 
-1086 LTRMGLRWKRYG
+1086 
-1098 IKYEIRNRA
+1098 
-1107 LFSYLRS
+1107 
-1114 LGRSATK
+1114 
-1121 YIPAAVFDSFPQGAQ
+1121 
-1136 RALLDWHYMGDGNK
+1136 
-1150 TGTTK
+1150 
-1155 RAATVSR
+1155 
-1162 QLCRDLQR
+1162 
-1170 LHILLGDF
+1170 
-1178 CTTTDKDVEIDEK
+1178 
-1191 EAGIRT
+1191 
-1197 SHRNYRRYR
+1197 
-1206 ITHTDISDLQMHHR
+1206 
-1220 RISVTDYAGFVY
+1220 
-1232 CVTVSSGVVL
+1232 
-1242 TMRGGKPLWCGNSI
+1242 
-1256 GPESSS
+1256 PES
-1262 EEQTQNDEEKEYSIQ
+1262 EAVNDDEKEYSIQ

-1388 ARGTDSYTAEG
+1388 ARGTDSYTSEG

-1419 LVGHNCLTGSTRVVT
+1419 LVGHN
-1434 ATGYMPISQIV
+1434 A
-1445 NNRLSVDVL
+1445 
-1454 SYNIEKDLFEYK
+1454 
-1466 KVTNW
+1466 
-1471 FAKSV
+1471 
-1476 SQEDLWQ
+1476 
-1483 IQTNARAVDGKCHLR
+1483 
-1498 GYHHKLVCTKEHRI
+1498 
-1512 LRPDGTYTEAQ
+1512 
-1523 YLKKGDL
+1523 
-1530 VVNRGQRLMP
+1530 
-1540 WQMQIV
+1540 
-1546 LGTLMGDGSLSNATN
+1546 
-1561 RIGTG
+1561 
-1566 TPALSFVHGPTQLW
+1566 
-1580 YTDWLY
+1580 
-1586 AKLRNICN
+1586 
-1594 KEPKVVEHKIGK
+1594 
-1606 TGRFNTG
+1606 
-1613 TQKRLQTINTY
+1613 
-1624 ELTCLCDE
+1624 
-1632 FYHTVN
+1632 
-1638 GKRTKRV
+1638 
-1645 PAGIVKRLGWP
+1645 
-1656 GIAVWFMDDGSVEN
+1656 
-1670 YHKDSKAFTLHTC
+1670 
-1683 SFTKVECEALC
+1683 
-1694 QELSE
+1694 
-1699 FTGLPWT
+1699 
-1706 VLMKAGKY
+1706 
-1714 PILRLRKGPRG
+1714 
-1725 IQHTPCHVFAEK
+1725 
-1737 LAPYIPE
+1737 
-1744 EFRYKLGTFLEP
+1744 
-1756 GTVLGTFWEDKA
+1756 
-1768 APSRAVVGEPCVI
+1768 
-1781 TESAPCLEP
+1781 
-1790 PAEGFTVYDITVEDN
+1790 
-1805 HNFMVTGIVVSNS
+1805 

-1831 SNADFWRSIRTGEIP
+1831 SNSDFWRSIRTGEIP

-1976 RLSRINLEAEEKQAQ
+1976 RLSRINLEAEEKQA
-1991 REFKDAPMS
+1991 RKEFKDAPMS

-2014 MKANEVPPDQYML
+2014 MKANEIPPDQYML

-2113 ALGNSPKGSAFQR
+2113 ALGNSPKWSAFQR

-2149 NQLGVPVP
+2149 NQLGIPAP

-2259 LNILAKKIERTGIS
+2259 LNILAKKIEHIGIS

-2355 KVSRHQGLTMLDCT
+2355 KVSRHLGLTMMDCT

-2397 MEKTKPAD
+2397 LEKTKPVD

-2417 AGNDPNICARYM
+2417 TGNDPNVCARYM

-2464 CDHSLQQYILEK
+2464 CDRSLQQYILEK

-2505 DRARFTFY
+2505 DRARFTLY

-2646 LEKIVADVLADEGFG
+2646 LEKIVADVLADEGSG

-2687 PAVVKARATGHIQRK
+2687 PAVIKARATGHIQRK

-2758 VTEVTPSSCT
+2758 VTAVTPSSCT

-2846 TGQRPRIFSSV
+2846 TNQRPRIFSSV

-2874 IELRKQ
+2874 IEIRKQ

>member
-9 VLADSSTVEN
+9 VMADSSTVEN
-19 IPVRHQRTA
+19 IQVRPQRPA

-49 GVETDRITPDLLMA
+49 GVETDHITPELLMA

-114 ATNKGKVDFIPS
+114 ATNKGKIDFVPS
-126 GALDQHISDVYY
+126 GALDQHISDVFY

-152 ETVDASFKTTR
+152 ETVDAAFKTTR

-196 ERLKVGLDMYMTKNV
+196 ERKRVGLDMYMTKNV
-211 LKGSD
+211 VKGSD

-309 PSTPLVT
+309 PGTPLIT
-316 ISSKNEITIT
+316 ISAKNEITIK
-326 PAKSIGK
+326 PAKSIGQ

-340 CDNAGKST
+340 CDNTGKST

-364 WFKKVVLLSGRSLIT
+364 WFKKVVLMSGRSLIT

-408 RSSFK
+408 RSAFK

-445 EPGKLRIVYQPS
+445 EPGKLRVVYQPS

-472 GSHFYANAGDKCLAI
+472 GSRFYANAGDKCLAI
-487 HDAGFIQWI
+487 HDAGFIQWV
-496 EKEICIAP
+496 EKEICIEP

-565 TDTLYRDAVRSNGV
+565 TDTLYRDAVRSDGV
-579 SLALKLV
+579 NLALKLV
-586 EQSPTFGDSIVDEV
+586 EQAPTFGDSIVDEV

-615 DIDDNMYAAANGI
+615 DIDDNMYATANGI
-628 ITHNSKYPLQAIS
+628 ITHNSKYALQALS

-656 TGKDMPTLVGKYLGA
+656 TGKDMPSLVGKYLGA
-671 RFAKQGGTVT
+671 RFANQGGTVT

-774 ALTSRTMYKSA
+774 ALTSRAMYKSA

-795 KKNYMAWKPSEYT
+795 KKNYVSWKPSEYT
-808 KEQLEALDDNGIVKP
+808 KDQLEALDDNGIVKP

-832 MILAVQTTE
+832 MILAVQTAE

-851 LTDISETWEH
+851 LTDISDTWEH

-879 YATVEAPAEIGDKIS
+879 YATVEAPIEVGDKVS
-894 GHYGNKGIV
+894 GSFGNK
-903 SCYDS
+903 S
-908 STYVFTDS
+908 
-916 GFKLFADLTKADKVA
+916 
-931 TLGKDGIARFEYPSR
+931 
-946 IVSQWYEGPMY
+946 IVSQ
-957 KCKARR
+957 
-963 ADWCVTPN
+963 
-971 HDMWCA
+971 
-977 DRHSYERKKN
+977 
-987 PEYRRQNV
+987 
-995 ADIAGRRTFHKVA
+995 
-1008 AKFED
+1008 
-1013 RRQVRDTFIL
+1013 
-1023 PVENVKQQKDDAF
+1023 
-1036 VFSAVDFASL
+1036 
-1046 LGIWLAEGHV
+1046 
-1056 YAKYGTVIITQK
+1056 
-1068 EHDKDRNSAT
+1068 
-1078 RCRKIEAL
+1078 
-1086 LTRMGLRWKRYG
+1086 
-1098 IKYEIRNRA
+1098 
-1107 LFSYLRS
+1107 
-1114 LGRSATK
+1114 LGRK
-1121 YIPAAVFDSFPQGAQ
+1121 E
-1136 RALLDWHYMGDGNK
+1136 
-1150 TGTTK
+1150 GTEDQK
-1155 RAATVSR
+1155 
-1162 QLCRDLQR
+1162 
-1170 LHILLGDF
+1170 
-1178 CTTTDKDVEIDEK
+1178 
-1191 EAGIRT
+1191 
-1197 SHRNYRRYR
+1197 
-1206 ITHTDISDLQMHHR
+1206 
-1220 RISVTDYAGFVY
+1220 
-1232 CVTVSSGVVL
+1232 
-1242 TMRGGKPLWCGNSI
+1242 
-1256 GPESSS
+1256 
-1262 EEQTQNDEEKEYSIQ
+1262 QNDEEQELQVQ

-1288 EDGKPLDLLFSPL
+1288 EDGKPLDILISPL
-1301 GLVSRTN
+1301 SLISRTN
-1308 ASMIHEALLGK
+1308 PSMIHEALLGK

-1328 VIPAFYKGDL
+1328 VMPAFYNGDL
-1338 YDLVESQLK
+1338 YEFVSDQLK
-1347 QHHISDTE
+1347 QHNLSDTE
-1355 DLTDPYT
+1355 DLTDPNT

-1419 LVGHNCLTGSTRVVT
+1419 LVGHN
-1434 ATGYMPISQIV
+1434 A
-1445 NNRLSVDVL
+1445 
-1454 SYNIEKDLFEYK
+1454 
-1466 KVTNW
+1466 
-1471 FAKSV
+1471 
-1476 SQEDLWQ
+1476 
-1483 IQTNARAVDGKCHLR
+1483 
-1498 GYHHKLVCTKEHRI
+1498 
-1512 LRPDGTYTEAQ
+1512 
-1523 YLKKGDL
+1523 
-1530 VVNRGQRLMP
+1530 
-1540 WQMQIV
+1540 
-1546 LGTLMGDGSLSNATN
+1546 
-1561 RIGTG
+1561 
-1566 TPALSFVHGPTQLW
+1566 
-1580 YTDWLY
+1580 
-1586 AKLRNICN
+1586 
-1594 KEPKVVEHKIGK
+1594 
-1606 TGRFNTG
+1606 
-1613 TQKRLQTINTY
+1613 
-1624 ELTCLCDE
+1624 
-1632 FYHTVN
+1632 
-1638 GKRTKRV
+1638 
-1645 PAGIVKRLGWP
+1645 
-1656 GIAVWFMDDGSVEN
+1656 
-1670 YHKDSKAFTLHTC
+1670 
-1683 SFTKVECEALC
+1683 
-1694 QELSE
+1694 
-1699 FTGLPWT
+1699 
-1706 VLMKAGKY
+1706 
-1714 PILRLRKGPRG
+1714 
-1725 IQHTPCHVFAEK
+1725 
-1737 LAPYIPE
+1737 
-1744 EFRYKLGTFLEP
+1744 
-1756 GTVLGTFWEDKA
+1756 
-1768 APSRAVVGEPCVI
+1768 
-1781 TESAPCLEP
+1781 
-1790 PAEGFTVYDITVEDN
+1790 
-1805 HNFMVTGIVVSNS
+1805 

-1831 SNADFWRSIRTGEIP
+1831 SNSDFWRSIRTGEIP

-1903 RTFRPIDGGLFGQDL
+1903 KTFRPIDGGLFGQDL

-1949 MSTKDFMA
+1949 MSAKDFMA
-1957 VAAGKAEVNGM
+1957 VVAGKAEVNGM

-1991 REFKDAPMS
+1991 KEFKDAPMS

-2113 ALGNSPKGSAFQR
+2113 ALGNSPKWSAFQR

-2259 LNILAKKIERTGIS
+2259 LNILAKKIECIGIS

-2386 SLITLNPMTLE
+2386 SLITLNPTTLE
-2397 MEKTKPAD
+2397 LEKTRPAD

-2429 DMGRRVELTYDL
+2429 DMGRRVELTYDF

-2464 CDHSLQQYILEK
+2464 CDRSLQQYILEK
-2476 YTMEDAPIPMRKNAE
+2476 YTMEDAPIPMRKKAE

-2505 DRARFTFY
+2505 DRARFTLY
-2513 LPPEMRDSLKSLI
+2513 LPPEMRDSLKSMI

-2533 RVPEDCFMASRSH
+2533 RVPEDCFMASRAH

-2574 KTIAIHTVSPLLRD
+2574 KTIAVHTISPLLRD
-2588 GIQELASRIGIR
+2588 GIQELAARIGIR

-2617 VTLSLEDVAREAKKH
+2617 VTLSLEDVAREARKH

-2646 LEKIVADVLADEGFG
+2646 LDKIVADVLADEGSG

-2725 AKKDRVYRTPKEAET
+2725 AKKDRVYRTPKEAEA
-2740 LVKKWIAM
+2740 LVRKWIAM

-2758 VTEVTPSSCT
+2758 VTAVTPSSCT

-2874 IELRKQ
+2874 IEIRKQ

>member
-9 VLADSSTVEN
+9 VMADSSTVEN
-19 IPVRHQRTA
+19 IQVRPQRPA

-49 GVETDRITPDLLMA
+49 GVETAHITPELLMA

-114 ATNKGKVDFIPS
+114 ATNKGKIDFVPS
-126 GALDQHISDVYY
+126 GALDQHISDVFY

-152 ETVDASFKTTR
+152 ETVDAAFKTTR

-196 ERLKVGLDMYMTKNV
+196 ERKRVGLDMYMTKNV
-211 LKGSD
+211 VKGSD

-309 PSTPLVT
+309 PGTPLIT
-316 ISSKNEITIT
+316 ISAKNEITIK
-326 PAKSIGK
+326 PAKSIGQ

-340 CDNAGKST
+340 CDNTGKST

-364 WFKKVVLLSGRSLIT
+364 WFKKVVLMSGRSLIT

-388 RDNALVLVNADKLQP
+388 RDNALVLVNTDKLQP

-408 RSSFK
+408 RSAFK

-445 EPGKLRIVYQPS
+445 EPGKLRVVYQPS
-457 QKTFIEAAIKRLKLE
+457 QKTFIDAAIKRLKLE
-472 GSHFYANAGDKCLAI
+472 GSRFYANAGDKCLAI
-487 HDAGFIQWI
+487 HDASFIQWV
-496 EKEICIAP
+496 EKEICIEP

-565 TDTLYRDAVRSNGV
+565 TDTLYRDAVRSDGV
-579 SLALKLV
+579 NLALKLV
-586 EQSPTFGDSIVDEV
+586 EQAPTFGDSIVDEV

-696 KGHVS
+696 KGQVS

-795 KKNYMAWKPSEYT
+795 KKNYVSWKPSEYT
-808 KEQLEALDDNGIVKP
+808 KDQLEALDDNGIVKP

-894 GHYGNKGIV
+894 GHYGNKGVV
-903 SCYDS
+903 SQ
-908 STYVFTDS
+908 
-916 GFKLFADLTKADKVA
+916 
-931 TLGKDGIARFEYPSR
+931 LGKE
-946 IVSQWYEGPMY
+946 
-957 KCKARR
+957 
-963 ADWCVTPN
+963 T
-971 HDMWCA
+971 
-977 DRHSYERKKN
+977 
-987 PEYRRQNV
+987 
-995 ADIAGRRTFHKVA
+995 
-1008 AKFED
+1008 
-1013 RRQVRDTFIL
+1013 
-1023 PVENVKQQKDDAF
+1023 
-1036 VFSAVDFASL
+1036 
-1046 LGIWLAEGHV
+1046 
-1056 YAKYGTVIITQK
+1056 
-1068 EHDKDRNSAT
+1068 
-1078 RCRKIEAL
+1078 
-1086 LTRMGLRWKRYG
+1086 
-1098 IKYEIRNRA
+1098 
-1107 LFSYLRS
+1107 
-1114 LGRSATK
+1114 
-1121 YIPAAVFDSFPQGAQ
+1121 
-1136 RALLDWHYMGDGNK
+1136 
-1150 TGTTK
+1150 
-1155 RAATVSR
+1155 
-1162 QLCRDLQR
+1162 
-1170 LHILLGDF
+1170 
-1178 CTTTDKDVEIDEK
+1178 
-1191 EAGIRT
+1191 
-1197 SHRNYRRYR
+1197 
-1206 ITHTDISDLQMHHR
+1206 
-1220 RISVTDYAGFVY
+1220 
-1232 CVTVSSGVVL
+1232 
-1242 TMRGGKPLWCGNSI
+1242 
-1256 GPESSS
+1256 PES
-1262 EEQTQNDEEKEYSIQ
+1262 EAVNDDEKEYSIQ

-1347 QHHISDTE
+1347 QHHINDTE

-1831 SNADFWRSIRTGEIP
+1831 SNSDFWRSIRTGEIP

-1903 RTFRPIDGGLFGQDL
+1903 KTFRPIDGGLFGQDL

-1991 REFKDAPMS
+1991 KEFKDAPMS

-2113 ALGNSPKGSAFQR
+2113 ALGNSPKWSAFQR

-2243 DFDGDSILN
+2243 DFDGNCCDFDS
-2252 MVEIVID
+2252 VIF
-2259 LNILAKKIERTGIS
+2259 LKLSKSA
-2273 GLTSLEKAVSCLV
+2273 LEKTAFMSYIDHSNKPEQNKEVS
-2286 EHQKK
+2286 
-2291 ESTMIAKDQRAL
+2291 MITEDSR
-2303 YATACAPLCELPTVP
+2303 VVVFNP
-2318 GSEVRKSDT
+2318 GEEDPDT
-2327 VTEWDVQEGFYTY
+2327 VYCAMKIGEFPRKGVPVKDRNGALVYPVPDGVSVLSC
-2340 TKDPVTGDTVLAPIT
+2340 DPVTGVPEFRPVSAVTVEENCHTVELSFGSRKIIVSDNESLAAFDSKEGKLI
-2355 KVSRHQGLTMLDCT
+2355 KVSPAEIGDRMVPVLKKQQLPYGPFGTRDLGWMF
-2369 ISQCGAF
+2369 GAF
-2376 TKVVTASDDH
+2376 IS
-2386 SLITLNPMTLE
+2386 
-2397 MEKTKPAD
+2397 
-2405 AVGRCVPRVRYN
+2405 
-2417 AGNDPNICARYM
+2417 
-2429 DMGRRVELTYDL
+2429 
-2441 GVFIGMMLGDGW
+2441 DGW
-2453 VDAVGVVRLAC
+2453 VTHNMVG
-2464 CDHSLQQYILEK
+2464 
-2476 YTMEDAPIPMRKNAE
+2476 
-2491 LFVYPPVEDRFSDK
+2491 
-2505 DRARFTFY
+2505 
-2513 LPPEMRDSLKSLI
+2513 
-2526 GTGAKNK
+2526 
-2533 RVPEDCFMASRSH
+2533 
-2546 ITGILMG
+2546 
-2553 LLATDGAVTYSTGNK
+2553 
-2568 SRKAAT
+2568 
-2574 KTIAIHTVSPLLRD
+2574 
-2588 GIQELASRIGIR
+2588 
-2600 TSATPYKGVNS
+2600 
-2611 VETCYA
+2611 
-2617 VTLSLEDVAREAKKH
+2617 
-2632 PALFRIPMA
+2632 
-2641 RKQEA
+2641 
-2646 LEKIVADVLADEGFG
+2646 
-2661 TSSNIHVPFPRGLF
+2661 
-2675 GEFSYAKVATMC
+2675 YAKVEANKRAEFVRIMRAYHENFTC
-2687 PAVVKARATGHIQRK
+2687 NEYADRPQAGKNKLGASVKLHLCSKSLADWMRNWQLVNEEWSEVARAALRKQINSKMIQYGSEDFLWGLFSGLLDGDGSISKNTAMEKPRFTARFSTSSK
-2702 YALTLADMM
+2702 QLAD
-2711 EKVDWSQ
+2711 DICALCYRLGLR
-2718 YSVPSYL
+2718 YSMTVVPPRGFSNTAYIIIPSSIDL
-2725 AKKDRVYRTPKEAET
+2725 HANLDKLTCIGERECQLIWEWKQQAPSKDTKDMIPLSVKEAEVLLKLST
-2740 LVKKWIAM
+2740 ARKDVGVSSGIYKTRKKSCIYVGRIGLMRYCDDIKEMFPELYARIKNENTIWQTVTAVEDAGKRQVFDLM
-2748 VRDEETDWCI
+2748 V
-2758 VTEVTPSSCT
+2758 
-2768 EGWDCTVPGPYTFAL
+2768 EGTKVFAINN
-2783 FDGTVV
+2783 GVIIW
-2789 QDTANVHAPVSDNA
+2789 DTANVHAPVSDNA

-2874 IELRKQ
+2874 IELVDTP

>member
-9 VLADSSTVEN
+9 VMADSSTVEN
-19 IPVRHQRTA
+19 IQVRPQRPA

-49 GVETDRITPDLLMA
+49 GVETDHITPELLMA

-114 ATNKGKVDFIPS
+114 ATNKGKIDFVPS
-126 GALDQHISDVYY
+126 GALDQHISDVFY

-152 ETVDASFKTTR
+152 ETVDAAFKTTR

-196 ERLKVGLDMYMTKNV
+196 ERKRVGLDMYMTKNV
-211 LKGSD
+211 VKGSD

-309 PSTPLVT
+309 PGTPLVT

-340 CDNAGKST
+340 CDGTGKST

-408 RSSFK
+408 RSTFK

-445 EPGKLRIVYQPS
+445 EPGKLRVVYQPS
-457 QKTFIEAAIKRLKLE
+457 QKTFIDAAIKRLKLE
-472 GSHFYANAGDKCLAI
+472 GSRFYANAGDKCLAI
-487 HDAGFIQWI
+487 HDASFIQWV
-496 EKEICIAP
+496 EKEICIEP

-565 TDTLYRDAVRSNGV
+565 TDTLYRDAVRSDGV
-579 SLALKLV
+579 NLALKLV
-586 EQSPTFGDSIVDEV
+586 EQAPTFGDSIVDEV

-696 KGHVS
+696 KGQVS

-795 KKNYMAWKPSEYT
+795 KKNYVSWKPSEYT
-808 KEQLEALDDNGIVKP
+808 KDQLEALDDNGIVKP

-894 GHYGNKGIV
+894 GHYGNKGVV
-903 SCYDS
+903 SQ
-908 STYVFTDS
+908 
-916 GFKLFADLTKADKVA
+916 
-931 TLGKDGIARFEYPSR
+931 LGKE
-946 IVSQWYEGPMY
+946 
-957 KCKARR
+957 
-963 ADWCVTPN
+963 T
-971 HDMWCA
+971 
-977 DRHSYERKKN
+977 
-987 PEYRRQNV
+987 
-995 ADIAGRRTFHKVA
+995 
-1008 AKFED
+1008 
-1013 RRQVRDTFIL
+1013 
-1023 PVENVKQQKDDAF
+1023 
-1036 VFSAVDFASL
+1036 
-1046 LGIWLAEGHV
+1046 
-1056 YAKYGTVIITQK
+1056 
-1068 EHDKDRNSAT
+1068 
-1078 RCRKIEAL
+1078 
-1086 LTRMGLRWKRYG
+1086 
-1098 IKYEIRNRA
+1098 
-1107 LFSYLRS
+1107 
-1114 LGRSATK
+1114 
-1121 YIPAAVFDSFPQGAQ
+1121 
-1136 RALLDWHYMGDGNK
+1136 
-1150 TGTTK
+1150 
-1155 RAATVSR
+1155 
-1162 QLCRDLQR
+1162 
-1170 LHILLGDF
+1170 
-1178 CTTTDKDVEIDEK
+1178 
-1191 EAGIRT
+1191 
-1197 SHRNYRRYR
+1197 
-1206 ITHTDISDLQMHHR
+1206 
-1220 RISVTDYAGFVY
+1220 
-1232 CVTVSSGVVL
+1232 
-1242 TMRGGKPLWCGNSI
+1242 
-1256 GPESSS
+1256 PES
-1262 EEQTQNDEEKEYSIQ
+1262 EAVNDDEKEYSIQ

-1347 QHHISDTE
+1347 QHHINDTE

-1408 SKRYGTLESSA
+1408 SKRYGTLETSA
-1419 LVGHNCLTGSTRVVT
+1419 LVGH
-1434 ATGYMPISQIV
+1434 Q
-1445 NNRLSVDVL
+1445 
-1454 SYNIEKDLFEYK
+1454 
-1466 KVTNW
+1466 
-1471 FAKSV
+1471 
-1476 SQEDLWQ
+1476 
-1483 IQTNARAVDGKCHLR
+1483 
-1498 GYHHKLVCTKEHRI
+1498 
-1512 LRPDGTYTEAQ
+1512 
-1523 YLKKGDL
+1523 
-1530 VVNRGQRLMP
+1530 
-1540 WQMQIV
+1540 
-1546 LGTLMGDGSLSNATN
+1546 
-1561 RIGTG
+1561 
-1566 TPALSFVHGPTQLW
+1566 
-1580 YTDWLY
+1580 
-1586 AKLRNICN
+1586 
-1594 KEPKVVEHKIGK
+1594 
-1606 TGRFNTG
+1606 
-1613 TQKRLQTINTY
+1613 
-1624 ELTCLCDE
+1624 
-1632 FYHTVN
+1632 
-1638 GKRTKRV
+1638 
-1645 PAGIVKRLGWP
+1645 
-1656 GIAVWFMDDGSVEN
+1656 
-1670 YHKDSKAFTLHTC
+1670 AFDT
-1683 SFTKVECEALC
+1683 
-1694 QELSE
+1694 
-1699 FTGLPWT
+1699 
-1706 VLMKAGKY
+1706 
-1714 PILRLRKGPRG
+1714 
-1725 IQHTPCHVFAEK
+1725 
-1737 LAPYIPE
+1737 
-1744 EFRYKLGTFLEP
+1744 
-1756 GTVLGTFWEDKA
+1756 
-1768 APSRAVVGEPCVI
+1768 
-1781 TESAPCLEP
+1781 
-1790 PAEGFTVYDITVEDN
+1790 
-1805 HNFMVTGIVVSNS
+1805 
-1818 FANLLDAKLLRGQ
+1818 LLDAAMIRGQ
-1831 SNADFWRSIRTGEIP
+1831 SNSDFWRSIRTGEIP

-1991 REFKDAPMS
+1991 KEFKDAPMS

-2113 ALGNSPKGSAFQR
+2113 ALGSSPKWSAVQR
-2126 KVLGSTVDTVGRG
+2126 KIIGSTVDTVGRG

-2243 DFDGDSILN
+2243 DFDGNCCDFDS
-2252 MVEIVID
+2252 VIF
-2259 LNILAKKIERTGIS
+2259 LKLSKSA
-2273 GLTSLEKAVSCLV
+2273 LEKTAFMSYIDHSNKPEQNKEVS
-2286 EHQKK
+2286 
-2291 ESTMIAKDQRAL
+2291 MITEDSR
-2303 YATACAPLCELPTVP
+2303 VVVFNP
-2318 GSEVRKSDT
+2318 GEEDSDT
-2327 VTEWDVQEGFYTY
+2327 VYCAMKIGEFPRKGVPVKDRNGALVYPVPEGVSVLSC
-2340 TKDPVTGDTVLAPIT
+2340 DPVTGVPEFRPVSAVTVEENCHT
-2355 KVSRHQGLTMLDCT
+2355 
-2369 ISQCGAF
+2369 
-2376 TKVVTASDDH
+2376 
-2386 SLITLNPMTLE
+2386 
-2397 MEKTKPAD
+2397 
-2405 AVGRCVPRVRYN
+2405 
-2417 AGNDPNICARYM
+2417 
-2429 DMGRRVELTYDL
+2429 VELTLGSRKIIVSDNESLAAFDSKAGTLIKVSPAEIGDRMVPVLKKQQLPYGPFGTRDL
-2441 GVFIGMMLGDGW
+2441 GWMFGAFISDGW
-2453 VDAVGVVRLAC
+2453 VTHNMVG
-2464 CDHSLQQYILEK
+2464 
-2476 YTMEDAPIPMRKNAE
+2476 
-2491 LFVYPPVEDRFSDK
+2491 
-2505 DRARFTFY
+2505 
-2513 LPPEMRDSLKSLI
+2513 
-2526 GTGAKNK
+2526 
-2533 RVPEDCFMASRSH
+2533 
-2546 ITGILMG
+2546 
-2553 LLATDGAVTYSTGNK
+2553 
-2568 SRKAAT
+2568 
-2574 KTIAIHTVSPLLRD
+2574 
-2588 GIQELASRIGIR
+2588 
-2600 TSATPYKGVNS
+2600 
-2611 VETCYA
+2611 
-2617 VTLSLEDVAREAKKH
+2617 
-2632 PALFRIPMA
+2632 
-2641 RKQEA
+2641 
-2646 LEKIVADVLADEGFG
+2646 
-2661 TSSNIHVPFPRGLF
+2661 
-2675 GEFSYAKVATMC
+2675 YAKVEANKRAEFVRIMRAYHENFTC
-2687 PAVVKARATGHIQRK
+2687 NEYADRPQAGKNKLGASVKLHLCSKSLADWMRNWQLVNEEWSEVARAALRKQINSKMIQYGSEDFLWGLFSGLLDGDGSISKNTTMEKPRFTARFSTSSK
-2702 YALTLADMM
+2702 QLAD
-2711 EKVDWSQ
+2711 DICALCYRLGLR
-2718 YSVPSYL
+2718 YSMTVVPPRGFSNTAYIIIPSTIDLHAKLDKLTCIGEREIQLISEWKQQASY
-2725 AKKDRVYRTPKEAET
+2725 KDTKDMIPLSVKEAEVLIKLANARKDVGVSSGIYKT
-2740 LVKKWIAM
+2740 RKKACIYGGRIGLMRYCEDIKEMLPDLYARIKNEDTIWQTVTSVEDAGNRQVFDLM
-2748 VRDEETDWCI
+2748 V
-2758 VTEVTPSSCT
+2758 
-2768 EGWDCTVPGPYTFAL
+2768 EGTKVFAINN
-2783 FDGTVV
+2783 GVIIW
-2789 QDTANVHAPVSDNA
+2789 DTANVHAPVSDNA

-2874 IELRKQ
+2874 IEIRKQ

>member
-9 VLADSSTVEN
+9 VMADSSTVEN
-19 IPVRHQRTA
+19 IQVRPQRPA

-49 GVETDRITPDLLMA
+49 GVETDHITPELLMA

-114 ATNKGKVDFIPS
+114 ATNKGKIDFVPS
-126 GALDQHISDVYY
+126 GALDQHISDVFY

-152 ETVDASFKTTR
+152 ETVDAAFKTTR

-196 ERLKVGLDMYMTKNV
+196 ERKRVGLDMYMTKNV

-236 VTASKSVVAAPE
+236 VTASKSIVAAPE

-309 PSTPLVT
+309 PGTPLVT

-340 CDNAGKST
+340 CDGTGKST

-408 RSSFK
+408 RSTFK

-445 EPGKLRIVYQPS
+445 EPGKLRVVYQPS
-457 QKTFIEAAIKRLKLE
+457 QKTFIDAAIKRLKLE
-472 GSHFYANAGDKCLAI
+472 GSRFYANAGDKCLAI
-487 HDAGFIQWI
+487 HDASFIQWV
-496 EKEICIAP
+496 EKEICIEP

-565 TDTLYRDAVRSNGV
+565 TDTLYRDAVRSDGV
-579 SLALKLV
+579 NLALKLV
-586 EQSPTFGDSIVDEV
+586 EQAPTFGDSIVDEV

-696 KGHVS
+696 KGQVS

-795 KKNYMAWKPSEYT
+795 KKNYVSWKPSEYT
-808 KEQLEALDDNGIVKP
+808 KDQLEALDDNGIVKP

-894 GHYGNKGIV
+894 GHYGNKGVV
-903 SCYDS
+903 SQ
-908 STYVFTDS
+908 
-916 GFKLFADLTKADKVA
+916 
-931 TLGKDGIARFEYPSR
+931 LGKE
-946 IVSQWYEGPMY
+946 
-957 KCKARR
+957 
-963 ADWCVTPN
+963 T
-971 HDMWCA
+971 
-977 DRHSYERKKN
+977 
-987 PEYRRQNV
+987 
-995 ADIAGRRTFHKVA
+995 
-1008 AKFED
+1008 
-1013 RRQVRDTFIL
+1013 
-1023 PVENVKQQKDDAF
+1023 
-1036 VFSAVDFASL
+1036 
-1046 LGIWLAEGHV
+1046 
-1056 YAKYGTVIITQK
+1056 
-1068 EHDKDRNSAT
+1068 
-1078 RCRKIEAL
+1078 
-1086 LTRMGLRWKRYG
+1086 
-1098 IKYEIRNRA
+1098 
-1107 LFSYLRS
+1107 
-1114 LGRSATK
+1114 
-1121 YIPAAVFDSFPQGAQ
+1121 
-1136 RALLDWHYMGDGNK
+1136 
-1150 TGTTK
+1150 
-1155 RAATVSR
+1155 
-1162 QLCRDLQR
+1162 
-1170 LHILLGDF
+1170 
-1178 CTTTDKDVEIDEK
+1178 
-1191 EAGIRT
+1191 
-1197 SHRNYRRYR
+1197 
-1206 ITHTDISDLQMHHR
+1206 
-1220 RISVTDYAGFVY
+1220 
-1232 CVTVSSGVVL
+1232 
-1242 TMRGGKPLWCGNSI
+1242 
-1256 GPESSS
+1256 PES
-1262 EEQTQNDEEKEYSIQ
+1262 EAVNDDEKEYSIQ

-1347 QHHISDTE
+1347 QHHINDTE

-1419 LVGHNCLTGSTRVVT
+1419 LVGHN
-1434 ATGYMPISQIV
+1434 A
-1445 NNRLSVDVL
+1445 
-1454 SYNIEKDLFEYK
+1454 
-1466 KVTNW
+1466 
-1471 FAKSV
+1471 
-1476 SQEDLWQ
+1476 
-1483 IQTNARAVDGKCHLR
+1483 
-1498 GYHHKLVCTKEHRI
+1498 
-1512 LRPDGTYTEAQ
+1512 
-1523 YLKKGDL
+1523 
-1530 VVNRGQRLMP
+1530 
-1540 WQMQIV
+1540 
-1546 LGTLMGDGSLSNATN
+1546 
-1561 RIGTG
+1561 
-1566 TPALSFVHGPTQLW
+1566 
-1580 YTDWLY
+1580 
-1586 AKLRNICN
+1586 
-1594 KEPKVVEHKIGK
+1594 
-1606 TGRFNTG
+1606 
-1613 TQKRLQTINTY
+1613 
-1624 ELTCLCDE
+1624 
-1632 FYHTVN
+1632 
-1638 GKRTKRV
+1638 
-1645 PAGIVKRLGWP
+1645 
-1656 GIAVWFMDDGSVEN
+1656 
-1670 YHKDSKAFTLHTC
+1670 
-1683 SFTKVECEALC
+1683 
-1694 QELSE
+1694 
-1699 FTGLPWT
+1699 
-1706 VLMKAGKY
+1706 
-1714 PILRLRKGPRG
+1714 
-1725 IQHTPCHVFAEK
+1725 
-1737 LAPYIPE
+1737 
-1744 EFRYKLGTFLEP
+1744 
-1756 GTVLGTFWEDKA
+1756 
-1768 APSRAVVGEPCVI
+1768 
-1781 TESAPCLEP
+1781 
-1790 PAEGFTVYDITVEDN
+1790 
-1805 HNFMVTGIVVSNS
+1805 

-1831 SNADFWRSIRTGEIP
+1831 SNSDFWRSIRTGEIP

-1903 RTFRPIDGGLFGQDL
+1903 KTFRPIDGGLFGQDL

-1991 REFKDAPMS
+1991 KEFKDAPMS

-2113 ALGNSPKGSAFQR
+2113 ALGNSPKWSAFQR

-2243 DFDGDSILN
+2243 DFDGNCCDFDS
-2252 MVEIVID
+2252 VIF
-2259 LNILAKKIERTGIS
+2259 LKLSKSA
-2273 GLTSLEKAVSCLV
+2273 LEKTAFMSYIDHSNKPEQNKEVS
-2286 EHQKK
+2286 
-2291 ESTMIAKDQRAL
+2291 MITEDSR
-2303 YATACAPLCELPTVP
+2303 VVVFNP
-2318 GSEVRKSDT
+2318 GEEDPDT
-2327 VTEWDVQEGFYTY
+2327 VYCSMKIGEFPRKGVPVKDRNGALVYPVPEGVSVLSC
-2340 TKDPVTGDTVLAPIT
+2340 DPVTGAPKFCPVSAVTVEENCHT
-2355 KVSRHQGLTMLDCT
+2355 
-2369 ISQCGAF
+2369 
-2376 TKVVTASDDH
+2376 
-2386 SLITLNPMTLE
+2386 
-2397 MEKTKPAD
+2397 
-2405 AVGRCVPRVRYN
+2405 
-2417 AGNDPNICARYM
+2417 
-2429 DMGRRVELTYDL
+2429 VELTLGSRKIIVSDNESLAAFDSKAGTLIKVSPAEIGDRMVPVLKKQQLPYGPFGTRDL
-2441 GVFIGMMLGDGW
+2441 GWMFGAFISDGW
-2453 VDAVGVVRLAC
+2453 VTHNMVG
-2464 CDHSLQQYILEK
+2464 
-2476 YTMEDAPIPMRKNAE
+2476 
-2491 LFVYPPVEDRFSDK
+2491 
-2505 DRARFTFY
+2505 
-2513 LPPEMRDSLKSLI
+2513 
-2526 GTGAKNK
+2526 
-2533 RVPEDCFMASRSH
+2533 
-2546 ITGILMG
+2546 
-2553 LLATDGAVTYSTGNK
+2553 
-2568 SRKAAT
+2568 
-2574 KTIAIHTVSPLLRD
+2574 
-2588 GIQELASRIGIR
+2588 
-2600 TSATPYKGVNS
+2600 
-2611 VETCYA
+2611 
-2617 VTLSLEDVAREAKKH
+2617 
-2632 PALFRIPMA
+2632 
-2641 RKQEA
+2641 
-2646 LEKIVADVLADEGFG
+2646 
-2661 TSSNIHVPFPRGLF
+2661 
-2675 GEFSYAKVATMC
+2675 YAKVEANKRAEFVRIMRAYHENFTC
-2687 PAVVKARATGHIQRK
+2687 NEYADRPQAGKNKLGASVKLHLCSKSLADWMRNWQLVNEEWSEVARAALRKQINSKMIQYGSEDFLWGLFSGLLDGDGSISKNTTMEKPRFTARFSTSSK
-2702 YALTLADMM
+2702 QLAD
-2711 EKVDWSQ
+2711 DICALCYRLGLR
-2718 YSVPSYL
+2718 YSMTVVPPRGFSNTAYIIIPSTIDLHAKLDKLTCIGEREIQLISEWKQQASY
-2725 AKKDRVYRTPKEAET
+2725 KDTKDMIPLSVKEAEVLIKLANARKDVGVSSGIYKT
-2740 LVKKWIAM
+2740 RKKACIYGGRIGLMRYCEDIKEMFPDLYARIKNEDTIWQTVSSVEDAGNRQVFDLM
-2748 VRDEETDWCI
+2748 V
-2758 VTEVTPSSCT
+2758 
-2768 EGWDCTVPGPYTFAL
+2768 EGTKVFAINN
-2783 FDGTVV
+2783 GVIIW
-2789 QDTANVHAPVSDNA
+2789 DTANVHAPVSDNA

-2874 IELRKQ
+2874 IEIRKQ

>member
-9 VLADSSTVEN
+9 VMADSSTVEN
-19 IPVRHQRTA
+19 IQVRPQRPA

-49 GVETDRITPDLLMA
+49 GVETDHITPELLMA

-114 ATNKGKVDFIPS
+114 ATNKGKIDFVPS
-126 GALDQHISDVYY
+126 GALDQHISDVFY

-152 ETVDASFKTTR
+152 ETVDAAFKTTR

-196 ERLKVGLDMYMTKNV
+196 ERKRVGLDMYMTKNV
-211 LKGSD
+211 VKGSD

-309 PSTPLVT
+309 PGTPLIT
-316 ISSKNEITIT
+316 ISAKNEITIK
-326 PAKSIGK
+326 PAKSIGQ

-340 CDNAGKST
+340 CDNTGKST

-364 WFKKVVLLSGRSLIT
+364 WFKKVVLMSGRSLIT

-388 RDNALVLVNADKLQP
+388 RDNALVLVNTDKLQP

-408 RSSFK
+408 RSAFK

-445 EPGKLRIVYQPS
+445 EPGKLRVVYQPS
-457 QKTFIEAAIKRLKLE
+457 QKTFIDAAIKRLKLE
-472 GSHFYANAGDKCLAI
+472 GSRFYANAGDKCLAI
-487 HDAGFIQWI
+487 HDASFIQWV
-496 EKEICIAP
+496 EKEICIEP

-565 TDTLYRDAVRSNGV
+565 TDTLYRDAVRSDGV
-579 SLALKLV
+579 NLALKLV
-586 EQSPTFGDSIVDEV
+586 EQAPTFGDSIVDEV

-696 KGHVS
+696 KGQVS

-795 KKNYMAWKPSEYT
+795 KKNYVSWKPSEYT
-808 KEQLEALDDNGIVKP
+808 KDQLEALDDNGIVKP

-894 GHYGNKGIV
+894 GHYGNKGVV
-903 SCYDS
+903 SQ
-908 STYVFTDS
+908 
-916 GFKLFADLTKADKVA
+916 
-931 TLGKDGIARFEYPSR
+931 LGKE
-946 IVSQWYEGPMY
+946 
-957 KCKARR
+957 
-963 ADWCVTPN
+963 T
-971 HDMWCA
+971 
-977 DRHSYERKKN
+977 
-987 PEYRRQNV
+987 
-995 ADIAGRRTFHKVA
+995 
-1008 AKFED
+1008 
-1013 RRQVRDTFIL
+1013 
-1023 PVENVKQQKDDAF
+1023 
-1036 VFSAVDFASL
+1036 
-1046 LGIWLAEGHV
+1046 
-1056 YAKYGTVIITQK
+1056 
-1068 EHDKDRNSAT
+1068 
-1078 RCRKIEAL
+1078 
-1086 LTRMGLRWKRYG
+1086 
-1098 IKYEIRNRA
+1098 
-1107 LFSYLRS
+1107 
-1114 LGRSATK
+1114 
-1121 YIPAAVFDSFPQGAQ
+1121 
-1136 RALLDWHYMGDGNK
+1136 
-1150 TGTTK
+1150 
-1155 RAATVSR
+1155 
-1162 QLCRDLQR
+1162 
-1170 LHILLGDF
+1170 
-1178 CTTTDKDVEIDEK
+1178 
-1191 EAGIRT
+1191 
-1197 SHRNYRRYR
+1197 
-1206 ITHTDISDLQMHHR
+1206 
-1220 RISVTDYAGFVY
+1220 
-1232 CVTVSSGVVL
+1232 
-1242 TMRGGKPLWCGNSI
+1242 
-1256 GPESSS
+1256 PES
-1262 EEQTQNDEEKEYSIQ
+1262 EAVNDDEKEYSIQ

-1347 QHHISDTE
+1347 QHHINDTE

-1483 IQTNARAVDGKCHLR
+1483 IQTNAHAVDGKCHLR

-1594 KEPKVVEHKIGK
+1594 KEPKLVEHKIGK
-1606 TGRFNTG
+1606 AGRFNTG
-1613 TQKRLQTINTY
+1613 TQKRLRTINTY

-1632 FYHTVN
+1632 FYRIVN

-1656 GIAVWFMDDGSVEN
+1656 GIAVWFMDDGGVEN
-1670 YHKDSKAFTLHTC
+1670 CHKESKAFTLHTC
-1683 SFTKVECEALC
+1683 SFIKAECEALC

-1725 IQHTPCHVFAEK
+1725 IQHTPCHIFAEK

-1768 APSRAVVGEPCVI
+1768 APSRTMVGEPCVI

-1831 SNADFWRSIRTGEIP
+1831 SNSDFWRSIRTGEIP

-1903 RTFRPIDGGLFGQDL
+1903 KTFRPIDGGLFGQDL

-1976 RLSRINLEAEEKQAQ
+1976 RLSKINLEAEEKQAQ

-2057 QMMDARDDMREAK
+2057 QMMDARDDVREAK
-2070 NLPEEYQQQA
+2070 NLPAEYQQQA

-2113 ALGNSPKGSAFQR
+2113 ALGNSPKWSAFQR

-2259 LNILAKKIERTGIS
+2259 LNILAKKIECIGIS

-2386 SLITLNPMTLE
+2386 SLITLNPTTLE
-2397 MEKTKPAD
+2397 LEKTRPAD

-2429 DMGRRVELTYDL
+2429 DMGRRVELTYDF

-2464 CDHSLQQYILEK
+2464 CDRSLQQYILEK
-2476 YTMEDAPIPMRKNAE
+2476 YTMEDAPIPMRKKAE

-2505 DRARFTFY
+2505 DRARFTLY
-2513 LPPEMRDSLKSLI
+2513 LPPEMRDSLKSMI

-2533 RVPEDCFMASRSH
+2533 RVPEDCFMASRAH

-2574 KTIAIHTVSPLLRD
+2574 KTIAVHTISPLLRD
-2588 GIQELASRIGIR
+2588 GIQELAARIGIR

-2617 VTLSLEDVAREAKKH
+2617 VTLSLEDVAREARKH

-2646 LEKIVADVLADEGFG
+2646 LDKIVADVLADEGSG

-2725 AKKDRVYRTPKEAET
+2725 AKKDRVYRTPKEAEA
-2740 LVKKWIAM
+2740 LVRKWIAM

-2758 VTEVTPSSCT
+2758 VTAVTPSSCT

-2874 IELRKQ
+2874 IEIRKQ

>member
-19 IPVRHQRTA
+19 IPVRPQRPA

-99 VLRDGGKVARNLLWK
+99 VLRDGGKVARSLLWK
-114 ATNKGKVDFIPS
+114 ATNKGKVDFVPS
-126 GALDQHISDVYY
+126 GALDQHISDVFY

-309 PSTPLVT
+309 PGTPLVT

-340 CDNAGKST
+340 CDNTGKST

-364 WFKKVVLLSGRSLIT
+364 GFKKVVLLSGRSMIT

-408 RSSFK
+408 RSTFK

-445 EPGKLRIVYQPS
+445 EPGKLRVVYQPS
-457 QKTFIEAAIKRLKLE
+457 QKTFIDAAIKRLKLE

-487 HDAGFIQWI
+487 HDASFIQWV
-496 EKEICIAP
+496 EKEICIEP

-549 SMICRDGLALL
+549 SMLCRDGLALL

-565 TDTLYRDAVRSNGV
+565 TDTLYRDAVRSDGV

-586 EQSPTFGDSIVDEV
+586 EQVPTFGDSIVDEV

-628 ITHNSKYPLQAIS
+628 ITHNSKYALQALS

-656 TGKDMPTLVGKYLGA
+656 TGKDMPSLVGKYLGA

-696 KGHVS
+696 KGHVA

-774 ALTSRTMYKSA
+774 ALTSRAMYKSA

-808 KEQLEALDDNGIVKP
+808 KDQLEALDDNGIVKP

-832 MILAVQTTE
+832 MILAVQTAE

-879 YATVEAPAEIGDKIS
+879 YAIVEAPIEVGDKVS
-894 GHYGNKGIV
+894 GSFGNK
-903 SCYDS
+903 S
-908 STYVFTDS
+908 
-916 GFKLFADLTKADKVA
+916 
-931 TLGKDGIARFEYPSR
+931 
-946 IVSQWYEGPMY
+946 IVSQ
-957 KCKARR
+957 
-963 ADWCVTPN
+963 
-971 HDMWCA
+971 
-977 DRHSYERKKN
+977 
-987 PEYRRQNV
+987 
-995 ADIAGRRTFHKVA
+995 
-1008 AKFED
+1008 
-1013 RRQVRDTFIL
+1013 
-1023 PVENVKQQKDDAF
+1023 
-1036 VFSAVDFASL
+1036 
-1046 LGIWLAEGHV
+1046 
-1056 YAKYGTVIITQK
+1056 
-1068 EHDKDRNSAT
+1068 
-1078 RCRKIEAL
+1078 
-1086 LTRMGLRWKRYG
+1086 
-1098 IKYEIRNRA
+1098 
-1107 LFSYLRS
+1107 
-1114 LGRSATK
+1114 LGRK
-1121 YIPAAVFDSFPQGAQ
+1121 EGAEDQ
-1136 RALLDWHYMGDGNK
+1136 
-1150 TGTTK
+1150 
-1155 RAATVSR
+1155 
-1162 QLCRDLQR
+1162 
-1170 LHILLGDF
+1170 
-1178 CTTTDKDVEIDEK
+1178 E
-1191 EAGIRT
+1191 
-1197 SHRNYRRYR
+1197 
-1206 ITHTDISDLQMHHR
+1206 
-1220 RISVTDYAGFVY
+1220 
-1232 CVTVSSGVVL
+1232 
-1242 TMRGGKPLWCGNSI
+1242 
-1256 GPESSS
+1256 
-1262 EEQTQNDEEKEYSIQ
+1262 QNDEEQELQVQ

-1288 EDGKPLDLLFSPL
+1288 EDGKPLDILISPL
-1301 GLVSRTN
+1301 SLISRTN
-1308 ASMIHEALLGK
+1308 PSMIHEALLGK

-1328 VIPAFYKGDL
+1328 VMPAFYNGDL
-1338 YDLVESQLK
+1338 YEFVSDQLK
-1347 QHHISDTE
+1347 QHKLSDTE
-1355 DLTDPYT
+1355 DLTDPNT

-1374 YIYKLKHQ
+1374 YIYKLKHL
-1382 AESKLS
+1382 AESKMS
-1388 ARGTDSYTAEG
+1388 ARGTDSYTSEG

-1408 SKRYGTLESSA
+1408 SKRYGTLETSA
-1419 LVGHNCLTGSTRVVT
+1419 LVGH
-1434 ATGYMPISQIV
+1434 Q
-1445 NNRLSVDVL
+1445 
-1454 SYNIEKDLFEYK
+1454 
-1466 KVTNW
+1466 
-1471 FAKSV
+1471 
-1476 SQEDLWQ
+1476 
-1483 IQTNARAVDGKCHLR
+1483 
-1498 GYHHKLVCTKEHRI
+1498 
-1512 LRPDGTYTEAQ
+1512 
-1523 YLKKGDL
+1523 
-1530 VVNRGQRLMP
+1530 
-1540 WQMQIV
+1540 
-1546 LGTLMGDGSLSNATN
+1546 
-1561 RIGTG
+1561 
-1566 TPALSFVHGPTQLW
+1566 
-1580 YTDWLY
+1580 
-1586 AKLRNICN
+1586 
-1594 KEPKVVEHKIGK
+1594 
-1606 TGRFNTG
+1606 
-1613 TQKRLQTINTY
+1613 
-1624 ELTCLCDE
+1624 
-1632 FYHTVN
+1632 
-1638 GKRTKRV
+1638 
-1645 PAGIVKRLGWP
+1645 
-1656 GIAVWFMDDGSVEN
+1656 
-1670 YHKDSKAFTLHTC
+1670 AFDT
-1683 SFTKVECEALC
+1683 
-1694 QELSE
+1694 
-1699 FTGLPWT
+1699 
-1706 VLMKAGKY
+1706 
-1714 PILRLRKGPRG
+1714 
-1725 IQHTPCHVFAEK
+1725 
-1737 LAPYIPE
+1737 
-1744 EFRYKLGTFLEP
+1744 
-1756 GTVLGTFWEDKA
+1756 
-1768 APSRAVVGEPCVI
+1768 
-1781 TESAPCLEP
+1781 
-1790 PAEGFTVYDITVEDN
+1790 
-1805 HNFMVTGIVVSNS
+1805 
-1818 FANLLDAKLLRGQ
+1818 LLDAAMIRGQ
-1831 SNADFWRSIRTGEIP
+1831 SNSDFWRSIRTGEIP

-1873 KGISVFSLSNDDV
+1873 KGISIFSLSNDDV

-2113 ALGNSPKGSAFQR
+2113 ALGNSPKWSAFQR

-2252 MVEIVID
+2252 MVEIVVD

-2273 GLTSLEKAVSCLV
+2273 GLPSLEKAVSCLV

-2355 KVSRHQGLTMLDCT
+2355 KVSRHRGLTMLDCT

-2397 MEKTKPAD
+2397 LEKTKPAD

-2417 AGNDPNICARYM
+2417 AGNDSNICARYM
-2429 DMGRRVELTYDL
+2429 DMGRRVELTYDF

-2476 YTMEDAPIPMRKNAE
+2476 YTMEDAPIPMRKKAE
-2491 LFVYPPVEDRFSDK
+2491 LFVYPPIEDRFSDK
-2505 DRARFTFY
+2505 DRARFTLY

-2632 PALFRIPMA
+2632 PALFRIPMT

-2646 LEKIVADVLADEGFG
+2646 LEKIVADVLADEGSG

-2687 PAVVKARATGHIQRK
+2687 PAVIKARATGHIQRK

-2758 VTEVTPSSCT
+2758 VTAVTPSSCT

-2846 TGQRPRIFSSV
+2846 TNQRPRIFSSV

-2874 IELRKQ
+2874 IEIRKQ

>member
-9 VLADSSTVEN
+9 VMADSSTVEN
-19 IPVRHQRTA
+19 IQVRPQRPA

-49 GVETDRITPDLLMA
+49 GVETDHITPELLMA

-114 ATNKGKVDFIPS
+114 ATNKGKIDFVPS
-126 GALDQHISDVYY
+126 GALDQHISDVFY

-152 ETVDASFKTTR
+152 ETVDAAFKTTR

-196 ERLKVGLDMYMTKNV
+196 ERKRVGLDMYMTKNV
-211 LKGSD
+211 VKGSD

-309 PSTPLVT
+309 PGTPLIT
-316 ISSKNEITIT
+316 ISAKNEITIK
-326 PAKSIGK
+326 PAKSIGQ

-340 CDNAGKST
+340 CDNTGKST

-364 WFKKVVLLSGRSLIT
+364 WFKKVVLMSGRSLIT

-388 RDNALVLVNADKLQP
+388 RDNALVLVNTDKLQP

-408 RSSFK
+408 RSAFK

-445 EPGKLRIVYQPS
+445 EPGKLRVVYQPS
-457 QKTFIEAAIKRLKLE
+457 QKTFIDAAIKRLKLE
-472 GSHFYANAGDKCLAI
+472 GSRFYANAGDKCLAI
-487 HDAGFIQWI
+487 HDASFIQWV
-496 EKEICIAP
+496 EKEICIEP

-565 TDTLYRDAVRSNGV
+565 TDTLYRDAVRSDGV
-579 SLALKLV
+579 NLALKLV
-586 EQSPTFGDSIVDEV
+586 EQAPTFGDSIVDEV

-696 KGHVS
+696 KGQVS

-795 KKNYMAWKPSEYT
+795 KKNYVSWKPSEYT
-808 KEQLEALDDNGIVKP
+808 KDQLEALDDNGIVKP

-894 GHYGNKGIV
+894 GHYGNKGVV
-903 SCYDS
+903 SQ
-908 STYVFTDS
+908 
-916 GFKLFADLTKADKVA
+916 
-931 TLGKDGIARFEYPSR
+931 LGKE
-946 IVSQWYEGPMY
+946 
-957 KCKARR
+957 
-963 ADWCVTPN
+963 T
-971 HDMWCA
+971 
-977 DRHSYERKKN
+977 
-987 PEYRRQNV
+987 
-995 ADIAGRRTFHKVA
+995 
-1008 AKFED
+1008 
-1013 RRQVRDTFIL
+1013 
-1023 PVENVKQQKDDAF
+1023 
-1036 VFSAVDFASL
+1036 
-1046 LGIWLAEGHV
+1046 
-1056 YAKYGTVIITQK
+1056 
-1068 EHDKDRNSAT
+1068 
-1078 RCRKIEAL
+1078 
-1086 LTRMGLRWKRYG
+1086 
-1098 IKYEIRNRA
+1098 
-1107 LFSYLRS
+1107 
-1114 LGRSATK
+1114 
-1121 YIPAAVFDSFPQGAQ
+1121 
-1136 RALLDWHYMGDGNK
+1136 
-1150 TGTTK
+1150 
-1155 RAATVSR
+1155 
-1162 QLCRDLQR
+1162 
-1170 LHILLGDF
+1170 
-1178 CTTTDKDVEIDEK
+1178 
-1191 EAGIRT
+1191 
-1197 SHRNYRRYR
+1197 
-1206 ITHTDISDLQMHHR
+1206 
-1220 RISVTDYAGFVY
+1220 
-1232 CVTVSSGVVL
+1232 
-1242 TMRGGKPLWCGNSI
+1242 
-1256 GPESSS
+1256 PES
-1262 EEQTQNDEEKEYSIQ
+1262 EAVNDDEKEYSIQ

-1347 QHHISDTE
+1347 QHHINDTE

-1419 LVGHNCLTGSTRVVT
+1419 LVGHN
-1434 ATGYMPISQIV
+1434 A
-1445 NNRLSVDVL
+1445 
-1454 SYNIEKDLFEYK
+1454 
-1466 KVTNW
+1466 
-1471 FAKSV
+1471 
-1476 SQEDLWQ
+1476 
-1483 IQTNARAVDGKCHLR
+1483 
-1498 GYHHKLVCTKEHRI
+1498 
-1512 LRPDGTYTEAQ
+1512 
-1523 YLKKGDL
+1523 
-1530 VVNRGQRLMP
+1530 
-1540 WQMQIV
+1540 
-1546 LGTLMGDGSLSNATN
+1546 
-1561 RIGTG
+1561 
-1566 TPALSFVHGPTQLW
+1566 
-1580 YTDWLY
+1580 
-1586 AKLRNICN
+1586 
-1594 KEPKVVEHKIGK
+1594 
-1606 TGRFNTG
+1606 
-1613 TQKRLQTINTY
+1613 
-1624 ELTCLCDE
+1624 
-1632 FYHTVN
+1632 
-1638 GKRTKRV
+1638 
-1645 PAGIVKRLGWP
+1645 
-1656 GIAVWFMDDGSVEN
+1656 
-1670 YHKDSKAFTLHTC
+1670 
-1683 SFTKVECEALC
+1683 
-1694 QELSE
+1694 
-1699 FTGLPWT
+1699 
-1706 VLMKAGKY
+1706 
-1714 PILRLRKGPRG
+1714 
-1725 IQHTPCHVFAEK
+1725 
-1737 LAPYIPE
+1737 
-1744 EFRYKLGTFLEP
+1744 
-1756 GTVLGTFWEDKA
+1756 
-1768 APSRAVVGEPCVI
+1768 
-1781 TESAPCLEP
+1781 
-1790 PAEGFTVYDITVEDN
+1790 
-1805 HNFMVTGIVVSNS
+1805 

-1831 SNADFWRSIRTGEIP
+1831 SNSDFWRSIRTGEIP

-1903 RTFRPIDGGLFGQDL
+1903 KTFRPIDGGLFGQDL

-1976 RLSRINLEAEEKQAQ
+1976 RLSKINLEAEEKQAQ

-2057 QMMDARDDMREAK
+2057 QMMDARDDVREAK
-2070 NLPEEYQQQA
+2070 NLPAEYQQQA

-2113 ALGNSPKGSAFQR
+2113 ALGNSPKWSAFQR

-2243 DFDGDSILN
+2243 DFDGD
-2252 MVEIVID
+2252 
-2259 LNILAKKIERTGIS
+2259 
-2273 GLTSLEKAVSCLV
+2273 
-2286 EHQKK
+2286 
-2291 ESTMIAKDQRAL
+2291 
-2303 YATACAPLCELPTVP
+2303 
-2318 GSEVRKSDT
+2318 
-2327 VTEWDVQEGFYTY
+2327 
-2340 TKDPVTGDTVLAPIT
+2340 
-2355 KVSRHQGLTMLDCT
+2355 
-2369 ISQCGAF
+2369 
-2376 TKVVTASDDH
+2376 
-2386 SLITLNPMTLE
+2386 
-2397 MEKTKPAD
+2397 
-2405 AVGRCVPRVRYN
+2405 
-2417 AGNDPNICARYM
+2417 
-2429 DMGRRVELTYDL
+2429 
-2441 GVFIGMMLGDGW
+2441 
-2453 VDAVGVVRLAC
+2453 
-2464 CDHSLQQYILEK
+2464 
-2476 YTMEDAPIPMRKNAE
+2476 
-2491 LFVYPPVEDRFSDK
+2491 
-2505 DRARFTFY
+2505 
-2513 LPPEMRDSLKSLI
+2513 
-2526 GTGAKNK
+2526 
-2533 RVPEDCFMASRSH
+2533 
-2546 ITGILMG
+2546 
-2553 LLATDGAVTYSTGNK
+2553 
-2568 SRKAAT
+2568 
-2574 KTIAIHTVSPLLRD
+2574 
-2588 GIQELASRIGIR
+2588 
-2600 TSATPYKGVNS
+2600 
-2611 VETCYA
+2611 
-2617 VTLSLEDVAREAKKH
+2617 
-2632 PALFRIPMA
+2632 
-2641 RKQEA
+2641 
-2646 LEKIVADVLADEGFG
+2646 
-2661 TSSNIHVPFPRGLF
+2661 
-2675 GEFSYAKVATMC
+2675 
-2687 PAVVKARATGHIQRK
+2687 
-2702 YALTLADMM
+2702 
-2711 EKVDWSQ
+2711 
-2718 YSVPSYL
+2718 
-2725 AKKDRVYRTPKEAET
+2725 
-2740 LVKKWIAM
+2740 
-2748 VRDEETDWCI
+2748 
-2758 VTEVTPSSCT
+2758 
-2768 EGWDCTVPGPYTFAL
+2768 
-2783 FDGTVV
+2783 
-2789 QDTANVHAPVSDNA
+2789 TANVHAPVSDNA

-2874 IELRKQ
+2874 IEIRKQ

>member
-9 VLADSSTVEN
+9 VLAGSSTVEN
-19 IPVRHQRTA
+19 IPVRPQRPA

-114 ATNKGKVDFIPS
+114 ATNKGKIDFVPS
-126 GALDQHISDVYY
+126 GALDQHISDVFY

-152 ETVDASFKTTR
+152 ETVDAAFKTTR

-196 ERLKVGLDMYMTKNV
+196 ERKRVGLDMYMTKNV

-236 VTASKSVVAAPE
+236 VTASKSIVAAPE

-309 PSTPLVT
+309 PGTPLVT

-340 CDNAGKST
+340 CDGTGKST

-388 RDNALVLVNADKLQP
+388 RDNALVLVNTDKLQP

-408 RSSFK
+408 RSAFK

-445 EPGKLRIVYQPS
+445 EPGKLRVVYQPS
-457 QKTFIEAAIKRLKLE
+457 QKTFIDAAIKRLKLE
-472 GSHFYANAGDKCLAI
+472 GSRFYANAGDKCLAI
-487 HDAGFIQWI
+487 HDASFIQWV
-496 EKEICIAP
+496 EKEICIEP

-565 TDTLYRDAVRSNGV
+565 TDTLYRDAVRSDGV
-579 SLALKLV
+579 NLALKLV
-586 EQSPTFGDSIVDEV
+586 EQAPTFGDSIVDEV

-696 KGHVS
+696 KGQVS

-795 KKNYMAWKPSEYT
+795 KKNYVSWKPSEYT
-808 KEQLEALDDNGIVKP
+808 KDQLEALDDNGIVKP

-879 YATVEAPAEIGDKIS
+879 YATVEVPAEIGDKIS
-894 GHYGNKGIV
+894 GHYGNKGVV
-903 SCYDS
+903 SQ
-908 STYVFTDS
+908 
-916 GFKLFADLTKADKVA
+916 
-931 TLGKDGIARFEYPSR
+931 LGKE
-946 IVSQWYEGPMY
+946 
-957 KCKARR
+957 
-963 ADWCVTPN
+963 T
-971 HDMWCA
+971 
-977 DRHSYERKKN
+977 
-987 PEYRRQNV
+987 
-995 ADIAGRRTFHKVA
+995 
-1008 AKFED
+1008 
-1013 RRQVRDTFIL
+1013 
-1023 PVENVKQQKDDAF
+1023 
-1036 VFSAVDFASL
+1036 
-1046 LGIWLAEGHV
+1046 
-1056 YAKYGTVIITQK
+1056 
-1068 EHDKDRNSAT
+1068 
-1078 RCRKIEAL
+1078 
-1086 LTRMGLRWKRYG
+1086 
-1098 IKYEIRNRA
+1098 
-1107 LFSYLRS
+1107 
-1114 LGRSATK
+1114 
-1121 YIPAAVFDSFPQGAQ
+1121 
-1136 RALLDWHYMGDGNK
+1136 
-1150 TGTTK
+1150 
-1155 RAATVSR
+1155 
-1162 QLCRDLQR
+1162 
-1170 LHILLGDF
+1170 
-1178 CTTTDKDVEIDEK
+1178 
-1191 EAGIRT
+1191 
-1197 SHRNYRRYR
+1197 
-1206 ITHTDISDLQMHHR
+1206 
-1220 RISVTDYAGFVY
+1220 
-1232 CVTVSSGVVL
+1232 
-1242 TMRGGKPLWCGNSI
+1242 
-1256 GPESSS
+1256 PES
-1262 EEQTQNDEEKEYSIQ
+1262 EAVNDDEKEYSIQ

-1347 QHHISDTE
+1347 QHHINDTE

-1419 LVGHNCLTGSTRVVT
+1419 LVGHN
-1434 ATGYMPISQIV
+1434 A
-1445 NNRLSVDVL
+1445 
-1454 SYNIEKDLFEYK
+1454 
-1466 KVTNW
+1466 
-1471 FAKSV
+1471 
-1476 SQEDLWQ
+1476 
-1483 IQTNARAVDGKCHLR
+1483 
-1498 GYHHKLVCTKEHRI
+1498 
-1512 LRPDGTYTEAQ
+1512 
-1523 YLKKGDL
+1523 
-1530 VVNRGQRLMP
+1530 
-1540 WQMQIV
+1540 
-1546 LGTLMGDGSLSNATN
+1546 
-1561 RIGTG
+1561 
-1566 TPALSFVHGPTQLW
+1566 
-1580 YTDWLY
+1580 
-1586 AKLRNICN
+1586 
-1594 KEPKVVEHKIGK
+1594 
-1606 TGRFNTG
+1606 
-1613 TQKRLQTINTY
+1613 
-1624 ELTCLCDE
+1624 
-1632 FYHTVN
+1632 
-1638 GKRTKRV
+1638 
-1645 PAGIVKRLGWP
+1645 
-1656 GIAVWFMDDGSVEN
+1656 
-1670 YHKDSKAFTLHTC
+1670 
-1683 SFTKVECEALC
+1683 
-1694 QELSE
+1694 
-1699 FTGLPWT
+1699 
-1706 VLMKAGKY
+1706 
-1714 PILRLRKGPRG
+1714 
-1725 IQHTPCHVFAEK
+1725 
-1737 LAPYIPE
+1737 
-1744 EFRYKLGTFLEP
+1744 
-1756 GTVLGTFWEDKA
+1756 
-1768 APSRAVVGEPCVI
+1768 
-1781 TESAPCLEP
+1781 
-1790 PAEGFTVYDITVEDN
+1790 
-1805 HNFMVTGIVVSNS
+1805 

-1831 SNADFWRSIRTGEIP
+1831 SNSDFWRSIRTGEIP

-1903 RTFRPIDGGLFGQDL
+1903 KTFRPIDGGLFGQDL

-1976 RLSRINLEAEEKQAQ
+1976 RLSKINLEAEEKQAQ

-2113 ALGNSPKGSAFQR
+2113 ALGNSPKWSAFQR

-2259 LNILAKKIERTGIS
+2259 LNILAKKIECIGIS

-2386 SLITLNPMTLE
+2386 SLITLNPTTLE
-2397 MEKTKPAD
+2397 LEKTRPAD

-2429 DMGRRVELTYDL
+2429 DMGRRVELTYDF

-2464 CDHSLQQYILEK
+2464 CDRSLQQYILEK
-2476 YTMEDAPIPMRKNAE
+2476 YTMEDAPIPMRKKAE

-2505 DRARFTFY
+2505 DRARFTLY
-2513 LPPEMRDSLKSLI
+2513 LPPEMRDSLKSMI

-2533 RVPEDCFMASRSH
+2533 RVPEDCFMASRAH

-2574 KTIAIHTVSPLLRD
+2574 KTIAVHTISPLLRD
-2588 GIQELASRIGIR
+2588 GIQELAARIGIR

-2617 VTLSLEDVAREAKKH
+2617 VTLSLEDVAREARKH

-2646 LEKIVADVLADEGFG
+2646 LDKIVADVLADEGSG

-2725 AKKDRVYRTPKEAET
+2725 AKKDRVYRTPKEAEA
-2740 LVKKWIAM
+2740 LVRKWIAM

-2758 VTEVTPSSCT
+2758 VAAVTPSSCT

-2874 IELRKQ
+2874 IEIRKQ

>member
-9 VLADSSTVEN
+9 VMADSSTVEN
-19 IPVRHQRTA
+19 IQVRPQRPA

-49 GVETDRITPDLLMA
+49 GVETDHITPELLMA

-114 ATNKGKVDFIPS
+114 ATNKGKIDFVPS
-126 GALDQHISDVYY
+126 GALDQHISDVFY

-152 ETVDASFKTTR
+152 ETVDAAFKTTR
-163 VGEGGV
+163 IGEGGV
-169 ADVQSAPDEMRTVQ
+169 TDVQSAPDEMRTVQ
-183 ASYFGYLDPVRSA
+183 PSYFGYLDPIRSA
-196 ERLKVGLDMYMTKNV
+196 ERLRVGLDMYMTKNV
-211 LKGSD
+211 VKGSD

-309 PSTPLVT
+309 PGTPLIT
-316 ISSKNEITIT
+316 ISAKNEITIK
-326 PAKSIGK
+326 PAKSIGQ

-340 CDNAGKST
+340 CDNTGKST

-364 WFKKVVLLSGRSLIT
+364 WFKKVVLMSGRSLIT

-408 RSSFK
+408 RSTFK

-445 EPGKLRIVYQPS
+445 EPGKLRVVYQPS

-472 GSHFYANAGDKCLAI
+472 GSRFYANAGDKCLAI
-487 HDAGFIQWI
+487 HDAGFIQWV
-496 EKEICIAP
+496 EKEICIEP

-565 TDTLYRDAVRSNGV
+565 TDTLYRDAVRSDGV
-579 SLALKLV
+579 NLALKLV
-586 EQSPTFGDSIVDEV
+586 EQAPTFGDSIVDEV

-671 RFAKQGGTVT
+671 RFANQGGTVT

-774 ALTSRTMYKSA
+774 ALTSRAMYKSA

-795 KKNYMAWKPSEYT
+795 KKNYVSWKPSEYT
-808 KEQLEALDDNGIVKP
+808 KDQLEALDDNGIVKP

-832 MILAVQTTE
+832 MILAVQTAE

-903 SCYDS
+903 SQ
-908 STYVFTDS
+908 
-916 GFKLFADLTKADKVA
+916 
-931 TLGKDGIARFEYPSR
+931 LGKE
-946 IVSQWYEGPMY
+946 
-957 KCKARR
+957 
-963 ADWCVTPN
+963 T
-971 HDMWCA
+971 
-977 DRHSYERKKN
+977 
-987 PEYRRQNV
+987 
-995 ADIAGRRTFHKVA
+995 
-1008 AKFED
+1008 
-1013 RRQVRDTFIL
+1013 
-1023 PVENVKQQKDDAF
+1023 
-1036 VFSAVDFASL
+1036 
-1046 LGIWLAEGHV
+1046 
-1056 YAKYGTVIITQK
+1056 
-1068 EHDKDRNSAT
+1068 
-1078 RCRKIEAL
+1078 
-1086 LTRMGLRWKRYG
+1086 
-1098 IKYEIRNRA
+1098 
-1107 LFSYLRS
+1107 
-1114 LGRSATK
+1114 
-1121 YIPAAVFDSFPQGAQ
+1121 
-1136 RALLDWHYMGDGNK
+1136 
-1150 TGTTK
+1150 
-1155 RAATVSR
+1155 
-1162 QLCRDLQR
+1162 
-1170 LHILLGDF
+1170 
-1178 CTTTDKDVEIDEK
+1178 
-1191 EAGIRT
+1191 
-1197 SHRNYRRYR
+1197 
-1206 ITHTDISDLQMHHR
+1206 
-1220 RISVTDYAGFVY
+1220 
-1232 CVTVSSGVVL
+1232 
-1242 TMRGGKPLWCGNSI
+1242 
-1256 GPESSS
+1256 PES
-1262 EEQTQNDEEKEYSIQ
+1262 EAVNDEEKEYSIQ

-1347 QHHISDTE
+1347 QHRISDTE

-1419 LVGHNCLTGSTRVVT
+1419 LVGHN
-1434 ATGYMPISQIV
+1434 A
-1445 NNRLSVDVL
+1445 
-1454 SYNIEKDLFEYK
+1454 
-1466 KVTNW
+1466 
-1471 FAKSV
+1471 
-1476 SQEDLWQ
+1476 
-1483 IQTNARAVDGKCHLR
+1483 
-1498 GYHHKLVCTKEHRI
+1498 
-1512 LRPDGTYTEAQ
+1512 
-1523 YLKKGDL
+1523 
-1530 VVNRGQRLMP
+1530 
-1540 WQMQIV
+1540 
-1546 LGTLMGDGSLSNATN
+1546 
-1561 RIGTG
+1561 
-1566 TPALSFVHGPTQLW
+1566 
-1580 YTDWLY
+1580 
-1586 AKLRNICN
+1586 
-1594 KEPKVVEHKIGK
+1594 
-1606 TGRFNTG
+1606 
-1613 TQKRLQTINTY
+1613 
-1624 ELTCLCDE
+1624 
-1632 FYHTVN
+1632 
-1638 GKRTKRV
+1638 
-1645 PAGIVKRLGWP
+1645 
-1656 GIAVWFMDDGSVEN
+1656 
-1670 YHKDSKAFTLHTC
+1670 
-1683 SFTKVECEALC
+1683 
-1694 QELSE
+1694 
-1699 FTGLPWT
+1699 
-1706 VLMKAGKY
+1706 
-1714 PILRLRKGPRG
+1714 
-1725 IQHTPCHVFAEK
+1725 
-1737 LAPYIPE
+1737 
-1744 EFRYKLGTFLEP
+1744 
-1756 GTVLGTFWEDKA
+1756 
-1768 APSRAVVGEPCVI
+1768 
-1781 TESAPCLEP
+1781 
-1790 PAEGFTVYDITVEDN
+1790 
-1805 HNFMVTGIVVSNS
+1805 

-1831 SNADFWRSIRTGEIP
+1831 SNSDFWRSIRTGEIP
-1846 TIPGEPLVHRKFFAH
+1846 TIPGEPLVHKKFFAH

-1903 RTFRPIDGGLFGQDL
+1903 KTFRPIDGGLFGQDL

-1968 KSSADIKE
+1968 KSSSDIKE
-1976 RLSRINLEAEEKQAQ
+1976 RLSKINLEAEEKQAQ

-2057 QMMDARDDMREAK
+2057 QMMDARDDVREAK
-2070 NLPEEYQQQA
+2070 NLPAEYQQQA

-2113 ALGNSPKGSAFQR
+2113 ALGNSPKWSAFQR

-2243 DFDGDSILN
+2243 DFDGNCCDFDS
-2252 MVEIVID
+2252 VIF
-2259 LNILAKKIERTGIS
+2259 LKLSKSA
-2273 GLTSLEKAVSCLV
+2273 LEKTAFMFYVDHSNKPEQNKEVS
-2286 EHQKK
+2286 
-2291 ESTMIAKDQRAL
+2291 MITEDTR
-2303 YATACAPLCELPTVP
+2303 VVVFNP
-2318 GSEVRKSDT
+2318 GEEDPDT
-2327 VTEWDVQEGFYTY
+2327 VYCSMKIGEFPRKGVPVKDRNGALVYPVPEGVSVLSC
-2340 TKDPVTGDTVLAPIT
+2340 DPVTGVPEFRPVSAVTVEENCHTVELSLGSRKIIVSDNESLAAFDSKAGTLI
-2355 KVSRHQGLTMLDCT
+2355 KVSPAEIGDRMVPVLKKQQLPYGPFGTRDLGWMF
-2369 ISQCGAF
+2369 GAF
-2376 TKVVTASDDH
+2376 IS
-2386 SLITLNPMTLE
+2386 
-2397 MEKTKPAD
+2397 
-2405 AVGRCVPRVRYN
+2405 
-2417 AGNDPNICARYM
+2417 
-2429 DMGRRVELTYDL
+2429 
-2441 GVFIGMMLGDGW
+2441 DGW
-2453 VDAVGVVRLAC
+2453 VTHNMVG
-2464 CDHSLQQYILEK
+2464 
-2476 YTMEDAPIPMRKNAE
+2476 
-2491 LFVYPPVEDRFSDK
+2491 
-2505 DRARFTFY
+2505 
-2513 LPPEMRDSLKSLI
+2513 
-2526 GTGAKNK
+2526 
-2533 RVPEDCFMASRSH
+2533 
-2546 ITGILMG
+2546 
-2553 LLATDGAVTYSTGNK
+2553 
-2568 SRKAAT
+2568 
-2574 KTIAIHTVSPLLRD
+2574 
-2588 GIQELASRIGIR
+2588 
-2600 TSATPYKGVNS
+2600 
-2611 VETCYA
+2611 
-2617 VTLSLEDVAREAKKH
+2617 
-2632 PALFRIPMA
+2632 
-2641 RKQEA
+2641 
-2646 LEKIVADVLADEGFG
+2646 
-2661 TSSNIHVPFPRGLF
+2661 
-2675 GEFSYAKVATMC
+2675 YAKVEANKRAEFVRIMRAYHENFTC
-2687 PAVVKARATGHIQRK
+2687 NEYADRPQAGKNKLGASVKLHLCSKSLADWMRNWQLVNEEWSEVARAALRKQINSKMIQYGSEDFLWGLFSGLLDGDGSISKNTTMEKPRFTARFSTSSK
-2702 YALTLADMM
+2702 QLAD
-2711 EKVDWSQ
+2711 DICALCYRLGLR
-2718 YSVPSYL
+2718 YSMTVVPPRGFSNTAYIIIPSTIDLHAKLDKLTCIGEREIQLISEWKQQVSY
-2725 AKKDRVYRTPKEAET
+2725 KDTKDMIPLSVKEAEVLIKLANARKDVGVSSGIYKT
-2740 LVKKWIAM
+2740 RKKACIYGGRIGLMRYCEDIKEMFPDLYARIKNEDTIWQTVTSVEDAGNRQVFDLM
-2748 VRDEETDWCI
+2748 V
-2758 VTEVTPSSCT
+2758 
-2768 EGWDCTVPGPYTFAL
+2768 EGTKVFAINN
-2783 FDGTVV
+2783 GVIIW
-2789 QDTANVHAPVSDNA
+2789 DTANVHAPVSDNA

-2874 IELRKQ
+2874 IEIRKQ

>member
-9 VLADSSTVEN
+9 VMADSSTVEN
-19 IPVRHQRTA
+19 IQVRPQRPA

-49 GVETDRITPDLLMA
+49 GVETDHITPELLMA

-114 ATNKGKVDFIPS
+114 ATNKGKIDFVPS
-126 GALDQHISDVYY
+126 GALDQHISDVFY

-152 ETVDASFKTTR
+152 ETVDAAFKTTR

-196 ERLKVGLDMYMTKNV
+196 ERKRVGLDMYMTKNV

-236 VTASKSVVAAPE
+236 VTASKSIVAAPE

-309 PSTPLVT
+309 PGTPLVT

-340 CDNAGKST
+340 CDGTGKST

-408 RSSFK
+408 RSTFK

-445 EPGKLRIVYQPS
+445 EPGKLRVVYQPS
-457 QKTFIEAAIKRLKLE
+457 QKTFIDAAIKRLKLE
-472 GSHFYANAGDKCLAI
+472 GSRFYANAGDKCLAI
-487 HDAGFIQWI
+487 HDASFIQWV
-496 EKEICIAP
+496 EKEICIEP

-565 TDTLYRDAVRSNGV
+565 TDTLYRDAVRSDGV
-579 SLALKLV
+579 NLALKLV
-586 EQSPTFGDSIVDEV
+586 EQAPTFGDSIVDEV

-696 KGHVS
+696 KGQVS

-795 KKNYMAWKPSEYT
+795 KKNYVSWKPSEYT
-808 KEQLEALDDNGIVKP
+808 KDQLEALDDNGIVKP

-894 GHYGNKGIV
+894 GHYGNKGVV
-903 SCYDS
+903 SQ
-908 STYVFTDS
+908 
-916 GFKLFADLTKADKVA
+916 
-931 TLGKDGIARFEYPSR
+931 LGKE
-946 IVSQWYEGPMY
+946 
-957 KCKARR
+957 
-963 ADWCVTPN
+963 T
-971 HDMWCA
+971 
-977 DRHSYERKKN
+977 
-987 PEYRRQNV
+987 
-995 ADIAGRRTFHKVA
+995 
-1008 AKFED
+1008 
-1013 RRQVRDTFIL
+1013 
-1023 PVENVKQQKDDAF
+1023 
-1036 VFSAVDFASL
+1036 
-1046 LGIWLAEGHV
+1046 
-1056 YAKYGTVIITQK
+1056 
-1068 EHDKDRNSAT
+1068 
-1078 RCRKIEAL
+1078 
-1086 LTRMGLRWKRYG
+1086 
-1098 IKYEIRNRA
+1098 
-1107 LFSYLRS
+1107 
-1114 LGRSATK
+1114 
-1121 YIPAAVFDSFPQGAQ
+1121 
-1136 RALLDWHYMGDGNK
+1136 
-1150 TGTTK
+1150 
-1155 RAATVSR
+1155 
-1162 QLCRDLQR
+1162 
-1170 LHILLGDF
+1170 
-1178 CTTTDKDVEIDEK
+1178 
-1191 EAGIRT
+1191 
-1197 SHRNYRRYR
+1197 
-1206 ITHTDISDLQMHHR
+1206 
-1220 RISVTDYAGFVY
+1220 
-1232 CVTVSSGVVL
+1232 
-1242 TMRGGKPLWCGNSI
+1242 
-1256 GPESSS
+1256 PES
-1262 EEQTQNDEEKEYSIQ
+1262 EAVNDDEKEYSIQ

-1347 QHHISDTE
+1347 QHRISDTE

-1831 SNADFWRSIRTGEIP
+1831 SNSDFWRSIRTGEIP

-1903 RTFRPIDGGLFGQDL
+1903 KTFRPIDGGLFGQDL

-1991 REFKDAPMS
+1991 KEFKDAPMS

-2113 ALGNSPKGSAFQR
+2113 ALGNSPKCYDDETDILTRDGWVKFSEYNGDCEVATVNPVTDAFEWQQPLDVIHAKGPSEMVQIKTRVLDSLVTGNHEHYVSVRRRHNGVAGFDTYEKLRADYLCEHPNRMRQKTAASSYEGQKPVPPIPVEDLVAFSEFVGWYIADGWVHSNGNSVIVEVKEGTTKDHQLHDLFTRIGCEYKRLVCVRKTASTRENTKSLCDVPVGYATVRYAIYAKELKAWILANVGKGAKNKTISATVLSWSSVYLKALLKGLLLGDGSKRRHTDKSAEDKQTWHNRKDISDSGVALNTTSAALVDAVQELGAKIGIQMVVISAPYVRRGLTTLYSVSVHAFDYAMAEGSKQIFKTKYTGMVHCVTVPNGLVVTRRHGRVLVSGNSSAFQR

-2243 DFDGDSILN
+2243 DFDGD
-2252 MVEIVID
+2252 
-2259 LNILAKKIERTGIS
+2259 
-2273 GLTSLEKAVSCLV
+2273 
-2286 EHQKK
+2286 
-2291 ESTMIAKDQRAL
+2291 
-2303 YATACAPLCELPTVP
+2303 
-2318 GSEVRKSDT
+2318 
-2327 VTEWDVQEGFYTY
+2327 
-2340 TKDPVTGDTVLAPIT
+2340 
-2355 KVSRHQGLTMLDCT
+2355 
-2369 ISQCGAF
+2369 
-2376 TKVVTASDDH
+2376 
-2386 SLITLNPMTLE
+2386 
-2397 MEKTKPAD
+2397 
-2405 AVGRCVPRVRYN
+2405 
-2417 AGNDPNICARYM
+2417 
-2429 DMGRRVELTYDL
+2429 
-2441 GVFIGMMLGDGW
+2441 
-2453 VDAVGVVRLAC
+2453 
-2464 CDHSLQQYILEK
+2464 
-2476 YTMEDAPIPMRKNAE
+2476 
-2491 LFVYPPVEDRFSDK
+2491 
-2505 DRARFTFY
+2505 
-2513 LPPEMRDSLKSLI
+2513 
-2526 GTGAKNK
+2526 
-2533 RVPEDCFMASRSH
+2533 
-2546 ITGILMG
+2546 
-2553 LLATDGAVTYSTGNK
+2553 
-2568 SRKAAT
+2568 
-2574 KTIAIHTVSPLLRD
+2574 
-2588 GIQELASRIGIR
+2588 
-2600 TSATPYKGVNS
+2600 
-2611 VETCYA
+2611 
-2617 VTLSLEDVAREAKKH
+2617 
-2632 PALFRIPMA
+2632 
-2641 RKQEA
+2641 
-2646 LEKIVADVLADEGFG
+2646 
-2661 TSSNIHVPFPRGLF
+2661 
-2675 GEFSYAKVATMC
+2675 
-2687 PAVVKARATGHIQRK
+2687 
-2702 YALTLADMM
+2702 
-2711 EKVDWSQ
+2711 
-2718 YSVPSYL
+2718 
-2725 AKKDRVYRTPKEAET
+2725 
-2740 LVKKWIAM
+2740 
-2748 VRDEETDWCI
+2748 
-2758 VTEVTPSSCT
+2758 
-2768 EGWDCTVPGPYTFAL
+2768 
-2783 FDGTVV
+2783 
-2789 QDTANVHAPVSDNA
+2789 TANVHAPVSDNA

-2874 IELRKQ
+2874 IEIRKQ

>member
-9 VLADSSTVEN
+9 VMADSSTVEN
-19 IPVRHQRTA
+19 IQVRPQRPA

-49 GVETDRITPDLLMA
+49 GVETDHITPELLMA

-114 ATNKGKVDFIPS
+114 ATNKGKIDFVPS
-126 GALDQHISDVYY
+126 GALDQHISDVFY

-152 ETVDASFKTTR
+152 ETVDAAFKTTR

-196 ERLKVGLDMYMTKNV
+196 ERKRVGLDMYMTKNV
-211 LKGSD
+211 VKGSD

-309 PSTPLVT
+309 PGTPLIT
-316 ISSKNEITIT
+316 ISAKNEITIK
-326 PAKSIGK
+326 PAKSIGQ

-340 CDNAGKST
+340 CDNTGKST

-364 WFKKVVLLSGRSLIT
+364 WFKKVVLMSGRSLIT

-388 RDNALVLVNADKLQP
+388 RDNALVLVNTDKLQP

-408 RSSFK
+408 RSAFK

-445 EPGKLRIVYQPS
+445 EPGKLRVVYQPS
-457 QKTFIEAAIKRLKLE
+457 QKTFIDAAIKRLKLE
-472 GSHFYANAGDKCLAI
+472 GSRFYANAGDKCLAI
-487 HDAGFIQWI
+487 HDASFIQWV
-496 EKEICIAP
+496 EKEICIEP

-565 TDTLYRDAVRSNGV
+565 TDTLYRDAVRSDGV
-579 SLALKLV
+579 NLALKLV
-586 EQSPTFGDSIVDEV
+586 EQAPTFGDSIVDEV

-696 KGHVS
+696 KGQVS

-795 KKNYMAWKPSEYT
+795 KKNYVSWKPSEYT
-808 KEQLEALDDNGIVKP
+808 KDQLEALDDNGIVKP

-894 GHYGNKGIV
+894 GHYGNKGVV
-903 SCYDS
+903 SQ
-908 STYVFTDS
+908 
-916 GFKLFADLTKADKVA
+916 
-931 TLGKDGIARFEYPSR
+931 LGKE
-946 IVSQWYEGPMY
+946 
-957 KCKARR
+957 
-963 ADWCVTPN
+963 T
-971 HDMWCA
+971 
-977 DRHSYERKKN
+977 
-987 PEYRRQNV
+987 
-995 ADIAGRRTFHKVA
+995 
-1008 AKFED
+1008 
-1013 RRQVRDTFIL
+1013 
-1023 PVENVKQQKDDAF
+1023 
-1036 VFSAVDFASL
+1036 
-1046 LGIWLAEGHV
+1046 
-1056 YAKYGTVIITQK
+1056 
-1068 EHDKDRNSAT
+1068 
-1078 RCRKIEAL
+1078 
-1086 LTRMGLRWKRYG
+1086 
-1098 IKYEIRNRA
+1098 
-1107 LFSYLRS
+1107 
-1114 LGRSATK
+1114 
-1121 YIPAAVFDSFPQGAQ
+1121 
-1136 RALLDWHYMGDGNK
+1136 
-1150 TGTTK
+1150 
-1155 RAATVSR
+1155 
-1162 QLCRDLQR
+1162 
-1170 LHILLGDF
+1170 
-1178 CTTTDKDVEIDEK
+1178 
-1191 EAGIRT
+1191 
-1197 SHRNYRRYR
+1197 
-1206 ITHTDISDLQMHHR
+1206 
-1220 RISVTDYAGFVY
+1220 
-1232 CVTVSSGVVL
+1232 
-1242 TMRGGKPLWCGNSI
+1242 
-1256 GPESSS
+1256 PES
-1262 EEQTQNDEEKEYSIQ
+1262 EAVNDDEKEYSIQ

-1347 QHHISDTE
+1347 QHHINDTE

-1419 LVGHNCLTGSTRVVT
+1419 LVGHN
-1434 ATGYMPISQIV
+1434 A
-1445 NNRLSVDVL
+1445 
-1454 SYNIEKDLFEYK
+1454 
-1466 KVTNW
+1466 
-1471 FAKSV
+1471 
-1476 SQEDLWQ
+1476 
-1483 IQTNARAVDGKCHLR
+1483 
-1498 GYHHKLVCTKEHRI
+1498 
-1512 LRPDGTYTEAQ
+1512 
-1523 YLKKGDL
+1523 
-1530 VVNRGQRLMP
+1530 
-1540 WQMQIV
+1540 
-1546 LGTLMGDGSLSNATN
+1546 
-1561 RIGTG
+1561 
-1566 TPALSFVHGPTQLW
+1566 
-1580 YTDWLY
+1580 
-1586 AKLRNICN
+1586 
-1594 KEPKVVEHKIGK
+1594 
-1606 TGRFNTG
+1606 
-1613 TQKRLQTINTY
+1613 
-1624 ELTCLCDE
+1624 
-1632 FYHTVN
+1632 
-1638 GKRTKRV
+1638 
-1645 PAGIVKRLGWP
+1645 
-1656 GIAVWFMDDGSVEN
+1656 
-1670 YHKDSKAFTLHTC
+1670 
-1683 SFTKVECEALC
+1683 
-1694 QELSE
+1694 
-1699 FTGLPWT
+1699 
-1706 VLMKAGKY
+1706 
-1714 PILRLRKGPRG
+1714 
-1725 IQHTPCHVFAEK
+1725 
-1737 LAPYIPE
+1737 
-1744 EFRYKLGTFLEP
+1744 
-1756 GTVLGTFWEDKA
+1756 
-1768 APSRAVVGEPCVI
+1768 
-1781 TESAPCLEP
+1781 
-1790 PAEGFTVYDITVEDN
+1790 
-1805 HNFMVTGIVVSNS
+1805 

-1831 SNADFWRSIRTGEIP
+1831 SNSDFWRSIRTGEIP

-1903 RTFRPIDGGLFGQDL
+1903 KTFRPIDGGLFGQDL

-1976 RLSRINLEAEEKQAQ
+1976 RLSKINLEAEEKQAQ

-2057 QMMDARDDMREAK
+2057 QMMDARDDVREAK
-2070 NLPEEYQQQA
+2070 NLPAEYQQQA

-2113 ALGNSPKGSAFQR
+2113 ALGNSPKWSAFQR

-2243 DFDGDSILN
+2243 DFDGNCCDFDS
-2252 MVEIVID
+2252 VIF
-2259 LNILAKKIERTGIS
+2259 LKLSKSA
-2273 GLTSLEKAVSCLV
+2273 LEKTAFMSYIDHSNKPEQNKEVS
-2286 EHQKK
+2286 
-2291 ESTMIAKDQRAL
+2291 MITEDSR
-2303 YATACAPLCELPTVP
+2303 VVVFNP
-2318 GSEVRKSDT
+2318 GEEDPDT
-2327 VTEWDVQEGFYTY
+2327 VYCAMKIGEFPRKGVPVKDRNGALVYPVPEGVSVLSC
-2340 TKDPVTGDTVLAPIT
+2340 DPVTGVPEFRPVSAVTVEENCHTVELSFGSRKIIVSDNESLAAFDSKEGKLI
-2355 KVSRHQGLTMLDCT
+2355 KVSPAEIGDRMVPVLKKQQLPYGPFGTRDLGWMF
-2369 ISQCGAF
+2369 GAF
-2376 TKVVTASDDH
+2376 IS
-2386 SLITLNPMTLE
+2386 
-2397 MEKTKPAD
+2397 
-2405 AVGRCVPRVRYN
+2405 
-2417 AGNDPNICARYM
+2417 
-2429 DMGRRVELTYDL
+2429 
-2441 GVFIGMMLGDGW
+2441 DGW
-2453 VDAVGVVRLAC
+2453 ITHNMVG
-2464 CDHSLQQYILEK
+2464 
-2476 YTMEDAPIPMRKNAE
+2476 
-2491 LFVYPPVEDRFSDK
+2491 
-2505 DRARFTFY
+2505 
-2513 LPPEMRDSLKSLI
+2513 
-2526 GTGAKNK
+2526 
-2533 RVPEDCFMASRSH
+2533 
-2546 ITGILMG
+2546 
-2553 LLATDGAVTYSTGNK
+2553 
-2568 SRKAAT
+2568 
-2574 KTIAIHTVSPLLRD
+2574 
-2588 GIQELASRIGIR
+2588 
-2600 TSATPYKGVNS
+2600 
-2611 VETCYA
+2611 
-2617 VTLSLEDVAREAKKH
+2617 
-2632 PALFRIPMA
+2632 
-2641 RKQEA
+2641 
-2646 LEKIVADVLADEGFG
+2646 
-2661 TSSNIHVPFPRGLF
+2661 
-2675 GEFSYAKVATMC
+2675 YAKVEANKRAEFVRIMRAYHENFTC
-2687 PAVVKARATGHIQRK
+2687 NEYADRPQAGKNKLGASVKLHLCSKSLADWMRNWQLVNEEWSEVARAALRKQINSKMIQYGSEDFLWGLFSGLLDGDGSISKNTAMEKPRFTARFSTSSK
-2702 YALTLADMM
+2702 QLAD
-2711 EKVDWSQ
+2711 DICALCYRLGLR
-2718 YSVPSYL
+2718 YSMTVVPPRGFSNTAYIIIPSTIDLHANLDKLTCIGEREIQLISEWKQQASY
-2725 AKKDRVYRTPKEAET
+2725 KDTKDMIPLSVKEAEVLIKLANARKDVGVSSGIYKT
-2740 LVKKWIAM
+2740 RKKACIYGGRIGLMRYCDDIKEMFPELYARIKNEDTIWQTVTSVEDAGNRQVFDLM
-2748 VRDEETDWCI
+2748 V
-2758 VTEVTPSSCT
+2758 
-2768 EGWDCTVPGPYTFAL
+2768 EGTKVFAINN
-2783 FDGTVV
+2783 GVIIW
-2789 QDTANVHAPVSDNA
+2789 DTANVHAPVSDNA

-2874 IELRKQ
+2874 IEIRKQ

>member
-9 VLADSSTVEN
+9 VMADSSTVEN
-19 IPVRHQRTA
+19 IQVRPQRPA

-49 GVETDRITPDLLMA
+49 GVETDHITPELLMA

-114 ATNKGKVDFIPS
+114 ATNKGKIDFVPS
-126 GALDQHISDVYY
+126 GALDQHISDVFY

-152 ETVDASFKTTR
+152 ETVDAAFKTTR

-196 ERLKVGLDMYMTKNV
+196 ERKRVGLDMYMTKNV
-211 LKGSD
+211 VKGSD

-309 PSTPLVT
+309 PGTPLIT
-316 ISSKNEITIT
+316 ISAKNEITIK

-340 CDNAGKST
+340 CDGTGKST

-364 WFKKVVLLSGRSLIT
+364 WFKKVVLMSGRSLIT

-408 RSSFK
+408 RSAFK

-445 EPGKLRIVYQPS
+445 EPGKLRVVYQPS

-472 GSHFYANAGDKCLAI
+472 GSRFYANAGDKCLAI
-487 HDAGFIQWI
+487 YDAGFIQWV
-496 EKEICIAP
+496 EKEICIEP

-565 TDTLYRDAVRSNGV
+565 TDTLYRDAVRSDGV
-579 SLALKLV
+579 NLALKLV
-586 EQSPTFGDSIVDEV
+586 EQAPTFGDSIVDEV

-615 DIDDNMYAAANGI
+615 DIDDNMYATANGI
-628 ITHNSKYPLQAIS
+628 ITHNSKYALQALS

-656 TGKDMPTLVGKYLGA
+656 TGKDMPSLVGKYLGA
-671 RFAKQGGTVT
+671 RFANQGGTVT

-795 KKNYMAWKPSEYT
+795 KKNYVSWKPSEYT
-808 KEQLEALDDNGIVKP
+808 KDQLEALDDNGIVKP

-894 GHYGNKGIV
+894 GHYGNKGVV
-903 SCYDS
+903 SQ
-908 STYVFTDS
+908 
-916 GFKLFADLTKADKVA
+916 
-931 TLGKDGIARFEYPSR
+931 LGKE
-946 IVSQWYEGPMY
+946 
-957 KCKARR
+957 
-963 ADWCVTPN
+963 T
-971 HDMWCA
+971 
-977 DRHSYERKKN
+977 
-987 PEYRRQNV
+987 
-995 ADIAGRRTFHKVA
+995 
-1008 AKFED
+1008 
-1013 RRQVRDTFIL
+1013 
-1023 PVENVKQQKDDAF
+1023 
-1036 VFSAVDFASL
+1036 
-1046 LGIWLAEGHV
+1046 
-1056 YAKYGTVIITQK
+1056 
-1068 EHDKDRNSAT
+1068 
-1078 RCRKIEAL
+1078 
-1086 LTRMGLRWKRYG
+1086 
-1098 IKYEIRNRA
+1098 
-1107 LFSYLRS
+1107 
-1114 LGRSATK
+1114 
-1121 YIPAAVFDSFPQGAQ
+1121 
-1136 RALLDWHYMGDGNK
+1136 
-1150 TGTTK
+1150 
-1155 RAATVSR
+1155 
-1162 QLCRDLQR
+1162 
-1170 LHILLGDF
+1170 
-1178 CTTTDKDVEIDEK
+1178 
-1191 EAGIRT
+1191 
-1197 SHRNYRRYR
+1197 
-1206 ITHTDISDLQMHHR
+1206 
-1220 RISVTDYAGFVY
+1220 
-1232 CVTVSSGVVL
+1232 
-1242 TMRGGKPLWCGNSI
+1242 
-1256 GPESSS
+1256 PES
-1262 EEQTQNDEEKEYSIQ
+1262 EAVNDDEKEYSIQ

-1347 QHHISDTE
+1347 QHHINDTE

-1419 LVGHNCLTGSTRVVT
+1419 LVGHN
-1434 ATGYMPISQIV
+1434 A
-1445 NNRLSVDVL
+1445 
-1454 SYNIEKDLFEYK
+1454 
-1466 KVTNW
+1466 
-1471 FAKSV
+1471 
-1476 SQEDLWQ
+1476 
-1483 IQTNARAVDGKCHLR
+1483 
-1498 GYHHKLVCTKEHRI
+1498 
-1512 LRPDGTYTEAQ
+1512 
-1523 YLKKGDL
+1523 
-1530 VVNRGQRLMP
+1530 
-1540 WQMQIV
+1540 
-1546 LGTLMGDGSLSNATN
+1546 
-1561 RIGTG
+1561 
-1566 TPALSFVHGPTQLW
+1566 
-1580 YTDWLY
+1580 
-1586 AKLRNICN
+1586 
-1594 KEPKVVEHKIGK
+1594 
-1606 TGRFNTG
+1606 
-1613 TQKRLQTINTY
+1613 
-1624 ELTCLCDE
+1624 
-1632 FYHTVN
+1632 
-1638 GKRTKRV
+1638 
-1645 PAGIVKRLGWP
+1645 
-1656 GIAVWFMDDGSVEN
+1656 
-1670 YHKDSKAFTLHTC
+1670 
-1683 SFTKVECEALC
+1683 
-1694 QELSE
+1694 
-1699 FTGLPWT
+1699 
-1706 VLMKAGKY
+1706 
-1714 PILRLRKGPRG
+1714 
-1725 IQHTPCHVFAEK
+1725 
-1737 LAPYIPE
+1737 
-1744 EFRYKLGTFLEP
+1744 
-1756 GTVLGTFWEDKA
+1756 
-1768 APSRAVVGEPCVI
+1768 
-1781 TESAPCLEP
+1781 
-1790 PAEGFTVYDITVEDN
+1790 
-1805 HNFMVTGIVVSNS
+1805 

-1831 SNADFWRSIRTGEIP
+1831 SNSDFWRSIRTGEIP

-1903 RTFRPIDGGLFGQDL
+1903 KTFRPIDGGLFGQDL

-1976 RLSRINLEAEEKQAQ
+1976 RLSKINLEAEEKQAQ

-2057 QMMDARDDMREAK
+2057 QMMDARDDVREAK
-2070 NLPEEYQQQA
+2070 NLPAEYQQQA

-2113 ALGNSPKGSAFQR
+2113 ALGNSPKWSAFQR

-2259 LNILAKKIERTGIS
+2259 LNILAKKIECIGIS

-2386 SLITLNPMTLE
+2386 SLITLNPTTLE
-2397 MEKTKPAD
+2397 LEKTRPAD

-2429 DMGRRVELTYDL
+2429 DMGRRVELTYDF

-2464 CDHSLQQYILEK
+2464 CDRSLQQYILEK
-2476 YTMEDAPIPMRKNAE
+2476 YTMEDAPIPMRKKAE

-2505 DRARFTFY
+2505 DRARFTLY
-2513 LPPEMRDSLKSLI
+2513 LPPEMRDSLKSMI

-2533 RVPEDCFMASRSH
+2533 RVPEDCFMASRAH

-2574 KTIAIHTVSPLLRD
+2574 KTIAVHTISPLLRD
-2588 GIQELASRIGIR
+2588 GIQELAARIGIR

-2617 VTLSLEDVAREAKKH
+2617 VTLSLEDVAREARKH

-2646 LEKIVADVLADEGFG
+2646 LDKIVADVLADEGSG

-2725 AKKDRVYRTPKEAET
+2725 AKKDRVYRTPKEAEA
-2740 LVKKWIAM
+2740 LVRKWIAM

-2758 VTEVTPSSCT
+2758 VTAVTPSSCT

-2874 IELRKQ
+2874 IEIRKQ

>member
-9 VLADSSTVEN
+9 VLAGSSTVEN
-19 IPVRHQRTA
+19 IPVRPQRPA

-114 ATNKGKVDFIPS
+114 ATNKGKIDFVPS
-126 GALDQHISDVYY
+126 GALDQHISDVFY

-152 ETVDASFKTTR
+152 ETVDAAFKTTR

-196 ERLKVGLDMYMTKNV
+196 ERKRVGLDMYMTKNV
-211 LKGSD
+211 VKGSD

-309 PSTPLVT
+309 PGTPLIT
-316 ISSKNEITIT
+316 ISAKNEITIK
-326 PAKSIGK
+326 PAKSIGQ

-340 CDNAGKST
+340 CDNTGKST

-364 WFKKVVLLSGRSLIT
+364 WFKKVVLMSGRSLIT

-408 RSSFK
+408 RSAFK

-445 EPGKLRIVYQPS
+445 EPGKLRVVYQPS

-472 GSHFYANAGDKCLAI
+472 GSRFYANAGDKCLAI
-487 HDAGFIQWI
+487 HDAGFIQWV
-496 EKEICIAP
+496 EKEICIEP

-565 TDTLYRDAVRSNGV
+565 TDTLYRDAVRSDGV
-579 SLALKLV
+579 NLALKLV
-586 EQSPTFGDSIVDEV
+586 EQAPTFGDSIVDEV

-615 DIDDNMYAAANGI
+615 DIDDNMYATANGI
-628 ITHNSKYPLQAIS
+628 ITHNSKYALQALS

-656 TGKDMPTLVGKYLGA
+656 TGKDMPSLVGKYLGA
-671 RFAKQGGTVT
+671 RFANQGGTVT

-795 KKNYMAWKPSEYT
+795 KKNYVSWKPSEYT
-808 KEQLEALDDNGIVKP
+808 KDQLEALDDNGIVKP

-894 GHYGNKGIV
+894 GHYGNKGVV
-903 SCYDS
+903 SQ
-908 STYVFTDS
+908 
-916 GFKLFADLTKADKVA
+916 
-931 TLGKDGIARFEYPSR
+931 LGKE
-946 IVSQWYEGPMY
+946 
-957 KCKARR
+957 
-963 ADWCVTPN
+963 T
-971 HDMWCA
+971 
-977 DRHSYERKKN
+977 
-987 PEYRRQNV
+987 
-995 ADIAGRRTFHKVA
+995 
-1008 AKFED
+1008 
-1013 RRQVRDTFIL
+1013 
-1023 PVENVKQQKDDAF
+1023 
-1036 VFSAVDFASL
+1036 
-1046 LGIWLAEGHV
+1046 
-1056 YAKYGTVIITQK
+1056 
-1068 EHDKDRNSAT
+1068 
-1078 RCRKIEAL
+1078 
-1086 LTRMGLRWKRYG
+1086 
-1098 IKYEIRNRA
+1098 
-1107 LFSYLRS
+1107 
-1114 LGRSATK
+1114 
-1121 YIPAAVFDSFPQGAQ
+1121 
-1136 RALLDWHYMGDGNK
+1136 
-1150 TGTTK
+1150 
-1155 RAATVSR
+1155 
-1162 QLCRDLQR
+1162 
-1170 LHILLGDF
+1170 
-1178 CTTTDKDVEIDEK
+1178 
-1191 EAGIRT
+1191 
-1197 SHRNYRRYR
+1197 
-1206 ITHTDISDLQMHHR
+1206 
-1220 RISVTDYAGFVY
+1220 
-1232 CVTVSSGVVL
+1232 
-1242 TMRGGKPLWCGNSI
+1242 
-1256 GPESSS
+1256 PES
-1262 EEQTQNDEEKEYSIQ
+1262 EAVNDDEKEYSIQ

-1347 QHHISDTE
+1347 QHHINDTE

-1419 LVGHNCLTGSTRVVT
+1419 LVGHN
-1434 ATGYMPISQIV
+1434 A
-1445 NNRLSVDVL
+1445 
-1454 SYNIEKDLFEYK
+1454 
-1466 KVTNW
+1466 
-1471 FAKSV
+1471 
-1476 SQEDLWQ
+1476 
-1483 IQTNARAVDGKCHLR
+1483 
-1498 GYHHKLVCTKEHRI
+1498 
-1512 LRPDGTYTEAQ
+1512 
-1523 YLKKGDL
+1523 
-1530 VVNRGQRLMP
+1530 
-1540 WQMQIV
+1540 
-1546 LGTLMGDGSLSNATN
+1546 
-1561 RIGTG
+1561 
-1566 TPALSFVHGPTQLW
+1566 
-1580 YTDWLY
+1580 
-1586 AKLRNICN
+1586 
-1594 KEPKVVEHKIGK
+1594 
-1606 TGRFNTG
+1606 
-1613 TQKRLQTINTY
+1613 
-1624 ELTCLCDE
+1624 
-1632 FYHTVN
+1632 
-1638 GKRTKRV
+1638 
-1645 PAGIVKRLGWP
+1645 
-1656 GIAVWFMDDGSVEN
+1656 
-1670 YHKDSKAFTLHTC
+1670 
-1683 SFTKVECEALC
+1683 
-1694 QELSE
+1694 
-1699 FTGLPWT
+1699 
-1706 VLMKAGKY
+1706 
-1714 PILRLRKGPRG
+1714 
-1725 IQHTPCHVFAEK
+1725 
-1737 LAPYIPE
+1737 
-1744 EFRYKLGTFLEP
+1744 
-1756 GTVLGTFWEDKA
+1756 
-1768 APSRAVVGEPCVI
+1768 
-1781 TESAPCLEP
+1781 
-1790 PAEGFTVYDITVEDN
+1790 
-1805 HNFMVTGIVVSNS
+1805 

-1831 SNADFWRSIRTGEIP
+1831 SNSDFWRSIRTGEIP

-1903 RTFRPIDGGLFGQDL
+1903 KTFRPIDGGLFGQDL

-1991 REFKDAPMS
+1991 KEFKDAPMS

-2113 ALGNSPKGSAFQR
+2113 ALGNSPKWSAFQR

-2259 LNILAKKIERTGIS
+2259 LNILAKKIECIGIS

-2386 SLITLNPMTLE
+2386 SLITLNPTTLE
-2397 MEKTKPAD
+2397 LEKTRPAD

-2429 DMGRRVELTYDL
+2429 DMGRRVELTYDF

-2464 CDHSLQQYILEK
+2464 CDRSLQQYILEK
-2476 YTMEDAPIPMRKNAE
+2476 YTMEDAPIPMRKKAE

-2505 DRARFTFY
+2505 DRARFTLY
-2513 LPPEMRDSLKSLI
+2513 LPPEMRDSLKSMI

-2533 RVPEDCFMASRSH
+2533 RVPEDCFMASRAH

-2574 KTIAIHTVSPLLRD
+2574 KTIAVHTISPLLRD
-2588 GIQELASRIGIR
+2588 GIQELAARIGIR

-2617 VTLSLEDVAREAKKH
+2617 VTLSLEDVAREARKH

-2646 LEKIVADVLADEGFG
+2646 LDKIVADVLADEGSG

-2725 AKKDRVYRTPKEAET
+2725 AKKDRVYRTPKEAEA
-2740 LVKKWIAM
+2740 LVRKWIAM

-2758 VTEVTPSSCT
+2758 VTAVTPSSCT

-2874 IELRKQ
+2874 IEIRKQ

>member
-19 IPVRHQRTA
+19 IPVRPQRPA

-114 ATNKGKVDFIPS
+114 ATNKGKIDFIPS
-126 GALDQHISDVYY
+126 GALDQHISDVFY

-340 CDNAGKST
+340 CDNTGKST

-388 RDNALVLVNADKLQP
+388 RDNALVLVNADKLEP

-408 RSSFK
+408 RSAFK

-445 EPGKLRIVYQPS
+445 EPGKLRVVYQPS
-457 QKTFIEAAIKRLKLE
+457 QKTFIDAAIKRLKLE

-496 EKEICIAP
+496 EKEICIEP

-586 EQSPTFGDSIVDEV
+586 EQAPTFGDSIVDEV

-715 NTPVVKA
+715 NTPMVKA

-861 DHPGVV
+861 DHPGIV

-903 SCYDS
+903 SQ
-908 STYVFTDS
+908 
-916 GFKLFADLTKADKVA
+916 
-931 TLGKDGIARFEYPSR
+931 LGKE
-946 IVSQWYEGPMY
+946 
-957 KCKARR
+957 
-963 ADWCVTPN
+963 T
-971 HDMWCA
+971 
-977 DRHSYERKKN
+977 
-987 PEYRRQNV
+987 
-995 ADIAGRRTFHKVA
+995 
-1008 AKFED
+1008 
-1013 RRQVRDTFIL
+1013 
-1023 PVENVKQQKDDAF
+1023 
-1036 VFSAVDFASL
+1036 
-1046 LGIWLAEGHV
+1046 
-1056 YAKYGTVIITQK
+1056 
-1068 EHDKDRNSAT
+1068 
-1078 RCRKIEAL
+1078 
-1086 LTRMGLRWKRYG
+1086 
-1098 IKYEIRNRA
+1098 
-1107 LFSYLRS
+1107 
-1114 LGRSATK
+1114 
-1121 YIPAAVFDSFPQGAQ
+1121 
-1136 RALLDWHYMGDGNK
+1136 
-1150 TGTTK
+1150 
-1155 RAATVSR
+1155 
-1162 QLCRDLQR
+1162 
-1170 LHILLGDF
+1170 
-1178 CTTTDKDVEIDEK
+1178 
-1191 EAGIRT
+1191 
-1197 SHRNYRRYR
+1197 
-1206 ITHTDISDLQMHHR
+1206 
-1220 RISVTDYAGFVY
+1220 
-1232 CVTVSSGVVL
+1232 
-1242 TMRGGKPLWCGNSI
+1242 
-1256 GPESSS
+1256 PES
-1262 EEQTQNDEEKEYSIQ
+1262 EAVNDEEKEYSIQ

-1419 LVGHNCLTGSTRVVT
+1419 LVGHN
-1434 ATGYMPISQIV
+1434 A
-1445 NNRLSVDVL
+1445 
-1454 SYNIEKDLFEYK
+1454 
-1466 KVTNW
+1466 
-1471 FAKSV
+1471 
-1476 SQEDLWQ
+1476 
-1483 IQTNARAVDGKCHLR
+1483 
-1498 GYHHKLVCTKEHRI
+1498 
-1512 LRPDGTYTEAQ
+1512 
-1523 YLKKGDL
+1523 
-1530 VVNRGQRLMP
+1530 
-1540 WQMQIV
+1540 
-1546 LGTLMGDGSLSNATN
+1546 
-1561 RIGTG
+1561 
-1566 TPALSFVHGPTQLW
+1566 
-1580 YTDWLY
+1580 
-1586 AKLRNICN
+1586 
-1594 KEPKVVEHKIGK
+1594 
-1606 TGRFNTG
+1606 
-1613 TQKRLQTINTY
+1613 
-1624 ELTCLCDE
+1624 
-1632 FYHTVN
+1632 
-1638 GKRTKRV
+1638 
-1645 PAGIVKRLGWP
+1645 
-1656 GIAVWFMDDGSVEN
+1656 
-1670 YHKDSKAFTLHTC
+1670 
-1683 SFTKVECEALC
+1683 
-1694 QELSE
+1694 
-1699 FTGLPWT
+1699 
-1706 VLMKAGKY
+1706 
-1714 PILRLRKGPRG
+1714 
-1725 IQHTPCHVFAEK
+1725 
-1737 LAPYIPE
+1737 
-1744 EFRYKLGTFLEP
+1744 
-1756 GTVLGTFWEDKA
+1756 
-1768 APSRAVVGEPCVI
+1768 
-1781 TESAPCLEP
+1781 
-1790 PAEGFTVYDITVEDN
+1790 
-1805 HNFMVTGIVVSNS
+1805 

-1976 RLSRINLEAEEKQAQ
+1976 RLSRINLEAEEKQA
-1991 REFKDAPMS
+1991 RKEFKDAPMS

-2113 ALGNSPKGSAFQR
+2113 ALGNSPKWSAFQR

-2231 KVNPSIVVPFAA
+2231 KVNPSIVVPYAA
-2243 DFDGDSILN
+2243 DFDGNCCDFDS
-2252 MVEIVID
+2252 VIF
-2259 LNILAKKIERTGIS
+2259 LKLSKSA
-2273 GLTSLEKAVSCLV
+2273 LEKTAFMSYIDHSNKPEQNKEVS
-2286 EHQKK
+2286 
-2291 ESTMIAKDQRAL
+2291 MITEDTR
-2303 YATACAPLCELPTVP
+2303 VVVFNP
-2318 GSEVRKSDT
+2318 GEEDPDT
-2327 VTEWDVQEGFYTY
+2327 VYCAMKIGEFPRKGVPVKDRNGALVYPVPEGVSVLSC
-2340 TKDPVTGDTVLAPIT
+2340 DPVTGVPEFRPVSAVTVEENCHTVELSFGSRKIIVSDNESLAAFDSKEGKLI
-2355 KVSRHQGLTMLDCT
+2355 KVSPAEIGDRMVPVLKKQQLPYGPFGTRDLGWMF
-2369 ISQCGAF
+2369 GAF
-2376 TKVVTASDDH
+2376 LS
-2386 SLITLNPMTLE
+2386 
-2397 MEKTKPAD
+2397 
-2405 AVGRCVPRVRYN
+2405 
-2417 AGNDPNICARYM
+2417 
-2429 DMGRRVELTYDL
+2429 
-2441 GVFIGMMLGDGW
+2441 DGW
-2453 VDAVGVVRLAC
+2453 VTHNMVG
-2464 CDHSLQQYILEK
+2464 
-2476 YTMEDAPIPMRKNAE
+2476 
-2491 LFVYPPVEDRFSDK
+2491 
-2505 DRARFTFY
+2505 
-2513 LPPEMRDSLKSLI
+2513 
-2526 GTGAKNK
+2526 
-2533 RVPEDCFMASRSH
+2533 
-2546 ITGILMG
+2546 
-2553 LLATDGAVTYSTGNK
+2553 
-2568 SRKAAT
+2568 
-2574 KTIAIHTVSPLLRD
+2574 
-2588 GIQELASRIGIR
+2588 
-2600 TSATPYKGVNS
+2600 
-2611 VETCYA
+2611 
-2617 VTLSLEDVAREAKKH
+2617 
-2632 PALFRIPMA
+2632 
-2641 RKQEA
+2641 
-2646 LEKIVADVLADEGFG
+2646 
-2661 TSSNIHVPFPRGLF
+2661 
-2675 GEFSYAKVATMC
+2675 YAKVEANKRAEFVRIMRAYHENFTC
-2687 PAVVKARATGHIQRK
+2687 NEYADRPQAGKNKLGASVKLHLCSKSLADWMRNWQLVNEEWSEVARAALRKQINSKMIQYGSEDFLWGLFSGLLDGDGSISKNTAMEKPRFTARFSTSSK
-2702 YALTLADMM
+2702 QLAD
-2711 EKVDWSQ
+2711 DICALCYRLGLR
-2718 YSVPSYL
+2718 YSMTVVPPRGFSNTAYIIIPSTIDLHANLDKLTCIGEREIQLISEWKQQASY
-2725 AKKDRVYRTPKEAET
+2725 KDTKDMIPLSVKEAEVLIKLANARKDVGVSSGIYKT
-2740 LVKKWIAM
+2740 RKKACIYGGRIGLMRYCDDIKEMFPELYARIKNENTIWQTVTAVEDAGKRQVFDLM
-2748 VRDEETDWCI
+2748 V
-2758 VTEVTPSSCT
+2758 
-2768 EGWDCTVPGPYTFAL
+2768 EGTKVFAINN
-2783 FDGTVV
+2783 GVIIW
-2789 QDTANVHAPVSDNA
+2789 DTANVHAPVSDNA

-2846 TGQRPRIFSSV
+2846 TNQRPGIFSSV

-2874 IELRKQ
+2874 IEIRKQ